1 MANKNKKTF
10 TYNQAY
16 SRGAQIAQDLQRSV
30 AQRSADYAAPYVEGS
45 MGAYTDVSDFN
56 NMTFPAY
63 TTLDKQGKAVVD
75 QEDGNDG
82 SLRDFL
88 FGDSW
93 DLSKMKERWDKFS
106 FKDMYRLTFEKGYG
120 AYVDSKEK
128 ELDNV
133 TFQQSSLKIA
143 QDYNNILKQREDLIN
158 QYKAFKSHGYSSNEQ
173 IRQLQD
179 AIIKVDDQVKK
190 YQDFFKQ
197 HKNDDVFLDL
207 FYDTNKA
214 GARDYLAALKD
225 NTLVT
230 HQQFNTNGILGTIN
244 NALKYTAGTLSEGL
258 ENIALTTQ
266 NAIGK
271 VLPEALGGDKNG
283 TFIKRA
289 IKSGTSNYDNLFEG
303 YSTKNGSQLLQTK
316 INALKTDLDRE
327 QNKKEISLRSAIN
340 QYKNG
345 NWLFDPKKINPEF
358 RDLQNQNRGGLIGSI
373 IDPTQWG
380 YSVPEIGTSYS
391 DAASF
396 AGMIAT
402 NAGGALATK
411 AAVKFLTRKIPGLGA
426 ILTAEDMAKAFNSAE
441 NVDQVA
447 NALSRVETA
456 RKIIGGSTAA
466 AGMYW
471 TKQMRQSETNG
482 EAINALAQRVLDSS
496 YKTDVDFNKVFNAVD
511 QYSKRIG
518 VDSKDLDQLEK
529 VKLAL
534 AYNIPTGDVNFDK
547 IKVDSRNGL
556 AKLINDN
563 NAMAFEDYLQALPF
577 MDYTRG
583 VISKAANNMFSRTPK
598 MYIQDQVL
606 DKATKAAATGVIDNA
621 IDRVAMSKFSNI
633 GDRLKFVH
641 GSKYLAKKF
650 ERAFPLATS
659 EALEEGRQ
667 QLLTSRFGRGEYDN
681 YATGESSFYLPSVFD
696 NQFLNADAAAA
707 YLGISSGDPDNG
719 DAELRRSMEIGAMTG
734 LLFRIPHN
742 IKNILIPYREG
753 SISPFSSS
761 DKYSLRNTV
770 AQLRNDNVIR
780 SIAANNYQLA
790 QDNDHVGI
798 FFDAFSRAGVN
809 KDRLQTALDDMK
821 KYKGS
826 LLQDGS
832 DSYIENDKELLNA
845 AWFSYNNKNLEQS
858 MKDLNISRNSDDHK
872 QLVQAATRVMIDSN
886 NAAKDSEKARNNI
899 DAIINKTV
907 QDYENATQEDNPALF
922 NIINKIKQDYQQF
935 SESINTRRNQF
946 KNSEEGKKVGQ
957 EWIDKNESYYEDD
970 SQRTSL
976 DKAIENAM
984 NERDEFKIDS
994 ENEYTQ
1000 SRLESIFSYREYKA
1014 AQKLAKDLKD
1024 QKRRLQLISNET
1036 GTDINTDKLT
1046 GMIDYLDKLIQNRK
1060 NKVENSKEILSYNER
1075 VDLLNASI
1083 SDKKKQHKKITYDS
1097 IFKDYQDFDN
1107 QDEIDKAYQAF
1118 LINDALYNVL
1128 KPMSV
1133 AFTTGQVDPRSVY
1146 FSRREQN
1153 WSELSDEQKSE
1164 FTKKVQGLYQEQGKQ
1179 SPTEAQI
1186 RAAYLNEQN
1195 KKRKSIKELSKKY
1208 SELRD
1213 KIEGN
1218 DDISNMSMDDIARLT
1233 DMERE
1238 AARDLIS
1245 SVIADKKNRMRIARR
1260 EWDQER
1266 PLTPDDVQQAEEGT
1280 SNEDVTQRIKDLAGE
1295 PKSQDVEKE
1304 AEDMNVQPISQDK
1317 SVLDT
1322 SELDAAMDNSQQGS
1336 TENERNLEEALGMSP
1351 AEDKQQQKLREKQQK
1366 QKSKDEEQS
1375 DSTDFTDEKD
1385 DNNSDELPPV
1395 PDNVTINGDGTVTVK
1410 PEKSQEAQQN
1420 STDTGVQDNTE
1431 KQPEQQQVQ
1440 EDDEP
1445 ENKDD
1450 DNSPDLTPDKTIA
1463 DTGLSVERI
1472 QEDQDFPDDNPEDD
1486 NDDIYHVPQKE
1497 GKTAQVLDPE
1507 DIDTE
1512 DTLNIENPLEHEEPE
1527 VLPKKYDDNGTLNI
1541 EDLPEKLDVDI
1552 QSESDTL
1559 SNMDDPTQSTD
1570 TSGVYDDRKPNPQAV
1585 QESEDIERRYIDHT
1599 FFYRP
1604 DAEEPMDIRVDGKD
1618 VKLPDG
1624 CTIGTGAEL
1633 AQKLTQKG
1641 WFEKADKFYV
1651 VSQMQKYQEGN
1662 LGDERDLFTVSLAI
1676 RDGNKIYFSALRALG
1691 QYHDNY
1697 RKTDVDL
1704 VIELANKLKFIGV
1717 DTNAYKVNLFET
1729 AKNYYLLHNN
1739 VDQSL
1744 LENDDKLNN
1753 KVIDWYNNMHE
1764 NDPENSGQIRAY
1776 IDDTARKKSALQGK
1790 VPLTNNQV
1798 IQQLE
1803 RLRDNRNAIIEAYCT
1818 FKDGKYIIPQTIRT
1832 DVKPQEASISNGKIQ
1847 TRPKLENNLVDF
1859 RPLTEKDLNLGIP
1872 SDPEELTMQLENGT
1886 ITLGYGTGV
1895 MADEGNRFIIRNLY
1909 KPSGDTIDGKGYSG
1923 KLYFTII
1930 GPSGY
1935 VVPVMLREER
1945 FNQVQD
1951 KNGKMQFIDPVNMQ
1965 LAINPKTG
1973 KINRDT
1979 PLSMA
1984 ELILYMVTG
1993 RINPEEFGGNHGLI
2007 ADLLALIVHTTFATK
2022 ADKKHPYLASKQFY
2036 FDDIKNQ
2043 LILTRPGTR
2052 QDLRLSM
2059 DQLFGDQSE
2068 KTRRSTIRYI
2078 ANNLHWN
2085 TDKEDM
2091 VKHFN
2096 ESMTQISAFLRQ
2108 YFEDNPKAKSYKFF
2122 GLNQLEFKR
2131 DELFYTNKNGQLNPK
2146 KVSLAAWMINNGKLL
2161 TDLAP
2166 QHFYAPF
2173 IYSDGVQAST
2183 KKKAVA
2189 KIKKES
2195 KKQKNPSVIQAEAN
2209 IAAKRFT
2216 DKAISRMQSRY
2227 KNDSQKQKVTKNDFL
2242 VLSDDARKD
2251 VLNNYRKRGI
2261 YDIVVIDVLKED
2273 VEGKSLDEVKRIITQ
2288 HVQKYVDYA
2297 NSQEGQK
2304 FDVKDLTFVSD
2315 TMLKNIVSK
2324 GYVPILNV
2332 GVNGKL
2338 HINAQDPL
2346 SILRNSKVRQDGYT
2360 GVFSKFKSKG
2370 KFDEKAARKWL
2381 SEKLGLDQ
2389 SKVVVLDG
2397 VLKSCENNKVYGITS
2412 LAADCIDRQVNGV
2425 ITLSNEAGYGIHY
2438 HEAWHYVNLLL
2449 NNKAQRLRLYDAYIK
2464 SHNLKNITFGEV
2476 EELMAEDFRRYAE
2489 MRNGKGIINIIK
2501 RLYNNILDFV
2511 KVSRKKDIVR
2521 NVFNAINSGQYFD
2534 VHMDK
2539 DSIKEFENRYPN
2551 GVASADYYVPTVDQ
2565 STLDKL
2571 EGIKD
2576 YHTFYQCGVALAQKL
2591 LSDYGFKTPNDIN
2604 SKKISKFNDLIE
2616 DLKNNNEFESDPLK
2630 QSIINDICNN
2640 PKAFE
2645 GIVANVFAQY
2655 GIKANVK
2662 KFSQMDETNDLTNKD
2677 SINDDDQSRDIG
2689 DRADNT
2695 WDVMQLSIS
2704 KKDNVA
2710 FRAKL
2715 FLSLIEKGKFVL
2727 DTETGERE
2735 YQTQFNDIISD
2746 VPLYWSYSEAWSSI
2760 LKNLWMC
2767 ESYDNID
2774 PNTGVFAANSIRGK
2788 VKQLADRKMALFVA
2802 LNDKLE
2808 EIEGDIEL
2816 ENQILATVKSSYNQ
2830 VAQIWLNDPVEK
2842 SIGIM
2847 DLPEDM
2853 VSSVVEIP
2861 TDEKRN
2867 WEIRNDNTLKAK
2879 RNQPRLWSQ
2888 EFASSNVIISKD
2900 GQTII
2905 NPEYVDTLVKMRQDA
2920 IDLSKVL
2927 NEPTI
2932 QDLSSAYDETAT
2944 QVVKILNY
2952 MGIPFDRETLDAYT
2966 YQVKDESDGKNPM
2979 LAQLQALQMMLGG
2992 SMQKKNGSK
3001 NNYKWKTNKQTGS
3014 LSYFIDLLDKYKGKP
3029 YLETKQSKRNKDV
3042 VTVDQLFV
3050 GYGLKTPISKM
3061 AEVYAQT
3068 NPSSTDVSIKG
3079 PDGATLYPISE
3090 NNEASDKLRH
3100 INDNKDGIVE
3110 QMMLSPYAKH
3120 SSILNI
3126 ARNDQLGDRPGDNTN
3141 KFKLNAFVGIKDTR
3155 ENTGDDYFGI
3165 TPLADYISKMVMKHN
3180 NMLVFPTMADK
3191 KTWYSISYDPL
3202 TKDSEGK
3209 ILSDGLCVHDL
3220 ITYNHTDEAGKWNA
3234 LRFSEGTLNRFV
3246 GYFNDEL
3253 ESLKQY
3259 YDRKNIAY
3267 FVNNPGRA
3275 RDNFH
3280 GKIKDGRM
3288 NMSGNG
3294 GMFRYFYDAIKI
3306 KDDNGKQ
3313 MNLNQ
3318 YLEFLYNK
3326 QQTIEKNPV
3335 KNGGLGTIREGDN
3348 ELDGF
3353 ELVRR
3358 YINDL
3363 SDQVKLDPS
3372 MLKDGINTMLMSRVS
3387 DEFQTI
3393 SDDGS
3398 TKVVYFDGK
3407 TYLPRA
3413 IPVQI
3418 LDYYHNRFGKSGRV
3432 LSDYYEDEAGNV
3444 ADCTLSAIA
3453 NNVANE
3459 MISTIELEKV
3469 FTGDPAYYK
3478 WQYNRK
3484 VLDKFTVDGHTE
3496 EVKRLTAKDADKI
3509 KRLGAILSP
3518 GQNLRTEYSNR
3529 EIQEFKDPIS
3539 GKEELRGSK
3548 YTVLNINDI
3557 VARSKF
3563 INDVQTQFGRQILA
3577 DEIRAN
3583 PEWFDKIVE
3592 KESKESGEKLTREGQ
3607 ITKMYLKDNYYK
3619 SILDKAPKSVKE
3631 AVDIRSKQQMSPY
3644 EEITVSDAQVCIR
3657 PALYR
3662 KIRMSLGNWTIE
3674 PDESGYSDEEAYK
3687 ILETDG
3693 SWMNDPEKARKV
3705 SKLQL
3710 FPLKMTYFSNS
3721 PTELGPGIFQNLPV
3735 YNKMAIFP
3743 MFKYATQST
3752 SGRQLYDRMNKE
3764 GNEIDM
3770 IAFESAVKVG
3780 DNQNRYS
3787 PYNKDVK
3794 IIDGDITTMDD
3805 AINNESDQYIDRS
3818 TGEVKANTT
3827 EGSKL
3832 SVQVQDLNG
3841 IRMQLNTDAH
3851 EAVERS
3857 IGTQMFKLA
3866 FSNLFD
3872 NLKYGLNK
3880 ADWQGQSKPS
3890 RYGREIK
3897 ADLMACINAMTML
3910 GINKVQDRFYS
3921 QNNEGRFTHINQRQV
3936 RNLVE
3941 TIVKNNGLGVS
3952 AEEIIHNGG
3961 VVASLM
3967 SRKVFEQSV
3976 FSAVS
3981 KDVIDIQTKGGS
3993 AVQQSIFG
4001 FTGFDDNS
4009 VRSYEDGDYHLLNG
4023 GREIRWNTQNGSMEV
4038 MLSINFFRPVVPQE
4052 YQKTYGMMRQWL
4064 IDHDVINGLKSEEY
4078 WNITEEQK
4086 QLKGILDSKIEDFN
4100 LSVKLLRI
4108 LQKNNVYT
4116 IKDVIDKHQ
4125 DYKNQIG
4132 NKLQLELKDLLDN
4145 VNLDFNTNTNISIQK
4160 AYSHPK
4166 PFGIGYRIPT
4176 QGMSSMFAMTV
4187 ADVLPTQSG
4196 DTIVVPREFTAQ
4208 TGSDFDVDKLFI
4220 ATMSYTN
4227 GELDTITEEQE
4238 KQISDIFSSK
4248 VKGSKQNAVQKVLQQ
4263 ASYGAIQNRLLNN
4276 YIDIISDTRNFSNAR
4291 ASIDTITDVIK
4302 SEILPHLKSGL
4313 NEYRPSMYELTPSFQ
4328 SRRKMEFSTG
4338 KDGIGPFALNVTN
4351 MALTQF
4357 THLSMRYGDNQ
4368 FGFHDLDQV
4377 LGEDGERISDWL
4389 SAMVN
4394 AHVDV
4399 AKDPYI
4405 FDLNINSAT
4414 YNHVNFLLRAG
4425 KGKATFS
4432 FIAQPILKKYGQL
4445 MGSAKGT
4452 FGKNFKAD
4460 GKSQELNNH
4469 SQIYSYLLNVTRQ
4482 NLADKL
4488 GLNKLYNTYK
4498 KKSGGVSYSLN
4509 EDYVK
4514 KHRDDI
4520 IDAIKKSLKAD
4531 GEKNQDVINKY
4542 ATDIFNLIIGN
4553 DKYIQWKDAMNFDK
4567 GIYAIEY
4574 IDSTFGLYYQMLSLR
4589 SFGKIKTYADE
4600 LADLVKVSK
4609 IDTKKFGNNISSHIN
4624 FKNTYEQFKYGDH
4637 KVEWYINDGNKYEQK
4652 IDEKTGEELT
4662 PTETTAALMR
4672 YFHNL
4677 FLDSKFYN
4685 STELVQRILQNQ
4697 TFSAT
4702 PLYANL
4708 LRTSLASLNADEQ
4721 FQGYTKWRF
4730 DKDGNYIGTPYD
4742 GYKQVMKDDVVQAIG
4757 SSIESMLRF
4766 QALLDFAPKIEAT
4779 DDYTG
4784 PIDFTFGGDR
4794 QEIERNYKRIL
4805 YGDKEGDE
4813 YDRNTIFQNLANL
4826 MQSIIDDPDSDEA
4839 QGLVDQDGIIS
4850 NELFEYLRPQTGIKG
4865 SSVGR
4870 MMLSKTQMNVGVEQK
4885 QRLMSAFDQLLT
4897 HPSEK
4902 VRRVARDLA
4911 IYAYYST
4918 YDTNSAYSFSD
4929 IIPPRYRR
4937 QYDRALSLALD
4948 SRTRNGYQ
4956 HKSLEDAQLMAND
4969 ILDVIARNLYKN
4981 DDVVPM
4987 YFEDKRDIIKY
4998 EGTVLKVNGIKK
5010 KVNALLISNSRS
5022 IPKSRYFKIKRGDQY
5037 VVYRY
5042 AGAIEGLN
5050 KENKALETKRVYMIV
5065 PKFGLQIKG
5074 TQLYEF
5080 MQGSEGVSIF
5090 DENKLPSTFK
5100 ADKLLDYAEQY
5111 ANDLTESLS
5120 KDKKNGKSKSKDE
5133 SKQVVMY
5140 RFSSTINPMK
5150 INGSYYE
5157 VNPNDNKLNN
5167 KITNEDGSVE
5177 FVSAINPINKIE
5189 QDIKSSGVDININN
5203 TNLQQIIEQI
5213 QSRQSIGIY
5222 SFIHFNGDI
5231 SKFEPSKKQIS
5242 DYITQKESEYEDTL
5256 ASDLTKAQRRQFI
5269 SEYSKKLKDEAP
5281 GVLLQK
5287 NVNDKVDSI
5296 IKDLISSN
5304 VTNFTILSTGDG
5316 VIDQA
5321 GAHSAMLNQS
5331 NITSVFGPCRV
5342 YILGKTMSN
5351 PESLETEKQK
5361 YILDYA
5367 DVKTDEQESTE
5378 DDINVLQDAA
5388 DNAVTNTEDI
5398 QNAQSADDLLSQIE
5412 DQNKQESTP
5421 SIDNPNETAGSLDD
5435 LLSQVNA
5442 LSEESKETNDNKNC

>member
-16 SRGAQIAQDLQRSV
+16 SRGAQIAQDLQRSI

-63 TTLDKQGKAVVD
+63 TTLDKQGKAVVNPE
-75 QEDGNDG
+75 EDNSG
-82 SLRDFL
+82 SIGDFL
-88 FGDSW
+88 LGDSW
-93 DLSKMKERWDKFS
+93 NLSKMKERWDKFS

-128 ELDNV
+128 ELDDV

-143 QDYNNILKQREDLIN
+143 QDYNNLLKQKEDLIN
-158 QYKAFKSHGYSSNEQ
+158 QYKAFKSHGYASKEQ
-173 IRQLQD
+173 TRQLQE

-214 GARDYLAALKD
+214 GVGDYLASIKD
-225 NTLVT
+225 NALATHTKFQKYKAKDEDWFYKYVT
-230 HQQFNTNGILGTIN
+230 DPIA
-244 NALKYTAGTLSEGL
+244 NALQYTGNTLTEGL
-258 ENIALTTQ
+258 QNVALTVQ
-266 NAIGK
+266 SGIGK
-271 VLPEALGGDKNG
+271 VLPESMGGSRNG
-283 TFIKRA
+283 DFIKRA
-289 IKSGTSNYDNLFEG
+289 IKNGTSDYNNLFEG
-303 YSTKNGSQLLQTK
+303 YSSKGGSSALQAK
-316 INALKTDLDRE
+316 INDLKTGLDRE
-327 QNKKEISLRSAIN
+327 RNEKEISLRSAIN

-358 RDLQNQNRGGLIGSI
+358 RDLQNQNKGGLIGSI

-380 YSVPEIGTSYS
+380 YSIPEIGTSYS

-396 AGMIAT
+396 ASMIAT

-411 AAVKFLTRKIPGLGA
+411 AAIRFIAKDIPGLGA
-426 ILTAEDMAKAFNSAE
+426 IIEAGDMTKAFNSFNDAE
-441 NVDQVA
+441 KVA
-447 NALSRVETA
+447 TIINRANTA
-456 RKIIGGSTAA
+456 RNIIGGSTAA

-482 EAINALAQRVLDSS
+482 EAINALAQRVLNKSF
-496 YKTDVDFNKVFNAVD
+496 KTDVDFNKVFDAVD

-534 AYNIPTGDVNFDK
+534 AYNIPTGDDNFDK
-547 IKVDSRNGL
+547 IKVDSRKGL

-563 NAMAFEDYLQALPF
+563 NAMALDDYLQALPF

-583 VISKAANNMFSRTPK
+583 VISKAANNIFSRAPK
-598 MYIQDQVL
+598 GYIQDEFL
-606 DKATKAAATGVIDNA
+606 KKITDAAATGVIDNA
-621 IDRVAMSKFSNI
+621 IERIAMSKFSNI
-633 GDRLKFVH
+633 GNRLKFIH
-641 GSKYLAKKF
+641 GSKYLSNKINKLV
-650 ERAFPLATS
+650 PYATS

-667 QLLTSRFGRGEYDN
+667 QLLTSRFERGEYDN
-681 YATGESSFYLPSVFD
+681 YVAGQSSFYLPSVLD
-696 NQFLNADAAAA
+696 NQLLNAQATAA
-707 YLGISSGDPDNG
+707 YLGINPGDPDNG
-719 DAELRRSMEIGAMTG
+719 DAELRRSMEIGAMTS

-742 IKNILIPYREG
+742 VKNLLAPYKEG
-753 SISPFSSS
+753 SASPFRSS
-761 DKYSLRNTV
+761 DKYSLRNTI
-770 AQLRNDNVIR
+770 AQLKNDNVIR
-780 SIAANNYQLA
+780 SVAANNYQLA

-809 KDRLQTALDDMK
+809 ADRLRTSLDDMK

-832 DSYIENDKELLNA
+832 DSYIESDKELLDA
-845 AWFSYNNKNLEQS
+845 AWSAYNNKTLGQM

-872 QLVQAATRVMIDSN
+872 QLVQAATRVMIDSK
-886 NAAKDSEKARNNI
+886 NAEKDYEKAEQNIHEILNNVI
-899 DAIINKTV
+899 GK
-907 QDYENATQEDNPALF
+907 YETATQENNPTLF
-922 NIINKIKQDYQQF
+922 NIANSIKQKYSQYQ
-935 SESINTRRNQF
+935 ESAKFAREQF
-946 KNSEEGKKVGQ
+946 KNSEKGKKIGQ
-957 EWIDKNESYYEDD
+957 EWINKNEDPSDYYEDD
-970 SQRTSL
+970 VQRTSL
-976 DKAIENAM
+976 DQAIENAM
-984 NERDEFKIDS
+984 NESNDYRIKTEKEFAQSEIRDIFGYI
-994 ENEYTQ
+994 EYNMSKQ
-1000 SRLESIFSYREYKA
+1000 LSQELKN
-1014 AQKLAKDLKD
+1014 QKK
-1024 QKRRLQLISNET
+1024 RLQLIANET
-1036 GTDINTDKLT
+1036 GTDINTDRLV
-1046 GMIDYLDKLIQNRK
+1046 GMIDHLNNFAK
-1060 NKVENSKEILSYNER
+1060 NKKDLFENKKDIKFINDNIDFYNS
-1075 VDLLNASI
+1075 VTADNN
-1083 SDKKKQHKKITYDS
+1083 KKKERITYES
-1097 IFKDYQDFDN
+1097 LYKDYNNFDN
-1107 QDEIDKAYQAF
+1107 QDEIEKAFQSL
-1118 LINDALYNVL
+1118 LINYAIYNVL
-1128 KPMSV
+1128 SPISK

-1164 FTKKVQGLYQEQGKQ
+1164 FAKKVQGLYQEQGKQ
-1179 SPTEAQI
+1179 APTELQI

-1195 KKRKSIKELSKKY
+1195 KKRNSIKGLSKKY
-1208 SELRD
+1208 AEL
-1213 KIEGN
+1213 KEKYESN
-1218 DDISNMSMDDIARLT
+1218 DDISGRNINDRLRLA

-1245 SVIADKKNRMRIARR
+1245 SVLADKKNRMRIARR

-1266 PLTPDDVQQAEEGT
+1266 PLTPDDVQQAEDGT
-1280 SNEDVTQRIKDLAGE
+1280 ASEDVTQRIKDLAGE
-1295 PKSQDVEKE
+1295 PKSPNVERE
-1304 AEDMNVQPISQDK
+1304 AENMNTQPISYDK

-1336 TENERNLEEALGMSP
+1336 TENERNLEDALGMSP

-1366 QKSKDEEQS
+1366 QKAKEEQQS

-1385 DNNSDELPPV
+1385 DDNNGKAI
-1395 PDNVTINGDGTVTVK
+1395 TIK
-1410 PEKSQEAQQN
+1410 PGKSQEAQQN

-1440 EDDEP
+1440 EGEEP
-1445 ENKDD
+1445 EDEDSND
-1450 DNSPDLTPDKTIA
+1450 SPDLTPDKNTA
-1463 DTGLSVERI
+1463 DTGLNVEQI
-1472 QEDQDFPDDNPEDD
+1472 QDDQDFPDDNPEDS
-1486 NDDIYHVPQKE
+1486 NDDIDQVPQKE
-1497 GKTAQVLDPE
+1497 GKTAQVLNPSDM
-1507 DIDTE
+1507 DVE
-1512 DTLNIENPLEHEEPE
+1512 DTLNTESPLEHEEPE

-1559 SNMDDPTQSTD
+1559 SDMDNPTEPTD
-1570 TSGVYDDRKPNPQAV
+1570 TSGAYDDRKPKPWAV
-1585 QESEDIERRYIDHT
+1585 QEPEDIERRYADHT

-1604 DAEEPMDIRVDGKD
+1604 DAEEPMKIKVNGKD
-1618 VKLPDG
+1618 VKLPEG

-1662 LGDERDLFTVSLAI
+1662 IGDERDVFTVSLAI
-1676 RDGNKIYFSALRALG
+1676 RDGNKIYFSTLRALG
-1691 QYHDNY
+1691 KYHDNY
-1697 RKTDVDL
+1697 RKTNVDL
-1704 VIELANKLKFIGV
+1704 SNELANKLRVIGV
-1717 DTNAYKVNLFET
+1717 DMDTYNTNLLET
-1729 AKNYYLLHNN
+1729 VKSYYLSHNN
-1739 VDQSL
+1739 ISQDL
-1744 LENDDKLNN
+1744 LENDDKLN
-1753 KVIDWYNNMHE
+1753 KAAIYWYNTLYKT
-1764 NDPENSGQIRAY
+1764 DPENFYDIFLLL
-1776 IDDTARKKSALQGK
+1776 DDIARKKSALPGK
-1790 VPLTNNQV
+1790 TPLTNNQIAQQ
-1798 IQQLE
+1798 IQK
-1803 RLRDNRNAIIEAYCT
+1803 LRDNRNAIIEAYCT

-1847 TRPKLENNLVDF
+1847 TRPKLEDGLVDF
-1859 RPLTEKDLNLGIP
+1859 RPLTEKNLNLGIP
-1872 SDPEELTMQLENGT
+1872 SDPEELTMKLENGA

-1895 MADEGNRFIIRNLY
+1895 MADEGNRFLIRNLY
-1909 KPSGDTIDGKGYSG
+1909 NPSGDTIDGKGYSG
-1923 KLYFTII
+1923 KLYFTIT

-1945 FNQVQD
+1945 FNQVQGKD
-1951 KNGKMQFIDPVNMQ
+1951 GKMQFIDPVNMQ
-1965 LAINPKTG
+1965 LAIDPNTG
-1973 KINRDT
+1973 KINRNAT
-1979 PLSMA
+1979 LSMA

-1993 RINPEEFGGNHGLI
+1993 KINPEEFEGNQGLI
-2007 ADLLALIVHTTFATK
+2007 SDLLALIVHTTFATK

-2036 FDDIKNQ
+2036 FDDEKNQ
-2043 LILTRPGTR
+2043 LVLTQPGTR

-2091 VKHFN
+2091 VEHFN
-2096 ESMTQISAFLRQ
+2096 KSMPKLSAFLRQ

-2131 DELFYTNKNGQLNPK
+2131 DELFSTNKNGQLNPK
-2146 KVSLAAWMINNGKLL
+2146 NVSLAAWMINNGKLL

-2189 KIKKES
+2189 NVKKES
-2195 KKQKNPSVIQAEAN
+2195 KKQENPSVIEAEAN

-2227 KNDSQKQKVTKNDFL
+2227 KSDSQKQKVTKDDFL
-2242 VLSDDARKD
+2242 VLSDEARKE

-2315 TMLKNIVSK
+2315 TMLKNISSK

-2381 SEKLGLDQ
+2381 SEKLGLDET
-2389 SKVVVLDG
+2389 KVVVLDG
-2397 VLKSCENNKVYGITS
+2397 VLKGCENSKVYGITS
-2412 LAADCIDRQVNGV
+2412 LAADYIDRQVNGV

-2489 MRNGKGIINIIK
+2489 MRNGKGIVNIVK

-2521 NVFNAINSGQYFD
+2521 NVFNAINNGQYFD

-2604 SKKISKFNDLIE
+2604 SKKVSKFNDLIE

-2645 GIVANVFAQY
+2645 GIVANVFSQY

-2727 DTETGERE
+2727 DPETGERE
-2735 YQTQFNDIISD
+2735 YETQFNDIISD

-2808 EIEGDIEL
+2808 EVEGDIEL

-2842 SIGIM
+2842 SMGIM

-2861 TDEKRN
+2861 TDEKRT

-2888 EFASSNVIISKD
+2888 EFASSNVIVSKD

-2920 IDLSKVL
+2920 IDLSKVI

-2932 QDLSSAYDETAT
+2932 QDLSSAYDEAAT

-2966 YQVKDESDGKNPM
+2966 YQVKDESNGKNPM

-3001 NNYKWKTNKQTGS
+3001 NNYKWKSNKQTGS
-3014 LSYFIDLLDKYKGKP
+3014 LSYFIDLLDKYKGQP

-3100 INDNKDGIVE
+3100 INDNKDGVVE

-3202 TKDSEGK
+3202 TKDAEGK

-3288 NMSGNG
+3288 NMAGNG

-3306 KDDNGKQ
+3306 KDDNGKE

-3335 KNGGLGTIREGDN
+3335 KNGGLGTIREGAN

-3353 ELVRR
+3353 ELIRR
-3358 YINDL
+3358 YINEL
-3363 SDQVKLDPS
+3363 SDQVKSDPS
-3372 MLKDGINTMLMSRVS
+3372 MLKDGINHMLISRVS

-3484 VLDKFTVDGHTE
+3484 ILDKFTVDGSTQ
-3496 EVKRLTAKDADKI
+3496 EVRRLTAKDADKI

-3518 GQNLRTEYSNR
+3518 GQNLRTEYSDR

-3577 DEIRAN
+3577 DEIRSN

-3662 KIRMSLGNWTIE
+3662 KIRMNLGNWTTE

-3832 SVQVQDLNG
+3832 SVQIQDLNG

-3851 EAVERS
+3851 EATERS

-3921 QNNEGRFTHINQRQV
+3921 QNDEGRFTHINQRQV

-4064 IDHDVINGLKSEEY
+4064 IDHDVINGKKTDGS
-4078 WNITEEQK
+4078 Q
-4086 QLKGILDSKIEDFN
+4086 
-4100 LSVKLLRI
+4100 
-4108 LQKNNVYT
+4108 
-4116 IKDVIDKHQ
+4116 
-4125 DYKNQIG
+4125 
-4132 NKLQLELKDLLDN
+4132 
-4145 VNLDFNTNTNISIQK
+4145 
-4160 AYSHPK
+4160 SHPK

-4208 TGSDFDVDKLFI
+4208 TGSDKHQCSNQYNIKNSF
-4220 ATMSYTN
+4220 N
-4227 GELDTITEEQE
+4227 CWELH
-4238 KQISDIFSSK
+4238 
-4248 VKGSKQNAVQKVLQQ
+4248 
-4263 ASYGAIQNRLLNN
+4263 
-4276 YIDIISDTRNFSNAR
+4276 
-4291 ASIDTITDVIK
+4291 IK
-4302 SEILPHLKSGL
+4302 W
-4313 NEYRPSMYELTPSFQ
+4313 T
-4328 SRRKMEFSTG
+4328 
-4338 KDGIGPFALNVTN
+4338 
-4351 MALTQF
+4351 
-4357 THLSMRYGDNQ
+4357 
-4368 FGFHDLDQV
+4368 
-4377 LGEDGERISDWL
+4377 
-4389 SAMVN
+4389 
-4394 AHVDV
+4394 
-4399 AKDPYI
+4399 
-4405 FDLNINSAT
+4405 
-4414 YNHVNFLLRAG
+4414 
-4425 KGKATFS
+4425 
-4432 FIAQPILKKYGQL
+4432 
-4445 MGSAKGT
+4445 
-4452 FGKNFKAD
+4452 
-4460 GKSQELNNH
+4460 
-4469 SQIYSYLLNVTRQ
+4469 
-4482 NLADKL
+4482 
-4488 GLNKLYNTYK
+4488 
-4498 KKSGGVSYSLN
+4498 
-4509 EDYVK
+4509 
-4514 KHRDDI
+4514 
-4520 IDAIKKSLKAD
+4520 
-4531 GEKNQDVINKY
+4531 
-4542 ATDIFNLIIGN
+4542 
-4553 DKYIQWKDAMNFDK
+4553 
-4567 GIYAIEY
+4567 
-4574 IDSTFGLYYQMLSLR
+4574 
-4589 SFGKIKTYADE
+4589 
-4600 LADLVKVSK
+4600 
-4609 IDTKKFGNNISSHIN
+4609 ISS
-4624 FKNTYEQFKYGDH
+4624 Q
-4637 KVEWYINDGNKYEQK
+4637 
-4652 IDEKTGEELT
+4652 
-4662 PTETTAALMR
+4662 
-4672 YFHNL
+4672 
-4677 FLDSKFYN
+4677 
-4685 STELVQRILQNQ
+4685 
-4697 TFSAT
+4697 
-4702 PLYANL
+4702 
-4708 LRTSLASLNADEQ
+4708 
-4721 FQGYTKWRF
+4721 
-4730 DKDGNYIGTPYD
+4730 
-4742 GYKQVMKDDVVQAIG
+4742 
-4757 SSIESMLRF
+4757 
-4766 QALLDFAPKIEAT
+4766 
-4779 DDYTG
+4779 
-4784 PIDFTFGGDR
+4784 
-4794 QEIERNYKRIL
+4794 
-4805 YGDKEGDE
+4805 
-4813 YDRNTIFQNLANL
+4813 
-4826 MQSIIDDPDSDEA
+4826 
-4839 QGLVDQDGIIS
+4839 
-4850 NELFEYLRPQTGIKG
+4850 
-4865 SSVGR
+4865 
-4870 MMLSKTQMNVGVEQK
+4870 
-4885 QRLMSAFDQLLT
+4885 
-4897 HPSEK
+4897 
-4902 VRRVARDLA
+4902 
-4911 IYAYYST
+4911 
-4918 YDTNSAYSFSD
+4918 
-4929 IIPPRYRR
+4929 
-4937 QYDRALSLALD
+4937 
-4948 SRTRNGYQ
+4948 
-4956 HKSLEDAQLMAND
+4956 
-4969 ILDVIARNLYKN
+4969 
-4981 DDVVPM
+4981 
-4987 YFEDKRDIIKY
+4987 
-4998 EGTVLKVNGIKK
+4998 
-5010 KVNALLISNSRS
+5010 
-5022 IPKSRYFKIKRGDQY
+5022 
-5037 VVYRY
+5037 
-5042 AGAIEGLN
+5042 
-5050 KENKALETKRVYMIV
+5050 
-5065 PKFGLQIKG
+5065 
-5074 TQLYEF
+5074 
-5080 MQGSEGVSIF
+5080 VSI
-5090 DENKLPSTFK
+5090 
-5100 ADKLLDYAEQY
+5100 
-5111 ANDLTESLS
+5111 
-5120 KDKKNGKSKSKDE
+5120 
-5133 SKQVVMY
+5133 
-5140 RFSSTINPMK
+5140 
-5150 INGSYYE
+5150 
-5157 VNPNDNKLNN
+5157 
-5167 KITNEDGSVE
+5167 
-5177 FVSAINPINKIE
+5177 
-5189 QDIKSSGVDININN
+5189 
-5203 TNLQQIIEQI
+5203 
-5213 QSRQSIGIY
+5213 
-5222 SFIHFNGDI
+5222 
-5231 SKFEPSKKQIS
+5231 
-5242 DYITQKESEYEDTL
+5242 
-5256 ASDLTKAQRRQFI
+5256 
-5269 SEYSKKLKDEAP
+5269 
-5281 GVLLQK
+5281 
-5287 NVNDKVDSI
+5287 
-5296 IKDLISSN
+5296 
-5304 VTNFTILSTGDG
+5304 
-5316 VIDQA
+5316 
-5321 GAHSAMLNQS
+5321 
-5331 NITSVFGPCRV
+5331 
-5342 YILGKTMSN
+5342 
-5351 PESLETEKQK
+5351 
-5361 YILDYA
+5361 
-5367 DVKTDEQESTE
+5367 
-5378 DDINVLQDAA
+5378 
-5388 DNAVTNTEDI
+5388 
-5398 QNAQSADDLLSQIE
+5398 
-5412 DQNKQESTP
+5412 
-5421 SIDNPNETAGSLDD
+5421 
-5435 LLSQVNA
+5435 
-5442 LSEESKETNDNKNC
+5442 

>member
-16 SRGAQIAQDLQRSV
+16 SRGAQIAQDLQRSI

-45 MGAYTDVSDFN
+45 MGAYTDVNDFN

-63 TTLDKQGKAVVD
+63 TTLDKHGKAVAD
-75 QEDGNDG
+75 PEESNDG

-88 FGDSW
+88 LGDSW

-106 FKDMYRLTFEKGYG
+106 FKDMIRLAFEKGYG
-120 AYVDSKEK
+120 AYADSKEK
-128 ELDNV
+128 ELEDV
-133 TFQQSSLKIA
+133 TFKQSSLKIA
-143 QDYNNILKQREDLIN
+143 QDYNNLLKQREDLIN
-158 QYKAFKSHGYSSNEQ
+158 QYKSFNSNGYASKEQ
-173 IRQLQD
+173 TRQLQD

-190 YQDFFKQ
+190 YQNFFKQ
-197 HKNDDVFLDL
+197 HKNDDIFLDL

-214 GARDYLAALKD
+214 GASDYLAALKD
-225 NTLVT
+225 NVLVT
-230 HQQFNTNGILGTIN
+230 HSKFQRYKAKDEDWFYKYVTDPIA
-244 NALKYTAGTLSEGL
+244 NALQYTGNTLTEGL
-258 ENIALTTQ
+258 QNIALTVWSG
-266 NAIGK
+266 ISK
-271 VLPEALGGDKNG
+271 VLPESIGGSKNG
-283 TFIKRA
+283 DFIKRA
-289 IKSGTSNYDNLFEG
+289 IKNGTSDYNNLFEG
-303 YSTKNGSQLLQTK
+303 YSSKGGSRALQTK
-316 INALKTDLDRE
+316 IDNLKTGLDRE
-327 QNKKEISLRSAIN
+327 RNEKEISLRSAIN

-345 NWLFDPKKINPEF
+345 NWLFDPKKINPQF
-358 RDLQNQNRGGLIGSI
+358 RDLQNQNNGGLIGYI

-380 YSVPEIGTSYS
+380 YSIPEIGTSYS

-396 AGMIAT
+396 ASMIAT

-411 AAVKFLTRKIPGLGA
+411 AAIRFIAKKIPGLGA
-426 ILTAEDMAKAFNSAE
+426 IIVAGDMTKAFNSFNDAE
-441 NVDQVA
+441 KVA
-447 NALSRVETA
+447 TIVNRANTA
-456 RKIIGGSTAA
+456 RNIIGGSTAA

-471 TKQMRQSETNG
+471 IKQMRQSETNG
-482 EAINALAQRVLDSS
+482 EAINALAQRVLNKSFE
-496 YKTDVDFNKVFNAVD
+496 TDVDFNKVFDAVD

-518 VDSKDLDQLEK
+518 IDSKDLDQLEK

-534 AYNIPTGDVNFDK
+534 AYNIPTGDDNFDK
-547 IKVDSRNGL
+547 IKVDSRKGL
-556 AKLINDN
+556 AKLVNDN

-577 MDYTRG
+577 IDYTRG
-583 VISKAANNMFSRTPK
+583 VISKAANNIFSRAPK
-598 MYIQDQVL
+598 GYIQDKFLKKVT
-606 DKATKAAATGVIDNA
+606 DAAATGVIDNA
-621 IDRVAMSKFSNI
+621 IERVAMSKFSNI
-633 GDRLKFVH
+633 GNRLKFIH
-641 GSKYLAKKF
+641 GSKYLSNKINKLVPF
-650 ERAFPLATS
+650 ATS

-667 QLLTSRFGRGEYDN
+667 QLLTSRFERGEYDN
-681 YATGESSFYLPSVFD
+681 YTAEQSSFYLPSILD
-696 NQFLNADAAAA
+696 NQLLNVQATAA
-707 YLGISSGDPDNG
+707 YLGINPGDPDNG
-719 DAELRRSMEIGAMTG
+719 DAELRRSMEIGAMTS

-742 IKNILIPYREG
+742 VKNLLAPYKEG
-753 SISPFSSS
+753 SASPFRSS
-761 DKYSLRNTV
+761 DKYSLRNTI
-770 AQLRNDNVIR
+770 AQLKNDNVIR
-780 SIAANNYQLA
+780 SVAANNYQLA

-809 KDRLQTALDDMK
+809 KDRLQTSLDDMK

-832 DSYIENDKELLNA
+832 DSYIENDKELLDA
-845 AWFSYNNKNLEQS
+845 AWSAYNNKTLDQM

-872 QLVQAATRVMIDSN
+872 QLVQAATRVMIDSK
-886 NAAKDSEKARNNI
+886 NAKNDYEKTEQNI
-899 DAIINKTV
+899 HEIINKV
-907 QDYENATQEDNPALF
+907 IEKYETATQENDPTLF
-922 NIINKIKQDYQQF
+922 NIANSIKQKYQQYQ
-935 SESINTRRNQF
+935 ESAKFAREQF
-946 KNSEEGKKVGQ
+946 KNSEKGKKIGQ
-957 EWIDKNESYYEDD
+957 EWINKNENPNDYYEDD
-970 SQRTSL
+970 VQRTSL
-976 DKAIENAM
+976 DQAIENAM
-984 NERDEFKIDS
+984 NESDDYRIKTEKEFAQS
-994 ENEYTQ
+994 EISDIFGYIEYNVSKQ
-1000 SRLESIFSYREYKA
+1000 LSKELKN
-1014 AQKLAKDLKD
+1014 QKK
-1024 QKRRLQLISNET
+1024 RLQLIANET
-1036 GTDINTDKLT
+1036 GTDINTDRLV
-1046 GMIDYLDKLIQNRK
+1046 GMIDYLDNFTK
-1060 NKVENSKEILSYNER
+1060 NTKDLFENKKDIKFINDNIDFYN
-1075 VDLLNASI
+1075 SI
-1083 SDKKKQHKKITYDS
+1083 TADNNKKKERITYES
-1097 IFKDYQDFDN
+1097 LYKDYNSFDN
-1107 QDEIDKAYQAF
+1107 QDEIEKAFQSL
-1118 LINDALYNVL
+1118 LINYAIYNVL
-1128 KPMSV
+1128 SPISK

-1153 WSELSDEQKSE
+1153 WSELSDDQKSQ
-1164 FTKKVQGLYQEQGKQ
+1164 FTKKIQGLYQEQGKQ
-1179 SPTEAQI
+1179 APTKVQI
-1186 RAAYLNEQN
+1186 IAAYLNEQN
-1195 KKRKSIKELSKKY
+1195 KKRRAIKKLSKKY
-1208 SELRD
+1208 AELRD

-1218 DDISNMSMDDIARLT
+1218 DDISNMSIDDISRLT

-1238 AARDLIS
+1238 AARDLIG
-1245 SVIADKKNRMRIARR
+1245 SVLADKKNRMRIARR

-1280 SNEDVTQRIKDLAGE
+1280 ASEDVTQRIKDLAGE
-1295 PKSQDVEKE
+1295 PKSPDIERE
-1304 AEDMNVQPISQDK
+1304 AEDMNVQTISQDK
-1317 SVLDT
+1317 SVIDT

-1351 AEDKQQQKLREKQQK
+1351 VEDKQQQKLREKQQK
-1366 QKSKDEEQS
+1366 QKAVVEQS

-1385 DNNSDELPPV
+1385 DDNNSGA
-1395 PDNVTINGDGTVTVK
+1395 VTIK

-1431 KQPEQQQVQ
+1431 TQPEQPGVQ
-1440 EDDEP
+1440 EDEEP
-1445 ENKDD
+1445 EEKGNDD
-1450 DNSPDLTPDKTIA
+1450 SPDLTPDKNTA

-1472 QEDQDFPDDNPEDD
+1472 QDDQDFPDDNPEDN
-1486 NDDIYHVPQKE
+1486 NDDIDQVPQKE
-1497 GKTAQVLDPE
+1497 GKTAQVLDPKS
-1507 DIDTE
+1507 IDAE
-1512 DTLNIENPLEHEEPE
+1512 DTLNIENPLEYEEPE

-1559 SNMDDPTQSTD
+1559 SNMDNQTESTD
-1570 TSGVYDDRKPNPQAV
+1570 TSGVYDDRKPKPWAV
-1585 QESEDIERRYIDHT
+1585 QESEDIERRYVDHT

-1604 DAEEPMDIRVDGKD
+1604 DAEEPMDIRVDGND
-1618 VKLPDG
+1618 VRLPEG

-1676 RDGNKIYFSALRALG
+1676 RDGNKIYFSTLRALG

-1704 VIELANKLKFIGV
+1704 VLELANKLKFIGV

-1739 VDQSL
+1739 VDDSI
-1744 LENDDKLNN
+1744 LENDNKLNN
-1753 KVIDWYNNMHE
+1753 EVIDWYNNMHE
-1764 NDPENSGQIRAY
+1764 NDPENAGQIRVY
-1776 IDDTARKKSALQGK
+1776 IDDKARKKSALPGK

-1832 DVKPQEASISNGKIQ
+1832 DVRPQEASISNGKIQ

-1872 SDPEELTMQLENGT
+1872 SDPEELTMQLENGA

-1895 MADEGNRFIIRNLY
+1895 MADEGNRFLIRNLY
-1909 KPSGDTIDGKGYSG
+1909 NPSGDTIDGKGYSG
-1923 KLYFTII
+1923 KLYFTIT

-1951 KNGKMQFIDPVNMQ
+1951 KDGKMQFIDPVNMQ
-1965 LAINPKTG
+1965 LAIDPNTG
-1973 KINRDT
+1973 KINRNAQ
-1979 PLSMA
+1979 LSMA

-1993 RINPEEFGGNHGLI
+1993 RINPEEFGGKQGLI
-2007 ADLLALIVHTTFATK
+2007 ADLIALIVHTTFATK
-2022 ADKKHPYLASKQFY
+2022 ADKKHPYLAYKQFY
-2036 FDDIKNQ
+2036 FDDEKNQ
-2043 LILTRPGTR
+2043 LVLTKPGTR

-2091 VKHFN
+2091 VEHFN
-2096 ESMTQISAFLRQ
+2096 KSMPKLSAFLRQ

-2131 DELFYTNKNGQLNPK
+2131 DELFSTNKNGQLNPK
-2146 KVSLAAWMINNGKLL
+2146 NVSLAAWMINNGKLL

-2189 KIKKES
+2189 KVKRES
-2195 KKQKNPSVIQAEAN
+2195 KKQQNPSVIEAEAN

-2216 DKAISRMQSRY
+2216 DEAISRMQSRY
-2227 KNDSQKQKVTKNDFL
+2227 KSDSQKQKVTKDDFL
-2242 VLSDDARKD
+2242 VLSDETRKE

-2273 VEGKSLDEVKRIITQ
+2273 VEGKSLDEVKRIIAQ

-2304 FDVKDLTFVSD
+2304 FDAKDLTFVSD
-2315 TMLKNIVSK
+2315 TMLKNIASK

-2360 GVFSKFKSKG
+2360 GVFSRFKSKG

-2381 SEKLGLDQ
+2381 SEKLGLDE

-2397 VLKSCENNKVYGITS
+2397 VLKSCENSKVYGITS
-2412 LAADCIDRQVNGV
+2412 LAADYIDRQINGV

-2489 MRNGKGIINIIK
+2489 MRNGKGIVNIVK

-2511 KVSRKKDIVR
+2511 NVSRKKDIVR
-2521 NVFNAINSGQYFD
+2521 NVFNAINNGQYFD

-2604 SKKISKFNDLIE
+2604 SKKVSKFNDLIE

-2645 GIVANVFAQY
+2645 GIVANVFSQY

-2727 DTETGERE
+2727 DPETGERE

-2830 VAQIWLNDPVEK
+2830 VAQIWLNDPIEK
-2842 SIGIM
+2842 SMGIM

-2861 TDEKRN
+2861 TDEKRI
-2867 WEIRNDNTLKAK
+2867 WDIRNDNTLKAK

-2905 NPEYVDTLVKMRQDA
+2905 NPEYVDTLVNMRKEA
-2920 IDLSKVL
+2920 IDLSKAL

-2932 QDLSSAYDETAT
+2932 QDLSSAYDQAAT

-2966 YQVKDESDGKNPM
+2966 YYVKDDSNGKNPM

-3110 QMMLSPYAKH
+3110 QMMLSPYARH

-3202 TKDSEGK
+3202 TKDAEGK

-3253 ESLKQY
+3253 ESIKQY

-3280 GKIKDGRM
+3280 GKIKNGRM
-3288 NMSGNG
+3288 NMAGNG

-3306 KDDNGKQ
+3306 KDDNGKEL
-3313 MNLNQ
+3313 NLNQ

-3326 QQTIEKNPV
+3326 QQDIEKNPV

-3353 ELVRR
+3353 ELIRR

-3363 SDQVKLDPS
+3363 SDYVKSDPY
-3372 MLKDGINTMLMSRVS
+3372 MLKDGINHMLISRVS

-3398 TKVVYFDGK
+3398 TKIVYFDGK

-3469 FTGDPAYYK
+3469 FTGDPAYYN
-3478 WQYNRK
+3478 WQYNRD
-3484 VLDKFTVDGHTE
+3484 VLDKFTVYGSTQ
-3496 EVKRLTAKDADKI
+3496 EVRRLTAKDTDKI

-3548 YTVLNINDI
+3548 YTVLNIDDI
-3557 VARSKF
+3557 VAKSKF

-3577 DEIRAN
+3577 DEIRSN

-3644 EEITVSDAQVCIR
+3644 EKITVSDAQVCIR

-3693 SWMNDPEKARKV
+3693 SWMNDTEKARKV

-3710 FPLKMTYFSNS
+3710 FPLKMTYFSNN

-3743 MFKYATQST
+3743 MFKYATQSA
-3752 SGRQLYDRMNKE
+3752 SGRQLYDRMNKD

-3805 AINNESDQYIDRS
+3805 AINNDSDQYIDRS

-3827 EGSKL
+3827 EGNKL

-3851 EAVERS
+3851 EATERS

-3936 RNLVE
+3936 RNLIE

-4001 FTGFDDNS
+4001 FTGFDNNS

-4023 GREIRWNTQNGSMEV
+4023 GKEIRWNTQNGSMEV

-4064 IDHDVINGLKSEEY
+4064 IDHDVINGKKTDGS
-4078 WNITEEQK
+4078 Q
-4086 QLKGILDSKIEDFN
+4086 
-4100 LSVKLLRI
+4100 
-4108 LQKNNVYT
+4108 
-4116 IKDVIDKHQ
+4116 
-4125 DYKNQIG
+4125 
-4132 NKLQLELKDLLDN
+4132 
-4145 VNLDFNTNTNISIQK
+4145 
-4160 AYSHPK
+4160 SHPK

-4208 TGSDFDVDKLFI
+4208 TGSDKLRQCSNQYNIKNSF
-4220 ATMSYTN
+4220 N
-4227 GELDTITEEQE
+4227 CWEL
-4238 KQISDIFSSK
+4238 
-4248 VKGSKQNAVQKVLQQ
+4248 
-4263 ASYGAIQNRLLNN
+4263 
-4276 YIDIISDTRNFSNAR
+4276 
-4291 ASIDTITDVIK
+4291 
-4302 SEILPHLKSGL
+4302 H
-4313 NEYRPSMYELTPSFQ
+4313 
-4328 SRRKMEFSTG
+4328 
-4338 KDGIGPFALNVTN
+4338 
-4351 MALTQF
+4351 
-4357 THLSMRYGDNQ
+4357 
-4368 FGFHDLDQV
+4368 
-4377 LGEDGERISDWL
+4377 
-4389 SAMVN
+4389 
-4394 AHVDV
+4394 
-4399 AKDPYI
+4399 
-4405 FDLNINSAT
+4405 
-4414 YNHVNFLLRAG
+4414 
-4425 KGKATFS
+4425 
-4432 FIAQPILKKYGQL
+4432 
-4445 MGSAKGT
+4445 
-4452 FGKNFKAD
+4452 
-4460 GKSQELNNH
+4460 
-4469 SQIYSYLLNVTRQ
+4469 
-4482 NLADKL
+4482 
-4488 GLNKLYNTYK
+4488 
-4498 KKSGGVSYSLN
+4498 
-4509 EDYVK
+4509 
-4514 KHRDDI
+4514 
-4520 IDAIKKSLKAD
+4520 
-4531 GEKNQDVINKY
+4531 
-4542 ATDIFNLIIGN
+4542 
-4553 DKYIQWKDAMNFDK
+4553 IQW
-4567 GIYAIEY
+4567 
-4574 IDSTFGLYYQMLSLR
+4574 T
-4589 SFGKIKTYADE
+4589 
-4600 LADLVKVSK
+4600 
-4609 IDTKKFGNNISSHIN
+4609 ISS
-4624 FKNTYEQFKYGDH
+4624 Q
-4637 KVEWYINDGNKYEQK
+4637 
-4652 IDEKTGEELT
+4652 
-4662 PTETTAALMR
+4662 
-4672 YFHNL
+4672 
-4677 FLDSKFYN
+4677 
-4685 STELVQRILQNQ
+4685 
-4697 TFSAT
+4697 
-4702 PLYANL
+4702 
-4708 LRTSLASLNADEQ
+4708 
-4721 FQGYTKWRF
+4721 
-4730 DKDGNYIGTPYD
+4730 
-4742 GYKQVMKDDVVQAIG
+4742 
-4757 SSIESMLRF
+4757 
-4766 QALLDFAPKIEAT
+4766 
-4779 DDYTG
+4779 
-4784 PIDFTFGGDR
+4784 
-4794 QEIERNYKRIL
+4794 
-4805 YGDKEGDE
+4805 
-4813 YDRNTIFQNLANL
+4813 
-4826 MQSIIDDPDSDEA
+4826 
-4839 QGLVDQDGIIS
+4839 
-4850 NELFEYLRPQTGIKG
+4850 
-4865 SSVGR
+4865 
-4870 MMLSKTQMNVGVEQK
+4870 
-4885 QRLMSAFDQLLT
+4885 
-4897 HPSEK
+4897 
-4902 VRRVARDLA
+4902 
-4911 IYAYYST
+4911 
-4918 YDTNSAYSFSD
+4918 
-4929 IIPPRYRR
+4929 
-4937 QYDRALSLALD
+4937 
-4948 SRTRNGYQ
+4948 
-4956 HKSLEDAQLMAND
+4956 
-4969 ILDVIARNLYKN
+4969 
-4981 DDVVPM
+4981 
-4987 YFEDKRDIIKY
+4987 
-4998 EGTVLKVNGIKK
+4998 
-5010 KVNALLISNSRS
+5010 
-5022 IPKSRYFKIKRGDQY
+5022 
-5037 VVYRY
+5037 
-5042 AGAIEGLN
+5042 
-5050 KENKALETKRVYMIV
+5050 
-5065 PKFGLQIKG
+5065 
-5074 TQLYEF
+5074 
-5080 MQGSEGVSIF
+5080 VSI
-5090 DENKLPSTFK
+5090 
-5100 ADKLLDYAEQY
+5100 
-5111 ANDLTESLS
+5111 
-5120 KDKKNGKSKSKDE
+5120 
-5133 SKQVVMY
+5133 
-5140 RFSSTINPMK
+5140 
-5150 INGSYYE
+5150 
-5157 VNPNDNKLNN
+5157 
-5167 KITNEDGSVE
+5167 
-5177 FVSAINPINKIE
+5177 
-5189 QDIKSSGVDININN
+5189 
-5203 TNLQQIIEQI
+5203 
-5213 QSRQSIGIY
+5213 
-5222 SFIHFNGDI
+5222 
-5231 SKFEPSKKQIS
+5231 
-5242 DYITQKESEYEDTL
+5242 
-5256 ASDLTKAQRRQFI
+5256 
-5269 SEYSKKLKDEAP
+5269 
-5281 GVLLQK
+5281 
-5287 NVNDKVDSI
+5287 
-5296 IKDLISSN
+5296 
-5304 VTNFTILSTGDG
+5304 
-5316 VIDQA
+5316 
-5321 GAHSAMLNQS
+5321 
-5331 NITSVFGPCRV
+5331 
-5342 YILGKTMSN
+5342 
-5351 PESLETEKQK
+5351 
-5361 YILDYA
+5361 
-5367 DVKTDEQESTE
+5367 
-5378 DDINVLQDAA
+5378 
-5388 DNAVTNTEDI
+5388 
-5398 QNAQSADDLLSQIE
+5398 
-5412 DQNKQESTP
+5412 
-5421 SIDNPNETAGSLDD
+5421 
-5435 LLSQVNA
+5435 
-5442 LSEESKETNDNKNC
+5442 

>member
-1 MANKNKKTF
+1 MANKKKKTF

-16 SRGAQIAQDLQRSV
+16 SRGAQIAQGLQRSV

-56 NMTFPAY
+56 NITFPEY
-63 TTLDKQGKAVVD
+63 STLNEQGKAVVD
-75 QEDGNDG
+75 PEEGNSG
-82 SLRDFL
+82 SLGDFL
-88 FGDSW
+88 LGDSW

-106 FKDMYRLTFEKGYG
+106 LKDMYRLTFEKGYG
-120 AYVDSKEK
+120 AYADSKEK
-128 ELDNV
+128 ELYDI

-143 QDYNNILKQREDLIN
+143 QDYNNLLKQREDLIN
-158 QYKAFKSHGYSSNEQ
+158 QYKAFESHGYASKEQ
-173 IRQLQD
+173 TRQLQN

-214 GARDYLAALKD
+214 GTSDYLAALKD

-230 HQQFNTNGILGTIN
+230 HQKFNTDGVLGTIG

-258 ENIALTTQ
+258 DNIALTAW

-271 VLPEALGGDKNG
+271 VLPEAVGGDKNG

-327 QNKKEISLRSAIN
+327 QNKREISLRSAIN

-402 NAGGALATK
+402 NAVGALATK
-411 AAVKFLTRKIPGLGA
+411 AAVKFITRKIPGLGA
-426 ILTAEDMAKAFNSAE
+426 VLTAADMAKAFNSAK
-441 NVDQVA
+441 NVEQVA
-447 NALSRVETA
+447 NVLSRVKMA
-456 RKIIGGSTAA
+456 KNVIGGSTAA
-466 AGMYW
+466 AEIYW
-471 TKQMRQSETNG
+471 VKQMRQSETNG
-482 EAINALAQRVLDSS
+482 EAINALAQRVLNESF
-496 YKTDVDFNKVFNAVD
+496 KTNVDFDKVFNAVD

-534 AYNIPTGDVNFDK
+534 AYNIPTGDDNFDK
-547 IKVDSRNGL
+547 IKVDSRKGL

-583 VISKAANNMFSRTPK
+583 VISKAANSIFSRAPK
-598 MYIQDQVL
+598 MHIQDKIL
-606 DKATKAAATGVIDNA
+606 DKAAKFAATGVIDNA

-650 ERAFPLATS
+650 KRAFPLATS

-667 QLLTSRFGRGEYDN
+667 QLLTSRFERGEYDN
-681 YATGESSFYLPSVFD
+681 YTVGESSFYLPSVF
-696 NQFLNADAAAA
+696 NNKFLNVDAIAA

-719 DAELRRSMEIGAMTG
+719 DAELRRSMETGAMTG
-734 LLFRIPHN
+734 LLFRVPSN
-742 IKNILIPYREG
+742 IKNLVLPYKENG
-753 SISPFSSS
+753 GLLSTS
-761 DKYSLRNTV
+761 DKYNLRNTI

-798 FFDAFSRAGVN
+798 FFDAFRRAGIN
-809 KDRLQTALDDMK
+809 KDRLQAALDDMK

-832 DSYIENDKELLNA
+832 DSHIEADKELLNA
-845 AWFSYNNKNLEQS
+845 AWFVYNNKNLEQS
-858 MKDLNISRNSDDHK
+858 MKDLNISRNSEDHK

-907 QDYENATQEDNPALF
+907 QDYESASQENNPALF
-922 NIINKIKQDYQQF
+922 NIINKIKQDYQKF
-935 SESINTRRNQF
+935 NEPINARRKQF
-946 KNSEEGKKVGQ
+946 KNSEKGKKAGQ
-957 EWIDKNESYYEDD
+957 EWIDENEAYYEDD
-970 SQRTSL
+970 AQRTPL
-976 DKAIENAM
+976 DKAIENVM
-984 NERDEFKIDS
+984 NERDEFKVDS
-994 ENEYTQ
+994 EKEYTQ
-1000 SRLESIFSYREYKA
+1000 SRLESIFGYREYKA
-1014 AQKLAKDLKD
+1014 AQNLAKDLKN

-1060 NKVENSKEILSYNER
+1060 DKVQNSKEILAYNEK

-1083 SDKKKQHKKITYDS
+1083 SDKKKQYKKMTYDS

-1107 QDEIDKAYQAF
+1107 QDEIDQAYQAF
-1118 LINDALYNVL
+1118 LINDALFNVL
-1128 KPMSV
+1128 RPMSV
-1133 AFTTGQVDPRSVY
+1133 AFITGQVDPRSVY

-1164 FTKKVQGLYQEQGKQ
+1164 FTKKIQGLYQEQGKQ
-1179 SPTEAQI
+1179 APTEAQI

-1195 KKRKSIKELSKKY
+1195 KKRKAIKDLSKKY
-1208 SELRD
+1208 AELRE
-1213 KIEGN
+1213 KFEGN
-1218 DDISNMSMDDIARLT
+1218 EDISNMSMDDIARLT

-1245 SVIADKKNRMRIARR
+1245 SVLADKKNRMRIARR
-1260 EWDQER
+1260 EWNQER
-1266 PLTPDDVQQAEEGT
+1266 PLTPDDVQQAVDGT
-1280 SNEDVTQRIKDLAGE
+1280 ASEDVTQRIKDLAGE
-1295 PKSQDVEKE
+1295 PKSPDVEKE
-1304 AEDMNVQPISQDK
+1304 AENMNVQPISQDK

-1322 SELDAAMDNSQQGS
+1322 SELDAAMDNSEQGS
-1336 TENERNLEEALGMSP
+1336 TENERNLEDVLGMSP

-1366 QKSKDEEQS
+1366 QKAKEDQQS
-1375 DSTDFTDEKD
+1375 ESTDFTDEKND
-1385 DNNSDELPPV
+1385 QLDDELPPV

-1431 KQPEQQQVQ
+1431 KQPEQTQ
-1440 EDDEP
+1440 EKEQPEEEENNDD
-1445 ENKDD
+1445 
-1450 DNSPDLTPDKTIA
+1450 SPDLTPDKNTA
-1463 DTGLSVERI
+1463 DTGLNVDNI
-1472 QEDQDFPDDNPEDD
+1472 QDDQDFPDDNLEDN
-1486 NDDIYHVPQKE
+1486 NDDINSTPYKE
-1497 GKTAQVLDPE
+1497 GNTAQVIDPK
-1507 DIDTE
+1507 DMDTE
-1512 DTLNIENPLEHEEPE
+1512 DTLNIERPLEHEEPE

-1559 SNMDDPTQSTD
+1559 SDMDNPTEPTD
-1570 TSGVYDDRKPNPQAV
+1570 TSVAYDDRKPKPWAV
-1585 QESEDIERRYIDHT
+1585 QESEDIERRYADHT

-1604 DAEEPMDIRVDGKD
+1604 DAEEPMKIRVNGKD
-1618 VKLPDG
+1618 VKLPEG

-1641 WFEKADKFYV
+1641 WFENAEKFYV
-1651 VSQMQKYQEGN
+1651 VSQMQQYQERN
-1662 LGDERDLFTVSLAI
+1662 IGDGRDVFTVSLAI

-1704 VIELANKLKFIGV
+1704 SSELANKLRVIGV
-1717 DTNAYKVNLFET
+1717 DMGAYTTNLLET
-1729 AKNYYLLHNN
+1729 IKSYYFSHNN
-1739 VDQSL
+1739 ISQDL
-1744 LENDDKLNN
+1744 LENDDKLN
-1753 KVIDWYNNMHE
+1753 KAAIYWYNTLRKT
-1764 NDPENSGQIRAY
+1764 DPENFNNIF
-1776 IDDTARKKSALQGK
+1776 ILLDDIARKKSALPGK
-1790 VPLTNNQV
+1790 TPLTNNQIAQQ
-1798 IQQLE
+1798 IQK
-1803 RLRDNRNAIIEAYCT
+1803 LRDNRNAIIEAYCT

-1847 TRPKLENNLVDF
+1847 TRPKLEDGLVDF
-1859 RPLTEKDLNLGIP
+1859 RHLTEKDLNLGIP
-1872 SDPEELTMQLENGT
+1872 SNPEQLTMQLEKGA

-1895 MADEGNRFIIRNLY
+1895 MADEGNRFLIRNLY
-1909 KPSGDTIDGKGYSG
+1909 NPSGDTIDGIGLSG
-1923 KLYFTII
+1923 KLYFAIT
-1930 GPSGY
+1930 GPSGQ
-1935 VVPVMLREER
+1935 VVPIMLREER

-1965 LAINPKTG
+1965 LAIDPKTG
-1973 KINRDT
+1973 KINRNT

-1984 ELILYMVTG
+1984 ELILYMTTG
-1993 RINPEEFGGNHGLI
+1993 QLNPEEFGGNQGLI
-2007 ADLLALIVHTTFATK
+2007 ADLLALSVHTTFATK
-2022 ADKKHPYLASKQFY
+2022 ADKEHPYLASKQFY
-2036 FDDIKNQ
+2036 FDDEKNQ
-2043 LILTRPGTR
+2043 LVLTRPGTR
-2052 QDLRLSM
+2052 QDLRLSI

-2068 KTRRSTIRYI
+2068 KTRRAVIRYI
-2078 ANNLHWN
+2078 SNNLHWN
-2085 TDKEDM
+2085 TDREDM
-2091 VKHFN
+2091 VNHFN
-2096 ESMTQISAFLRQ
+2096 KSMPKLSVFLRQ
-2108 YFEDNPKAKSYKFF
+2108 YFEDNPNAKSYKFF

-2131 DELFYTNKNGQLNPK
+2131 DELFSTNKNGQLNPR

-2173 IYSDGVQAST
+2173 IYSDGVQASE
-2183 KKKAVA
+2183 KKKAVE
-2189 KIKKES
+2189 KVKRES
-2195 KKQKNPSVIQAEAN
+2195 KKQENPSVIEAEAN

-2216 DKAISRMQSRY
+2216 DKSISRMQSRY
-2227 KNDSQKQKVTKNDFL
+2227 KSDSQKQKVTKDDFL
-2242 VLSDDARKD
+2242 VLSDDVRKS
-2251 VLNNYRKRGI
+2251 VLDNYRKRGI
-2261 YDIVVIDVLKED
+2261 YDIVVMDVLKED
-2273 VEGKSLDEVKRIITQ
+2273 VAGKSLDEVKQIITQ

-2304 FDVKDLTFVSD
+2304 FNVKDLTFVSD
-2315 TMLKNIVSK
+2315 SMLKNIATK
-2324 GYVPILNV
+2324 GFTPILNV
-2332 GVNGKL
+2332 GTNGNL
-2338 HINAQDPL
+2338 RIIVQDPL

-2360 GVFSKFKSKG
+2360 GVFSRFKSKG
-2370 KFDEKAARKWL
+2370 KFNEGVARKWL
-2381 SEKLGLDQ
+2381 SEKLGLDET
-2389 SKVVVLDG
+2389 KVIVLDG
-2397 VLKSCENNKVYGITS
+2397 ILKGCENSKVYGITS
-2412 LAADCIDRQVNGV
+2412 LAADCIDRQVSGV

-2464 SHNLKNITFGEV
+2464 SHNLKSITFGEV

-2489 MRNGKGIINIIK
+2489 MRNGKGVVNIIK
-2501 RLYNNILDFV
+2501 RLYNNVLDFV
-2511 KVSRKKDIVR
+2511 KTSRKKDIIR
-2521 NVFNAINSGQYFD
+2521 NIFDAINNGQYFD

-2591 LSDYGFKTPNDIN
+2591 LNDYGFKTPNDIN
-2604 SKKISKFNDLIE
+2604 SKKVSKFNDLIE
-2616 DLKNNNEFESDPLK
+2616 DLKGNNEFEPDPLR

-2662 KFSQMDETNDLTNKD
+2662 KLSQMDETNDLTNKD

-2727 DTETGERE
+2727 DPETGERE
-2735 YQTQFNDIISD
+2735 YETQFNDIISD
-2746 VPLYWSYSEAWSSI
+2746 VPLYWSYNEAWSSI

-2808 EIEGDIEL
+2808 EVEGDIEL

-2842 SIGIM
+2842 SMGIM

-2853 VSSVVEIP
+2853 VSSVVEVP
-2861 TDEKRN
+2861 TDEKRT

-2920 IDLSKVL
+2920 IYFSKVL

-2932 QDLSSAYDETAT
+2932 QDLSSAYDQAAT

-2966 YQVKDESDGKNPM
+2966 YQMKDESDGKNPM

-2992 SMQKKNGSK
+2992 SMQKKNGLK

-3014 LSYFIDLLDKYKGKP
+3014 LSYFIDLLYKYKGKP

-3050 GYGLKTPISKM
+3050 GYSLKSPISKM

-3202 TKDSEGK
+3202 TKDAEGK

-3288 NMSGNG
+3288 NMAGNG

-3306 KDDNGKQ
+3306 KDDNGKE

-3326 QQTIEKNPV
+3326 QQAIEKNPV
-3335 KNGGLGTIREGDN
+3335 KNGGLGTIREGAN

-3353 ELVRR
+3353 ELVRK

-3363 SDQVKLDPS
+3363 SDQVKSDTS
-3372 MLKDGINTMLMSRVS
+3372 MLKDGINHMLISRVS

-3484 VLDKFTVDGHTE
+3484 TLDKFTIDGHTE
-3496 EVKRLTAKDADKI
+3496 EVRRLTAKDADKI

-3518 GQNLRTEYSNR
+3518 GQNLRAEYSNR
-3529 EIQEFKDPIS
+3529 EINEFKDPIS

-3563 INDVQTQFGRQILA
+3563 IDDVQTQFGRQILA
-3577 DEIRAN
+3577 DEIRVN

-3619 SILDKAPKSVKE
+3619 SILSKAPKNVKE
-3631 AVDIRSKQQMSPY
+3631 AVEIRAKQQMSPY

-3674 PDESGYSDEEAYK
+3674 PDESGCSDEEAYR

-3710 FPLKMTYFSNS
+3710 FPLKMTYFSNN

-3764 GNEIDM
+3764 DNEIDM

-3787 PYNKDVK
+3787 PYNKDVDV
-3794 IIDGDITTMDD
+3794 IDGDITTMDD

-3818 TGEVKANTT
+3818 TGEIKANAT

-3832 SVQVQDLNG
+3832 SVQIQDLNG

-3851 EAVERS
+3851 EATERS

-3872 NLKYGLNK
+3872 DLKYGLNK

-3921 QNNEGRFTHINQRQV
+3921 QNSEGKFTHINQRQV

-3981 KDVIDIQTKGGS
+3981 KDVIDIQTRGGS

-4001 FTGFDDNS
+4001 FTGFDKDNIQ
-4009 VRSYEDGDYHLLNG
+4009 SYEEGDYHLLNG

-4086 QLKGILDSKIEDFN
+4086 HLKGVLDVKVEELN
-4100 LSVKLLRI
+4100 LSVKLLNI
-4108 LQKNNVYT
+4108 LQKNKVYT
-4116 IKDVIDKHQ
+4116 IKDAIDKYQ

-4238 KQISDIFSSK
+4238 KQIADIFSSK

-4351 MALTQF
+4351 MVLTQF
-4357 THLSMRYGDNQ
+4357 THLSMRYGENQ

-4488 GLNKLYNTYK
+4488 GLNKLYKTFG
-4498 KKSGGVSYSLN
+4498 KKSGGVSYVLN

-4520 IDAIKKSLKAD
+4520 IEAIKTSLKSD
-4531 GEKNQDVINKY
+4531 GEKNYDVINKY
-4542 ATDIFNLIIGN
+4542 ATDIFNLIINN
-4553 DKYIQWKDAMNFDK
+4553 DKAIQWKDAMNFDK
-4567 GIYAIEY
+4567 GIYSIEHAN
-4574 IDSTFGLYYQMLSLR
+4574 STFGLYYQMLALR

-4708 LRTSLASLNADEQ
+4708 LRTALASLNADEQ

-4730 DKDGNYIGTPYD
+4730 DKDGNYTGTPYD

-4766 QALLDFAPKIEAT
+4766 QALLDFAPKIEQT

-4839 QGLVDQDGIIS
+4839 QGLVDQDGVIS

-4870 MMLSKTQMNVGVEQK
+4870 MMLSTTQMNVGVEQK

-4897 HPSEK
+4897 HPSER

-4956 HKSLEDAQLMAND
+4956 HKSLGDAQVMAND

-4987 YFEDKRDIIKY
+4987 YFEDKKDIIKY
-4998 EGTVLKVNGIKK
+4998 EGTVLKVTGIKK

-5042 AGAIEGLN
+5042 AGTIEGLN
-5050 KENKALETKRVYMIV
+5050 KENKALETKRVYMII

-5080 MQGSEGVSIF
+5080 MQGSEGTSIF

-5111 ANDLTESLS
+5111 AKDLTESLS
-5120 KDKKNGKSKSKDE
+5120 KEQKKSKSKPKDE

-5140 RFSSTINPMK
+5140 RFSSVVNPMK

-5167 KITNEDGSVE
+5167 KVTNEDGSVE

-5189 QDIKSSGVDININN
+5189 QDIKNSGVDININN
-5203 TNLQQIIEQI
+5203 ANLQQVVEQI
-5213 QSRQSIGIY
+5213 QSRQNIGIY
-5222 SFIHFNGDI
+5222 SFVHFNGDI
-5231 SKFEPSKKQIS
+5231 SKFKPSKKQVS

-5256 ASDLTKAQRRQFI
+5256 APDLTKAQRRQFI
-5269 SEYSKKLKDEAP
+5269 AEYSKKLQDEAP
-5281 GVLLQK
+5281 DVLLQK
-5287 NVNDKVDSI
+5287 NVNDRVDSI
-5296 IKDLISSN
+5296 VKDLVSSN

-5316 VIDQA
+5316 IIEQA
-5321 GAHSAMLNQS
+5321 GAYSAMLNQA
-5331 NITSVFGPCRV
+5331 NITSALGPCRV
-5342 YILGKTMSN
+5342 YILGKVMSN
-5351 PESLETEKQK
+5351 PESLQAEKQK
-5361 YILDYA
+5361 YILDDI
-5367 DVKTDEQESTE
+5367 DVKTDEQESIEE
-5378 DDINVLQDAA
+5378 DIDILQNAA
-5388 DNAVTNTEDI
+5388 DDAVTNIDDV
-5398 QNAQSADDLLSQIE
+5398 QNAQSAEDLLSQINE
-5412 DQNKQESTP
+5412 QDDTKSTP
-5421 SIDNPNETAGSLDD
+5421 VSENPEETAGSLDD
-5435 LLSQVNA
+5435 LLSQIDA

>member
-63 TTLDKQGKAVVD
+63 NTLDKQGKAITD
-75 QEDGNDG
+75 PEESNDG

-88 FGDSW
+88 LGDSW
-93 DLSKMKERWDKFS
+93 DSNKMKERWDKYS
-106 FKDMYRLTFEKGYG
+106 FKDMIRLTFEKGYG
-120 AYVDSKEK
+120 AYADSKEK
-128 ELDNV
+128 ELEDV
-133 TFQQSSLKIA
+133 TFQQGSLKIA
-143 QDYNNILKQREDLIN
+143 QDYNNLLKQREDFIN
-158 QYKAFKSHGYSSNEQ
+158 QYRAFNSHGYASKEQ
-173 IRQLQD
+173 TRQLQD
-179 AIIKVDDQVKK
+179 AIIKIDDQVKK

-214 GARDYLAALKD
+214 GASDYLASLKD
-225 NTLVT
+225 NVLVT
-230 HQQFNTNGILGTIN
+230 HSKFQIYNAKDEDWFYKYITDPIA
-244 NALKYTAGTLSEGL
+244 NALQYTGNTLTEGL
-258 ENIALTTQ
+258 QNVALTIQ
-266 NAIGK
+266 SGIGK
-271 VLPEALGGDKNG
+271 VLPESIGGSRNG
-283 TFIKRA
+283 DFIRRA
-289 IKSGTSNYDNLFEG
+289 IKNGISDYSNLFEG
-303 YSTKNGSQLLQTK
+303 YSSKGGSRALQTK
-316 INALKTDLDRE
+316 IDNLKTRLDRE
-327 QNKKEISLRSAIN
+327 RNEKEISLRSAIN

-358 RDLQNQNRGGLIGSI
+358 RDLQNQNNGGLIGYI

-380 YSVPEIGTSYS
+380 YSIPEIGTSYS

-396 AGMIAT
+396 ASMIAT

-411 AAVKFLTRKIPGLGA
+411 AAIRFIAKEIPGLGA
-426 ILTAEDMAKAFNSAE
+426 IIGAGDMAKAFNSFNDVE
-441 NVDQVA
+441 KVA
-447 NALSRVETA
+447 TIVNRANTA
-456 RKIIGGSTAA
+456 RNIIGGSTAA

-471 TKQMRQSETNG
+471 TKQLRQSETNG
-482 EAINALAQRVLDSS
+482 EAINALAQRVLNKSF
-496 YKTDVDFNKVFNAVD
+496 KTDVDFNKVFDAVD

-518 VDSKDLDQLEK
+518 IDSKDLDQIEK

-534 AYNIPTGDVNFDK
+534 AYNIPTGDDNFDK
-547 IKVDSRNGL
+547 IKVDSRKGL
-556 AKLINDN
+556 AKLVNDN

-583 VISKAANNMFSRTPK
+583 VISKAANNIFSRAPK
-598 MYIQDQVL
+598 VYIQDEFLKKVT
-606 DKATKAAATGVIDNA
+606 DAAATGVIDNA
-621 IDRVAMSKFSNI
+621 IERVAMSKFSNI
-633 GDRLKFVH
+633 GNRLKFIH
-641 GSKYLAKKF
+641 GSKYLSNKINKLVPF
-650 ERAFPLATS
+650 ATY

-667 QLLTSRFGRGEYDN
+667 QLLASRFERGEYDN
-681 YATGESSFYLPSVFD
+681 YAAEQSSFYLPSVLD
-696 NQFLNADAAAA
+696 NQLLNAQATAA
-707 YLGISSGDPDNG
+707 YLGINPGDPDNG

-742 IKNILIPYREG
+742 VKNLLAPYKEG
-753 SISPFSSS
+753 SVSPFRSS
-761 DKYSLRNTV
+761 DKYSLRNTI
-770 AQLRNDNVIR
+770 AQLKNDNIIR
-780 SIAANNYQLA
+780 SVAANNYQLA

-798 FFDAFSRAGVN
+798 FFDAFSKAGVN
-809 KDRLQTALDDMK
+809 VDRLRISLDDMK

-832 DSYIENDKELLNA
+832 DSYIESDKELLDA
-845 AWFSYNNKNLEQS
+845 AWSAYNNKTLDQM

-872 QLVQAATRVMIDSN
+872 QLVQAATRVMIDSK
-886 NAAKDSEKARNNI
+886 NAKNDYEKTEQNI
-899 DAIINKTV
+899 HEIINKV
-907 QDYENATQEDNPALF
+907 IEKYETATQENDPTLF
-922 NIINKIKQDYQQF
+922 NIANSIKQKYYQYQ
-935 SESINTRRNQF
+935 ESAKFAREQF
-946 KNSEEGKKVGQ
+946 KNSEKGKKIGQ
-957 EWIDKNESYYEDD
+957 EWINKNENPNDYYEDD
-970 SQRTSL
+970 VQRTSL
-976 DKAIENAM
+976 DQAIENAM
-984 NERDEFKIDS
+984 NESDDYRIKTEKEFAQS
-994 ENEYTQ
+994 EISDIFGYIEYNV
-1000 SRLESIFSYREYKA
+1000 SRQLSKELKN
-1014 AQKLAKDLKD
+1014 QKK
-1024 QKRRLQLISNET
+1024 RLQLIANET
-1036 GTDINTDKLT
+1036 GTDINTDRLV
-1046 GMIDYLDKLIQNRK
+1046 GMIDYLENFAK
-1060 NKVENSKEILSYNER
+1060 NTKDLFENKKGIKFINDNIDFYN
-1075 VDLLNASI
+1075 SI
-1083 SDKKKQHKKITYDS
+1083 TSDNNKKKERITYES
-1097 IFKDYQDFDN
+1097 LYKDYNSFDN
-1107 QDEIDKAYQAF
+1107 QDEIEKAFQSL
-1118 LINDALYNVL
+1118 LINYAIYNVL
-1128 KPMSV
+1128 SPISK

-1153 WSELSDEQKSE
+1153 WSELSDDQKSE
-1164 FTKKVQGLYQEQGKQ
+1164 FTKKIQGLYQEQGKQ
-1179 SPTEAQI
+1179 APTEAQI

-1195 KKRKSIKELSKKY
+1195 KKRKSIKKLSKKY
-1208 SELRD
+1208 AEL
-1213 KIEGN
+1213 KEKYENN
-1218 DDISNMSMDDIARLT
+1218 DDISGRNINDRLRLT
-1233 DMERE
+1233 DMEIE
-1238 AARDLIS
+1238 AARDLIG
-1245 SVIADKKNRMRIARR
+1245 SVLADKKNRMRIARR

-1280 SNEDVTQRIKDLAGE
+1280 ASEDVTQRIKDLAGE
-1295 PKSQDVEKE
+1295 PKSQDIERE

-1317 SVLDT
+1317 SVIDT

-1351 AEDKQQQKLREKQQK
+1351 VEDKQQQKLREKQQK
-1366 QKSKDEEQS
+1366 WKAKNEEQS
-1375 DSTDFTDEKD
+1375 DSTDFTDQKD
-1385 DNNSDELPPV
+1385 DNDSDELPPV

-1410 PEKSQEAQQN
+1410 PDRSQEAQQN

-1431 KQPEQQQVQ
+1431 TQPEQSDVQ
-1440 EDDEP
+1440 EDEEP
-1445 ENKDD
+1445 EWEGDD
-1450 DNSPDLTPDKTIA
+1450 DI
-1463 DTGLSVERI
+1463 
-1472 QEDQDFPDDNPEDD
+1472 DQ
-1486 NDDIYHVPQKE
+1486 VPQKE
-1497 GKTAQVLDPE
+1497 GKTAQVLDPKSM
-1507 DIDTE
+1507 DAE
-1512 DTLNIENPLEHEEPE
+1512 DTLNIENPLEYEEPE

-1559 SNMDDPTQSTD
+1559 SNMDSQTESTD
-1570 TSGVYDDRKPNPQAV
+1570 TSGVYDDRKPKPWAV
-1585 QESEDIERRYIDHT
+1585 QESEDIERRYVDHT

-1604 DAEEPMDIRVDGKD
+1604 DAEEPMDIRVNSKD
-1618 VKLPDG
+1618 VKLPEG

-1676 RDGNKIYFSALRALG
+1676 RDGNKIYFSTLRALG

-1704 VIELANKLKFIGV
+1704 VLELANKLKFIGV

-1744 LENDDKLNN
+1744 LENDDKLNK
-1753 KVIDWYNNMHE
+1753 KVIDWYNNLHE
-1764 NDPENSGQIRAY
+1764 SDPENAGQIRAY
-1776 IDDTARKKSALQGK
+1776 IDDTARKKSALPGK

-1803 RLRDNRNAIIEAYCT
+1803 RLRDNRNSIIDAYCT

-1832 DVKPQEASISNGKIQ
+1832 DVRPQEASISNGKIQ

-1872 SDPEELTMQLENGT
+1872 SDSEELTMQLENGT

-1895 MADEGNRFIIRNLY
+1895 MADEGNRFLIRNLY

-1923 KLYFTII
+1923 KLYFTIT

-1951 KNGKMQFIDPVNMQ
+1951 KNGKMHFIDPVNMQ
-1965 LAINPKTG
+1965 LAIDPKTG
-1973 KINRDT
+1973 KINRNA

-1993 RINPEEFGGNHGLI
+1993 RINPEEFVGNQGLI

-2043 LILTRPGTR
+2043 LVLTKPGTR
-2052 QDLRLSM
+2052 QDLVLSM

-2096 ESMTQISAFLRQ
+2096 KSMTNISVFLRQ

-2131 DELFYTNKNGQLNPK
+2131 DELFSTNKNGQLNPK
-2146 KVSLAAWMINNGKLL
+2146 NVSLAAWMINNGKLL

-2183 KKKAVA
+2183 KKKAVS
-2189 KIKKES
+2189 KVKRES
-2195 KKQKNPSVIQAEAN
+2195 RKQDNPSVIEAEAN
-2209 IAAKRFT
+2209 ISAKRFT
-2216 DKAISRMQSRY
+2216 DEAISRMQNRY
-2227 KNDSQKQKVTKNDFL
+2227 KSDSQKQKVTKDDFL
-2242 VLSDDARKD
+2242 VLSDDTRKE

-2261 YDIVVIDVLKED
+2261 YDIVVIDVLKEN

-2288 HVQKYVDYA
+2288 HVQKYVDYV

-2315 TMLKNIVSK
+2315 TMLKNIASK

-2360 GVFSKFKSKG
+2360 GVFSRFKSKG

-2381 SEKLGLDQ
+2381 SEKLGLDE

-2397 VLKSCENNKVYGITS
+2397 VLKSCENSKVYGITS
-2412 LAADCIDRQVNGV
+2412 LATDYIDRQINGV

-2489 MRNGKGIINIIK
+2489 MRNGKGIVNIVK

-2521 NVFNAINSGQYFD
+2521 NVFNAINNGQYFD

-2604 SKKISKFNDLIE
+2604 SKKVSKFNDLIE

-2727 DTETGERE
+2727 DPETGERE

-2842 SIGIM
+2842 SMGII

-2861 TDEKRN
+2861 TDEKRI
-2867 WEIRNDNTLKAK
+2867 WDIRNDNTLKAK

-2905 NPEYVDTLVKMRQDA
+2905 NPEYVDTLVNMRKEA
-2920 IDLSKVL
+2920 IDLSKAL

-2932 QDLSSAYDETAT
+2932 QDLSSAYDQAAT

-2966 YQVKDESDGKNPM
+2966 YQVKDDSNGKNPM

-3202 TKDSEGK
+3202 TKDAEGK

-3253 ESLKQY
+3253 ESIKQY

-3288 NMSGNG
+3288 NMAGNG

-3306 KDDNGKQ
+3306 KDDNGKEL
-3313 MNLNQ
+3313 NLNQ

-3353 ELVRR
+3353 ELIRR

-3363 SDQVKLDPS
+3363 SDQVKSDPY
-3372 MLKDGINTMLMSRVS
+3372 MLKDGINHMLISRVS

-3444 ADCTLSAIA
+3444 ADCTLSAIS

-3478 WQYNRK
+3478 WQYDRD
-3484 VLDKFTVDGHTE
+3484 VLDKFTVYGSTQ
-3496 EVKRLTAKDADKI
+3496 EVRRLTAKDADKI

-3529 EIQEFKDPIS
+3529 EMQEFKDPIS

-3548 YTVLNINDI
+3548 YTVLNIDDI
-3557 VARSKF
+3557 VAKSKF
-3563 INDVQTQFGRQILA
+3563 TNDVQTQFGRQILA
-3577 DEIRAN
+3577 DEIRSN

-3644 EEITVSDAQVCIR
+3644 EKITVSDAQVCIR
-3657 PALYR
+3657 PAMYR

-3710 FPLKMTYFSNS
+3710 FPLKMTYFSNN

-3743 MFKYATQST
+3743 MFKYATQSA

-3805 AINNESDQYIDRS
+3805 AINNDSDQYIDRS

-3827 EGSKL
+3827 EGNKL

-3851 EAVERS
+3851 EATERS
-3857 IGTQMFKLA
+3857 IGSQMFKLA

-3921 QNNEGRFTHINQRQV
+3921 QNSEGRFTHINQRQV

-4001 FTGFDDNS
+4001 FTGFDDNN
-4009 VRSYEDGDYHLLNG
+4009 VMYYEDGDYHLLNG

-4064 IDHDVINGLKSEEY
+4064 IDHDVISGLKSEKY

-4086 QLKGILDSKIEDFN
+4086 QLKGILDTKIEDFN

-4108 LQKNNVYT
+4108 LYKNNVYT
-4116 IKDVIDKHQ
+4116 IKDVIDKYQ

-4196 DTIVVPREFTAQ
+4196 DTIVVPREFTSQ

-4248 VKGSKQNAVQKVLQQ
+4248 VKGSKQNAVQKILQQ

-4313 NEYRPSMYELTPSFQ
+4313 SEYRPSMYELTPSFQ
-4328 SRRKMEFSTG
+4328 SRRKMEFSAG
-4338 KDGIGPFALNVTN
+4338 KDGIASFALNVTN

-4377 LGEDGERISDWL
+4377 LGEDRERISDWL

-4445 MGSAKGT
+4445 MGSTKGT

-4469 SQIYSYLLNVTRQ
+4469 SQIYGYLLNVTRQ

-4488 GLNKLYNTYK
+4488 DLNKLYNTYK
-4498 KKSGGVSYSLN
+4498 RKSGGVSYSLN

-4520 IDAIKKSLKAD
+4520 IDAIKTSLKSD

-4542 ATDIFNLIIGN
+4542 ATDIFNLIINN
-4553 DKYIQWKDAMNFDK
+4553 DKEIQWKDAMNFEK
-4567 GIYAIEY
+4567 GIYAIEH

-4624 FKNTYEQFKYGDH
+4624 FKNTYEQFKYGEH

-4652 IDEKTGEELT
+4652 INEKTGEELT

-4685 STELVQRILQNQ
+4685 STELVQRILQRQ

-4708 LRTSLASLNADEQ
+4708 LRTALASLNTDEQ

-4826 MQSIIDDPDSDEA
+4826 MQDIIDDPDSDEA
-4839 QGLVDQDGIIS
+4839 QGLVDQDGVIS
-4850 NELFEYLRPQTGIKG
+4850 NELFGYLRPQTGIKG

-4885 QRLMSAFDQLLT
+4885 QRLMSAFDQLLS
-4897 HPSEK
+4897 HPSER
-4902 VRRVARDLA
+4902 VRKVARDLA

-4929 IIPPRYRR
+4929 IIPPKYRR

-4948 SRTRNGYQ
+4948 PRTRNGYQ
-4956 HKSLEDAQLMAND
+4956 HKSLEDAQAMAND
-4969 ILDVIARNLYKN
+4969 IIDVIARNLYKN

-4998 EGTVLKVNGIKK
+4998 EGTVLKVDGIKK
-5010 KVNALLISNSRS
+5010 KVNALLVSNSRS

-5050 KENKALETKRVYMIV
+5050 KENKSLEAKRVYMIV

-5080 MQGSEGVSIF
+5080 MQGSEGISIF

-5111 ANDLTESLS
+5111 AKDLTESLS
-5120 KDKKNGKSKSKDE
+5120 KDQKNGKSKPKDE

-5140 RFSSTINPMK
+5140 RFSSTINPLK

-5157 VNPNDNKLNN
+5157 VDPNDNKLNN
-5167 KITNEDGSVE
+5167 KVTNEDGSVE

-5189 QDIKSSGVDININN
+5189 QDVKSSGVDININN
-5203 TNLQQIIEQI
+5203 ANLQQIVEQI
-5213 QSRQSIGIY
+5213 QSRQNIGIY
-5222 SFIHFNGDI
+5222 SFIHFNGDT
-5231 SKFEPSKKQIS
+5231 SKFEPSKKQID
-5242 DYITQKESEYEDTL
+5242 DYVTQKESEYEDTL
-5256 ASDLTKAQRRQFI
+5256 AHNLTKAQRRQFI
-5269 SEYSKKLKDEAP
+5269 AEYSKKLKDEAP
-5281 GVLLQK
+5281 DVLLQK

-5296 IKDLISSN
+5296 VKDLISSN

-5316 VIDQA
+5316 VIEQA

-5331 NITSVFGPCRV
+5331 NITSTLGPCRV

-5351 PESLETEKQK
+5351 PESLEAEKQK
-5361 YILDYA
+5361 YILDDA

-5378 DDINVLQDAA
+5378 GDINMLYDAA
-5388 DNAVTNTEDI
+5388 DDAVTNVEDF

-5412 DQNKQESTP
+5412 DQSKQESTP
-5421 SIDNPNETAGSLDD
+5421 GVDNPNETAGSLDD
-5435 LLSQVNA
+5435 LLSQIGA

>member
-16 SRGAQIAQDLQRSV
+16 NRGAQIAQDLQRSI

-63 TTLDKQGKAVVD
+63 TTLDKQGKAVVNPE
-75 QEDGNDG
+75 EDNSG
-82 SLRDFL
+82 SIGDFL
-88 FGDSW
+88 LGDSW
-93 DLSKMKERWDKFS
+93 NLSKMKERWDKFS

-120 AYVDSKEK
+120 AYADSKEK
-128 ELDNV
+128 ELDDV
-133 TFQQSSLKIA
+133 TFQQGSLKIA
-143 QDYNNILKQREDLIN
+143 QDYNNLLKQREDLIN
-158 QYKAFKSHGYSSNEQ
+158 QYKAFKSHGYASKEQ
-173 IRQLQD
+173 TRQLQD

-214 GARDYLAALKD
+214 GVGDYLASIKD
-225 NTLVT
+225 NALVT
-230 HQQFNTNGILGTIN
+230 HAKFQKYKAKDEDWFYKYVTDPIA
-244 NALKYTAGTLSEGL
+244 NALQYTGNTLTEGL
-258 ENIALTTQ
+258 QNVALTVQ
-266 NAIGK
+266 SGIGK
-271 VLPEALGGDKNG
+271 VLPESMGGSRNG
-283 TFIKRA
+283 DFIKRA
-289 IKSGTSNYDNLFEG
+289 IKNGTSDYNNLFEG
-303 YSTKNGSQLLQTK
+303 YSSKGGSSALQAK
-316 INALKTDLDRE
+316 INDLKTGLDRE
-327 QNKKEISLRSAIN
+327 RNEKEISLRSAIN

-358 RDLQNQNRGGLIGSI
+358 RDLQNQNKGGLIGSI

-380 YSVPEIGTSYS
+380 YSIPEIGTSYS

-396 AGMIAT
+396 ASMIAT

-411 AAVKFLTRKIPGLGA
+411 AAIRFIAKDIPGLGA
-426 ILTAEDMAKAFNSAE
+426 IIEAGDMTKAFNSFNDAE
-441 NVDQVA
+441 KVA
-447 NALSRVETA
+447 TIINRANTA
-456 RKIIGGSTAA
+456 RNIIGGSTAA

-482 EAINALAQRVLDSS
+482 EAINALAQRVLNKSF
-496 YKTDVDFNKVFNAVD
+496 KTDVDFNKVFDAVD

-534 AYNIPTGDVNFDK
+534 AYNIPTGDDNFDK
-547 IKVDSRNGL
+547 IKVDSRKGL

-563 NAMAFEDYLQALPF
+563 NAMALDDYLQALPF

-583 VISKAANNMFSRTPK
+583 VISKAANNIFSRAPK
-598 MYIQDQVL
+598 GYIQDEFL
-606 DKATKAAATGVIDNA
+606 KKITDAAATGVIDNA
-621 IDRVAMSKFSNI
+621 IERIAMSKFSNI
-633 GDRLKFVH
+633 GNRLKFIH
-641 GSKYLAKKF
+641 GSKYLSNKINKLV
-650 ERAFPLATS
+650 PYATS

-667 QLLTSRFGRGEYDN
+667 QLLTSRFERGEYDN
-681 YATGESSFYLPSVFD
+681 YVAGQSSFYLPSVLD
-696 NQFLNADAAAA
+696 NQLLNAQATAA
-707 YLGISSGDPDNG
+707 YLGINPGDPDNG
-719 DAELRRSMEIGAMTG
+719 DAELRRSMEIGAMTS

-742 IKNILIPYREG
+742 VKNLLAPYKEG
-753 SISPFSSS
+753 SASPFRSS
-761 DKYSLRNTV
+761 DKYSLRNTI
-770 AQLRNDNVIR
+770 AQLKNDNVIR
-780 SIAANNYQLA
+780 SVAANNYQLA

-809 KDRLQTALDDMK
+809 ADRLRTSLDDMK

-832 DSYIENDKELLNA
+832 DSYIESDKELLDA
-845 AWFSYNNKNLEQS
+845 AWSAYNNKTLGQM

-872 QLVQAATRVMIDSN
+872 QLVQAATRVMIDSK
-886 NAAKDSEKARNNI
+886 NAEKDYEKAEQNIHEILNNVI
-899 DAIINKTV
+899 GK
-907 QDYENATQEDNPALF
+907 YETATQENNPTLF
-922 NIINKIKQDYQQF
+922 NIANSIKQKYSQYQ
-935 SESINTRRNQF
+935 ESAKFAREQF
-946 KNSEEGKKVGQ
+946 KNSEKGKKIGQ
-957 EWIDKNESYYEDD
+957 EWINKNEDPSDYYEDD
-970 SQRTSL
+970 VQRTSL
-976 DKAIENAM
+976 DQAIENAM
-984 NERDEFKIDS
+984 NESNDYRIKTEKEFAQSEIRDIFGYI
-994 ENEYTQ
+994 EYNMSKQ
-1000 SRLESIFSYREYKA
+1000 LSQELKN
-1014 AQKLAKDLKD
+1014 QKK
-1024 QKRRLQLISNET
+1024 RLQLIANET
-1036 GTDINTDKLT
+1036 GTDINTDRLV
-1046 GMIDYLDKLIQNRK
+1046 GMIDHLNNFAK
-1060 NKVENSKEILSYNER
+1060 NKKDLFENKKDIKFINDNIDFYNS
-1075 VDLLNASI
+1075 VTADNN
-1083 SDKKKQHKKITYDS
+1083 KKKERITYES
-1097 IFKDYQDFDN
+1097 LYKDYNNFDN
-1107 QDEIDKAYQAF
+1107 QDEIEKAFQSL
-1118 LINDALYNVL
+1118 LINYAIYNVL
-1128 KPMSV
+1128 SPISK

-1164 FTKKVQGLYQEQGKQ
+1164 FAKKVQGLYQEQGKQ
-1179 SPTEAQI
+1179 APTELQI

-1195 KKRKSIKELSKKY
+1195 KKRNSIKGLSKKY
-1208 SELRD
+1208 AEL
-1213 KIEGN
+1213 KEKYESN
-1218 DDISNMSMDDIARLT
+1218 DDISGRNINDRLRLA

-1245 SVIADKKNRMRIARR
+1245 SVLADKKNRMRIARM

-1266 PLTPDDVQQAEEGT
+1266 PLTPDDVQQAEDGT
-1280 SNEDVTQRIKDLAGE
+1280 ASEDVTQRIKDLAGE
-1295 PKSQDVEKE
+1295 PKSPNVERE
-1304 AEDMNVQPISQDK
+1304 AENMNTQPISQDK

-1322 SELDAAMDNSQQGS
+1322 SELDAAMNNSQQGS
-1336 TENERNLEEALGMSP
+1336 TENERNLEDALGMSP

-1366 QKSKDEEQS
+1366 QKAKEEQQS

-1385 DNNSDELPPV
+1385 DDNNGKAI
-1395 PDNVTINGDGTVTVK
+1395 TIK
-1410 PEKSQEAQQN
+1410 PGKSQEAQQN

-1440 EDDEP
+1440 EGEEP
-1445 ENKDD
+1445 EDEDSND
-1450 DNSPDLTPDKTIA
+1450 SPDLTPDKNTA
-1463 DTGLSVERI
+1463 DTGLNVEQI
-1472 QEDQDFPDDNPEDD
+1472 QDDQDFPDDNPEDS
-1486 NDDIYHVPQKE
+1486 NDDIDQVPQKE
-1497 GKTAQVLDPE
+1497 GKTAQVLNPSDM
-1507 DIDTE
+1507 DVE
-1512 DTLNIENPLEHEEPE
+1512 DTLNTESPLEHEEPE

-1559 SNMDDPTQSTD
+1559 SDMDNPTESTD
-1570 TSGVYDDRKPNPQAV
+1570 TSGAYDDRKPKPWAV
-1585 QESEDIERRYIDHT
+1585 QESEDIERRYADHT

-1604 DAEEPMDIRVDGKD
+1604 DAEEPMKIKVNGKD
-1618 VKLPDG
+1618 VKLPEG

-1662 LGDERDLFTVSLAI
+1662 IGDERDVFTVSLAI
-1676 RDGNKIYFSALRALG
+1676 RDGNKIYFSTLRALG
-1691 QYHDNY
+1691 KYHDNY
-1697 RKTDVDL
+1697 RKTNVDL
-1704 VIELANKLKFIGV
+1704 SNELANKLRVIGV
-1717 DTNAYKVNLFET
+1717 DMDTYNTNLLET
-1729 AKNYYLLHNN
+1729 VKSYYLSHNN
-1739 VDQSL
+1739 ISQDL
-1744 LENDDKLNN
+1744 LENDDKLN
-1753 KVIDWYNNMHE
+1753 KAAIYWYNTLYKT
-1764 NDPENSGQIRAY
+1764 DPENFYDIFLLL
-1776 IDDTARKKSALQGK
+1776 DDIARKKSALPGK
-1790 VPLTNNQV
+1790 TPLTNNQIAQQ
-1798 IQQLE
+1798 IQK
-1803 RLRDNRNAIIEAYCT
+1803 LRDNRNAIIEAYCT

-1847 TRPKLENNLVDF
+1847 TRPKLEDGLVDF
-1859 RPLTEKDLNLGIP
+1859 RPLTEKNLNLGIP
-1872 SDPEELTMQLENGT
+1872 SDPEELTMKLENGA

-1895 MADEGNRFIIRNLY
+1895 MADEGNRFLIRNLY
-1909 KPSGDTIDGKGYSG
+1909 NPSGDTIDGKGYSG
-1923 KLYFTII
+1923 KLYFTIT

-1945 FNQVQD
+1945 FNQVQGKD
-1951 KNGKMQFIDPVNMQ
+1951 GKMQFIDPVNMQ
-1965 LAINPKTG
+1965 LAIDPNTG
-1973 KINRDT
+1973 KINRNAT
-1979 PLSMA
+1979 LSMA

-1993 RINPEEFGGNHGLI
+1993 KINPEEFEGNQGLI
-2007 ADLLALIVHTTFATK
+2007 SDLLALIVHTTFATK

-2036 FDDIKNQ
+2036 FDDEKNQ
-2043 LILTRPGTR
+2043 LVLTQPGTR

-2091 VKHFN
+2091 VEHFN
-2096 ESMTQISAFLRQ
+2096 KSMPKLSAFLRQ

-2131 DELFYTNKNGQLNPK
+2131 DELFSTNKNGQLNPK
-2146 KVSLAAWMINNGKLL
+2146 NVSLAAWMINNGKLL

-2189 KIKKES
+2189 NVKKES
-2195 KKQKNPSVIQAEAN
+2195 KKQENPSVIEAEAN

-2227 KNDSQKQKVTKNDFL
+2227 KSDSQKQKVTKDDFL
-2242 VLSDDARKD
+2242 VLSDEARKE

-2315 TMLKNIVSK
+2315 TMLKNISSK

-2381 SEKLGLDQ
+2381 SEKLGLDET
-2389 SKVVVLDG
+2389 KVVVLDG
-2397 VLKSCENNKVYGITS
+2397 VLKGCENSKVYGITS
-2412 LAADCIDRQVNGV
+2412 LAADYIDRQVNGV

-2489 MRNGKGIINIIK
+2489 MRNGKGIVNIVK

-2521 NVFNAINSGQYFD
+2521 NVFNAINNGQYFD

-2604 SKKISKFNDLIE
+2604 SKKVSKFNDLIE

-2727 DTETGERE
+2727 DPETGERE
-2735 YQTQFNDIISD
+2735 YETQFNDIISD

-2808 EIEGDIEL
+2808 EVEGDIEL

-2842 SIGIM
+2842 SMGIM

-2861 TDEKRN
+2861 TDEKRT

-2888 EFASSNVIISKD
+2888 EFASSNVIVSKD

-2932 QDLSSAYDETAT
+2932 QDLSSAYDEAAT

-2966 YQVKDESDGKNPM
+2966 YQVKDESNGKNPM

-3001 NNYKWKTNKQTGS
+3001 NNYKWKSNKQTGS

-3100 INDNKDGIVE
+3100 INDNKDGVVE

-3202 TKDSEGK
+3202 TKDAEGK

-3288 NMSGNG
+3288 NMAGNG

-3306 KDDNGKQ
+3306 KDDNGKE

-3335 KNGGLGTIREGDN
+3335 KNGGLGTIREGAN

-3353 ELVRR
+3353 ELIRR
-3358 YINDL
+3358 YINEL
-3363 SDQVKLDPS
+3363 SDQVKSDPS
-3372 MLKDGINTMLMSRVS
+3372 MLKDGINHMLISRVS

-3484 VLDKFTVDGHTE
+3484 ILDKFTVDGSTQ
-3496 EVKRLTAKDADKI
+3496 EVRRLTAKDADKI

-3518 GQNLRTEYSNR
+3518 GQNLRTEYSDR

-3577 DEIRAN
+3577 DEIRSN

-3662 KIRMSLGNWTIE
+3662 KIRMNLGNWTTE

-3851 EAVERS
+3851 EATERS

-3921 QNNEGRFTHINQRQV
+3921 QNDEGRFTHINQRQV

-4064 IDHDVINGLKSEEY
+4064 IDHDVINGKKTDGS
-4078 WNITEEQK
+4078 Q
-4086 QLKGILDSKIEDFN
+4086 
-4100 LSVKLLRI
+4100 
-4108 LQKNNVYT
+4108 
-4116 IKDVIDKHQ
+4116 
-4125 DYKNQIG
+4125 
-4132 NKLQLELKDLLDN
+4132 
-4145 VNLDFNTNTNISIQK
+4145 
-4160 AYSHPK
+4160 SHPK

-4208 TGSDFDVDKLFI
+4208 TGSDKHQCSNQYNIKNSF
-4220 ATMSYTN
+4220 N
-4227 GELDTITEEQE
+4227 CWELH
-4238 KQISDIFSSK
+4238 
-4248 VKGSKQNAVQKVLQQ
+4248 
-4263 ASYGAIQNRLLNN
+4263 
-4276 YIDIISDTRNFSNAR
+4276 
-4291 ASIDTITDVIK
+4291 IK
-4302 SEILPHLKSGL
+4302 W
-4313 NEYRPSMYELTPSFQ
+4313 T
-4328 SRRKMEFSTG
+4328 
-4338 KDGIGPFALNVTN
+4338 
-4351 MALTQF
+4351 
-4357 THLSMRYGDNQ
+4357 
-4368 FGFHDLDQV
+4368 
-4377 LGEDGERISDWL
+4377 
-4389 SAMVN
+4389 
-4394 AHVDV
+4394 
-4399 AKDPYI
+4399 
-4405 FDLNINSAT
+4405 
-4414 YNHVNFLLRAG
+4414 
-4425 KGKATFS
+4425 
-4432 FIAQPILKKYGQL
+4432 
-4445 MGSAKGT
+4445 
-4452 FGKNFKAD
+4452 
-4460 GKSQELNNH
+4460 
-4469 SQIYSYLLNVTRQ
+4469 
-4482 NLADKL
+4482 
-4488 GLNKLYNTYK
+4488 
-4498 KKSGGVSYSLN
+4498 
-4509 EDYVK
+4509 
-4514 KHRDDI
+4514 
-4520 IDAIKKSLKAD
+4520 
-4531 GEKNQDVINKY
+4531 
-4542 ATDIFNLIIGN
+4542 
-4553 DKYIQWKDAMNFDK
+4553 
-4567 GIYAIEY
+4567 
-4574 IDSTFGLYYQMLSLR
+4574 
-4589 SFGKIKTYADE
+4589 
-4600 LADLVKVSK
+4600 
-4609 IDTKKFGNNISSHIN
+4609 ISS
-4624 FKNTYEQFKYGDH
+4624 Q
-4637 KVEWYINDGNKYEQK
+4637 
-4652 IDEKTGEELT
+4652 
-4662 PTETTAALMR
+4662 
-4672 YFHNL
+4672 
-4677 FLDSKFYN
+4677 
-4685 STELVQRILQNQ
+4685 
-4697 TFSAT
+4697 
-4702 PLYANL
+4702 
-4708 LRTSLASLNADEQ
+4708 
-4721 FQGYTKWRF
+4721 
-4730 DKDGNYIGTPYD
+4730 
-4742 GYKQVMKDDVVQAIG
+4742 
-4757 SSIESMLRF
+4757 
-4766 QALLDFAPKIEAT
+4766 
-4779 DDYTG
+4779 
-4784 PIDFTFGGDR
+4784 
-4794 QEIERNYKRIL
+4794 
-4805 YGDKEGDE
+4805 
-4813 YDRNTIFQNLANL
+4813 
-4826 MQSIIDDPDSDEA
+4826 
-4839 QGLVDQDGIIS
+4839 
-4850 NELFEYLRPQTGIKG
+4850 
-4865 SSVGR
+4865 
-4870 MMLSKTQMNVGVEQK
+4870 
-4885 QRLMSAFDQLLT
+4885 
-4897 HPSEK
+4897 
-4902 VRRVARDLA
+4902 
-4911 IYAYYST
+4911 
-4918 YDTNSAYSFSD
+4918 
-4929 IIPPRYRR
+4929 
-4937 QYDRALSLALD
+4937 
-4948 SRTRNGYQ
+4948 
-4956 HKSLEDAQLMAND
+4956 
-4969 ILDVIARNLYKN
+4969 
-4981 DDVVPM
+4981 
-4987 YFEDKRDIIKY
+4987 
-4998 EGTVLKVNGIKK
+4998 
-5010 KVNALLISNSRS
+5010 
-5022 IPKSRYFKIKRGDQY
+5022 
-5037 VVYRY
+5037 
-5042 AGAIEGLN
+5042 
-5050 KENKALETKRVYMIV
+5050 
-5065 PKFGLQIKG
+5065 
-5074 TQLYEF
+5074 
-5080 MQGSEGVSIF
+5080 VSI
-5090 DENKLPSTFK
+5090 
-5100 ADKLLDYAEQY
+5100 
-5111 ANDLTESLS
+5111 
-5120 KDKKNGKSKSKDE
+5120 
-5133 SKQVVMY
+5133 
-5140 RFSSTINPMK
+5140 
-5150 INGSYYE
+5150 
-5157 VNPNDNKLNN
+5157 
-5167 KITNEDGSVE
+5167 
-5177 FVSAINPINKIE
+5177 
-5189 QDIKSSGVDININN
+5189 
-5203 TNLQQIIEQI
+5203 
-5213 QSRQSIGIY
+5213 
-5222 SFIHFNGDI
+5222 
-5231 SKFEPSKKQIS
+5231 
-5242 DYITQKESEYEDTL
+5242 
-5256 ASDLTKAQRRQFI
+5256 
-5269 SEYSKKLKDEAP
+5269 
-5281 GVLLQK
+5281 
-5287 NVNDKVDSI
+5287 
-5296 IKDLISSN
+5296 
-5304 VTNFTILSTGDG
+5304 
-5316 VIDQA
+5316 
-5321 GAHSAMLNQS
+5321 
-5331 NITSVFGPCRV
+5331 
-5342 YILGKTMSN
+5342 
-5351 PESLETEKQK
+5351 
-5361 YILDYA
+5361 
-5367 DVKTDEQESTE
+5367 
-5378 DDINVLQDAA
+5378 
-5388 DNAVTNTEDI
+5388 
-5398 QNAQSADDLLSQIE
+5398 
-5412 DQNKQESTP
+5412 
-5421 SIDNPNETAGSLDD
+5421 
-5435 LLSQVNA
+5435 
-5442 LSEESKETNDNKNC
+5442 

>member
-16 SRGAQIAQDLQRSV
+16 SRGAQIAQDLQRSI

-63 TTLDKQGKAVVD
+63 TTLDKQGKAVVNPE
-75 QEDGNDG
+75 EDNSG
-82 SLRDFL
+82 SIGDFL
-88 FGDSW
+88 LGDSW
-93 DLSKMKERWDKFS
+93 NLSKMKERWDKFS

-128 ELDNV
+128 ELDDV

-143 QDYNNILKQREDLIN
+143 QDYNNLLKQKEDLIN
-158 QYKAFKSHGYSSNEQ
+158 QYKAFKSHGYASKEQ
-173 IRQLQD
+173 TRQLQE

-214 GARDYLAALKD
+214 GASDYLAALKD

-258 ENIALTTQ
+258 ENIALTAQ

-271 VLPEALGGDKNG
+271 VLPQAVGGDKNG

-303 YSTKNGSQLLQTK
+303 YSIKNGSQLLQTK

-380 YSVPEIGTSYS
+380 YSIPEIGTSYS

-411 AAVKFLTRKIPGLGA
+411 AAVKFLTRKIPGLGTV
-426 ILTAEDMAKAFNSAE
+426 LTAEDMAKAFNSAE
-441 NVDQVA
+441 NVKQVA
-447 NALSRVETA
+447 NAINRVETA

-482 EAINALAQRVLDSS
+482 EAINALAQRVLDES
-496 YKTDVDFNKVFNAVD
+496 YKTDVDFSKVFNAVD

-534 AYNIPTGDVNFDK
+534 AYNIPTGDDNFDK
-547 IKVDSRNGL
+547 IKVDSRKGL

-583 VISKAANNMFSRTPK
+583 VISKAANNMFSRAPK

-606 DKATKAAATGVIDNA
+606 DKATKAASTGVIDNA

-667 QLLTSRFGRGEYDN
+667 QLLTSRFGRGEYDD
-681 YATGESSFYLPSVFD
+681 YSTGESSFYLPSVFD

-742 IKNILIPYREG
+742 VKNLLTPYKEG
-753 SISPFSSS
+753 STSPFSSS

-780 SIAANNYQLA
+780 SIAANNYKLA

-858 MKDLNISRNSDDHK
+858 MKDLNISRNSEDHK

-899 DAIINKTV
+899 DSIINKTV
-907 QDYENATQEDNPALF
+907 QDYENATQENNPALF
-922 NIINKIKQDYQQF
+922 NIINKIKQDYQKF
-935 SESINTRRNQF
+935 NESINARRNQF
-946 KNSEEGKKVGQ
+946 KNSEEGKKAGQ
-957 EWIDKNESYYEDD
+957 EWIDKNEAYYEDD
-970 SQRTSL
+970 AQRTPL

-984 NERDEFKIDS
+984 DERDEFKVDS
-994 ENEYTQ
+994 EKEYTQ
-1000 SRLESIFSYREYKA
+1000 SRLKSIFSYREYKA
-1014 AQKLAKDLKD
+1014 AQKLSKELKD

-1046 GMIDYLDKLIQNRK
+1046 GMIDYLDKLIEERK
-1060 NKVENSKEILSYNER
+1060 SKVENSKEISAYNEK

-1118 LINDALYNVL
+1118 LINDALFNVL
-1128 KPMSV
+1128 RPMSV

-1164 FTKKVQGLYQEQGKQ
+1164 FIKKIQGLYQEQGKQ
-1179 SPTEAQI
+1179 APTEAQI

-1195 KKRKSIKELSKKY
+1195 KKRKIIKDLSKKY
-1208 SELRD
+1208 AELRD
-1213 KIEGN
+1213 KVEGN

-1245 SVIADKKNRMRIARR
+1245 SVLADKKNRMRIARR

-1266 PLTPDDVQQAEEGT
+1266 PLTPDDVQQTEDGTASEE
-1280 SNEDVTQRIKDLAGE
+1280 VTQRIKDLAGE
-1295 PKSQDVEKE
+1295 PKSPEVERE
-1304 AEDMNVQPISQDK
+1304 AEDMNTQLMSQDK

-1322 SELDAAMDNSQQGS
+1322 SELDAAMDNSEQGS
-1336 TENERNLEEALGMSP
+1336 TENERNLEDALGMSP
-1351 AEDKQQQKLREKQQK
+1351 SEDKQQQKLREKQQK
-1366 QKSKDEEQS
+1366 QKTKEEQQS

-1385 DNNSDELPPV
+1385 DQQDDELPPV
-1395 PDNVTINGDGTVTVK
+1395 PDNVTINGDGTITVK

-1431 KQPEQQQVQ
+1431 KQPEQTQ
-1440 EDDEP
+1440 EKEEP
-1445 ENKDD
+1445 EEKENNDD
-1450 DNSPDLTPDKTIA
+1450 SPDLTPDKNTA
-1463 DTGLSVERI
+1463 DTGLNVDNI
-1472 QEDQDFPDDNPEDD
+1472 QDDQDFPDDNPEDN
-1486 NDDIYHVPQKE
+1486 NDDINSTPQKE
-1497 GKTAQVLDPE
+1497 GNTAQVIDPK
-1507 DIDTE
+1507 DMDTE
-1512 DTLNIENPLEHEEPE
+1512 DTLNVERPLEHEEPE

-1541 EDLPEKLDVDI
+1541 EDLPERLDVDI

-1559 SNMDDPTQSTD
+1559 NNMDKPTESTD
-1570 TSGVYDDRKPNPQAV
+1570 TSGVYDDRKPKPQAV
-1585 QESEDIERRYIDHT
+1585 QEAEDIERRYADHT

-1604 DAEEPMDIRVDGKD
+1604 DAEEPIDIRVDGKD
-1618 VKLPDG
+1618 VKLPEG

-1651 VSQMQKYQEGN
+1651 VSQMQKYQKGN
-1662 LGDERDLFTVSLAI
+1662 LGDERDIFTVSLAI
-1676 RDGNKIYFSALRALG
+1676 RDGNKIYFSTLRALG

-1704 VIELANKLKFIGV
+1704 SYELANKLKFIGV
-1717 DTNAYKVNLFET
+1717 DMDAYKVNLFET

-1744 LENDDKLNN
+1744 LENDDKLNK
-1753 KVIDWYNNMHE
+1753 KVIDWYNNLHE
-1764 NDPENSGQIRAY
+1764 SDPENAGQIRAY
-1776 IDDTARKKSALQGK
+1776 IDDTARKKSALPGK

-1798 IQQLE
+1798 TQQIQ

-1847 TRPKLENNLVDF
+1847 TRPKLEDDLVDF

-1872 SDPEELTMQLENGT
+1872 SNPEQLTMQLEKGA

-1895 MADEGNRFIIRNLY
+1895 MADEGNRFLIRNLY
-1909 KPSGDTIDGKGYSG
+1909 NPSGDTIDGIGLSG
-1923 KLYFTII
+1923 KLYFTIT
-1930 GPSGY
+1930 GPSGQ
-1935 VVPVMLREER
+1935 VVPIMLREER
-1945 FNQVQD
+1945 FNQVQGKD
-1951 KNGKMQFIDPVNMQ
+1951 GKMQFIDPVNMQ
-1965 LAINPKTG
+1965 LAIDPNTG
-1973 KINRDT
+1973 KINRNAT
-1979 PLSMA
+1979 LSIA
-1984 ELILYMVTG
+1984 ELILYMTTG
-1993 RINPEEFGGNHGLI
+1993 QLNPEEFGGNQGLI
-2007 ADLLALIVHTTFATK
+2007 ADLLALSVHTTFATK
-2022 ADKKHPYLASKQFY
+2022 SDKKHPYLASKQFY
-2036 FDDIKNQ
+2036 FDDEKNQ
-2043 LILTRPGTR
+2043 LVLTRPGTR

-2068 KTRRSTIRYI
+2068 KTRRAVIRYI
-2078 ANNLHWN
+2078 SNNLHWN
-2085 TDKEDM
+2085 TDREDM
-2091 VKHFN
+2091 VEHFN
-2096 ESMTQISAFLRQ
+2096 KSMPKLSAFLRQ

-2131 DELFYTNKNGQLNPK
+2131 DELFSTSKNGQLNPK

-2189 KIKKES
+2189 KVKKES
-2195 KKQKNPSVIQAEAN
+2195 KKQENPSVIEAEAN

-2216 DKAISRMQSRY
+2216 DEAISRMQSRY
-2227 KNDSQKQKVTKNDFL
+2227 KSDSQKQKVTKDDFL
-2242 VLSDDARKD
+2242 VLSDEARKE

-2273 VEGKSLDEVKRIITQ
+2273 VEGKSLDEVKRIIAQ

-2315 TMLKNIVSK
+2315 TMLKNISSK

-2360 GVFSKFKSKG
+2360 GVFSRFKSKG

-2381 SEKLGLDQ
+2381 SEKLGLDET
-2389 SKVVVLDG
+2389 KVVVLDG
-2397 VLKSCENNKVYGITS
+2397 VLKGCENSKVYGITS
-2412 LAADCIDRQVNGV
+2412 LAADYIDRQVNGV

-2489 MRNGKGIINIIK
+2489 MRNGKGIVNIVK

-2521 NVFNAINSGQYFD
+2521 NVFNAINNGQYFD

-2604 SKKISKFNDLIE
+2604 SKKVSKFNDLIE

-2662 KFSQMDETNDLTNKD
+2662 KFSQMDQTNDLTNKD

-2727 DTETGERE
+2727 DPETGERE
-2735 YQTQFNDIISD
+2735 YETQFNDIISD
-2746 VPLYWSYSEAWSSI
+2746 VPLYWGYSEAWSSI

-2808 EIEGDIEL
+2808 EVEGDIEL

-2842 SIGIM
+2842 SMGIM

-2853 VSSVVEIP
+2853 VSSVVEVP

-2888 EFASSNVIISKD
+2888 EFASSNVIVSKD

-2932 QDLSSAYDETAT
+2932 QDLSSAYDEAAT

-2966 YQVKDESDGKNPM
+2966 YQMKDESDGKNPM

-3050 GYGLKTPISKM
+3050 GYSLKSPISKM

-3126 ARNDQLGDRPGDNTN
+3126 ARNDQLGDRLGDNTN

-3202 TKDSEGK
+3202 TKDAEGK

-3288 NMSGNG
+3288 NMAGNG

-3306 KDDNGKQ
+3306 KDDNGKE

-3335 KNGGLGTIREGDN
+3335 KNGGLGTIREGAN

-3353 ELVRR
+3353 ELIRR
-3358 YINDL
+3358 YINDI
-3363 SDQVKLDPS
+3363 SDQVKSDPS
-3372 MLKDGINTMLMSRVS
+3372 MLKDGINHMLISRVS

-3432 LSDYYEDEAGNV
+3432 LSDYYDDEAGNV

-3484 VLDKFTVDGHTE
+3484 VLDKFTVDGSTE
-3496 EVKRLTAKDADKI
+3496 EVRRLTAKDADKI

-3518 GQNLRTEYSNR
+3518 GQNLRTEYSDR

-3577 DEIRAN
+3577 DEIRSN

-3619 SILDKAPKSVKE
+3619 SILSKAPKSVKE

-3662 KIRMSLGNWTIE
+3662 KIRMNLGNWTTE

-3693 SWMNDPEKARKV
+3693 SWMIDPEKARKV

-3851 EAVERS
+3851 EATERS

-3921 QNNEGRFTHINQRQV
+3921 QNSEGRFTHINQRQV
-3936 RNLVE
+3936 RNLIE

-4064 IDHDVINGLKSEEY
+4064 IDHDVINGKKTDGS
-4078 WNITEEQK
+4078 Q
-4086 QLKGILDSKIEDFN
+4086 
-4100 LSVKLLRI
+4100 
-4108 LQKNNVYT
+4108 
-4116 IKDVIDKHQ
+4116 
-4125 DYKNQIG
+4125 
-4132 NKLQLELKDLLDN
+4132 
-4145 VNLDFNTNTNISIQK
+4145 
-4160 AYSHPK
+4160 SHPK

-4248 VKGSKQNAVQKVLQQ
+4248 VKGSKQNAVQKILQQ

-4313 NEYRPSMYELTPSFQ
+4313 SEYRPSMYELTPSFQ

-4469 SQIYSYLLNVTRQ
+4469 SQIYSYLLNITRQ

-4488 GLNKLYNTYK
+4488 GLNKLYKTFG
-4498 KKSGGVSYSLN
+4498 KKSGGVSYVLN

-4520 IDAIKKSLKAD
+4520 IDAIKTSLKSD

-4553 DKYIQWKDAMNFDK
+4553 DKDIQWKDAMNFEK
-4567 GIYAIEY
+4567 GIYAIEH

-4685 STELVQRILQNQ
+4685 ATELVQRILQNQ

-4708 LRTSLASLNADEQ
+4708 LRTALASLNADEQ

-4730 DKDGNYIGTPYD
+4730 DKDGNYTGTPYD

-4826 MQSIIDDPDSDEA
+4826 MQDIIDDPDSDEA
-4839 QGLVDQDGIIS
+4839 QGLVDQDGVIS

-4897 HPSEK
+4897 HPSER

-4929 IIPPRYRR
+4929 IIPPKYRR

-4956 HKSLEDAQLMAND
+4956 HKSLGDSQLMAND

-5010 KVNALLISNSRS
+5010 KVNALLVSNSRS

-5140 RFSSTINPMK
+5140 RFSSTVNPMK

-5167 KITNEDGSVE
+5167 KVTNEDGSVE

-5203 TNLQQIIEQI
+5203 ANLQQVVEQI

-5222 SFIHFNGDI
+5222 SFIHFNGDT
-5231 SKFEPSKKQIS
+5231 SKFEPSKKQID
-5242 DYITQKESEYEDTL
+5242 DYTTQKESEYEDTL

-5269 SEYSKKLKDEAP
+5269 AEYSKKLKDEATD
-5281 GVLLQK
+5281 VLLQK

-5296 IKDLISSN
+5296 VKDLISSS

-5316 VIDQA
+5316 VIEQA

-5331 NITSVFGPCRV
+5331 NITSTLGPCRV

-5351 PESLETEKQK
+5351 PESLEAEKQK
-5361 YILDYA
+5361 YILDDT

-5378 DDINVLQDAA
+5378 DDINMLQDAA
-5388 DNAVTNTEDI
+5388 DDAVTNIEDI

-5412 DQNKQESTP
+5412 DQDKQESAP
-5421 SIDNPNETAGSLDD
+5421 SVDNPNETAGSLDD
-5435 LLSQVNA
+5435 LLSQIGA
-5442 LSEESKETNDNKNC
+5442 LSEESKETNDNKSC

>member
-45 MGAYTDVSDFN
+45 MGAYTDVNDFN

-63 TTLDKQGKAVVD
+63 TTLDKQGKAVAD
-75 QEDGNDG
+75 PEESNNG

-88 FGDSW
+88 LGDSL
-93 DLSKMKERWDKFS
+93 DLNKMKERWDKYS
-106 FKDMYRLTFEKGYG
+106 FKDMIRLAFEKGYG
-120 AYVDSKEK
+120 AYADSKEK
-128 ELDNV
+128 ELEDV
-133 TFQQSSLKIA
+133 TLQQGSLKIA
-143 QDYNNILKQREDLIN
+143 QDYNNLLKQREDLIN
-158 QYKAFKSHGYSSNEQ
+158 QYKTFNSHGYASKEQ
-173 IRQLQD
+173 TRQLQD

-214 GARDYLAALKD
+214 GASDYLAALKD
-225 NTLVT
+225 NVLVT
-230 HQQFNTNGILGTIN
+230 HAKFQKYKAKDKDWFYKYVTDPIA
-244 NALKYTAGTLSEGL
+244 NALQYTGNTLTEGL
-258 ENIALTTQ
+258 QNIALTVQ
-266 NAIGK
+266 SAIDK
-271 VLPEALGGDKNG
+271 VLPESIGGSRNGDFTRRAIKNG
-283 TFIKRA
+283 TGDY
-289 IKSGTSNYDNLFEG
+289 SNLFEG
-303 YSTKNGSQLLQTK
+303 YSSKGGSRALQAK
-316 INALKTDLDRE
+316 IDNLKTGLDRE
-327 QNKKEISLRSAIN
+327 RNEKAISLRSAIN

-358 RDLQNQNRGGLIGSI
+358 RDLQNQNNGGLIGYI

-380 YSVPEIGTSYS
+380 YSIPEIGTSYS

-396 AGMIAT
+396 ASMIAT

-411 AAVKFLTRKIPGLGA
+411 AAIRFIAKKIPGLGA
-426 ILTAEDMAKAFNSAE
+426 IIEAGDMAKAFNSFNDVW
-441 NVDQVA
+441 NVGIIVNRA
-447 NALSRVETA
+447 NTA
-456 RKIIGGSTAA
+456 RNIIGGSTAA
-466 AGMYW
+466 VGMYW

-482 EAINALAQRVLDSS
+482 EAINALAQRVLNKSFE
-496 YKTDVDFNKVFNAVD
+496 TDVDFNKVFDAVD

-518 VDSKDLDQLEK
+518 IDSKDLDQLEK

-534 AYNIPTGDVNFDK
+534 AYNIPTGDDNFDK
-547 IKVDSRNGL
+547 IKVDSRKGL
-556 AKLINDN
+556 AKLVNDN

-583 VISKAANNMFSRTPK
+583 VISKAANNIFSRAPK
-598 MYIQDQVL
+598 VYIQDEFLKKVT
-606 DKATKAAATGVIDNA
+606 DAAATGVIDNA
-621 IDRVAMSKFSNI
+621 IERVAMSKFSNI
-633 GDRLKFVH
+633 GNRLKFIH
-641 GSKYLAKKF
+641 GSKYLSNKINKLVPF
-650 ERAFPLATS
+650 ATS

-667 QLLTSRFGRGEYDN
+667 QLLTSRFERGEYDN
-681 YATGESSFYLPSVFD
+681 YTAEQSSFYLPSVLD
-696 NQFLNADAAAA
+696 NQLLNAQATAA
-707 YLGISSGDPDNG
+707 YLGINPGDPDNG
-719 DAELRRSMEIGAMTG
+719 DAELRRSMEIGAMTS

-742 IKNILIPYREG
+742 VKNLLAPYKEG
-753 SISPFSSS
+753 SASHFSSS
-761 DKYSLRNTV
+761 DKYSLRNTI
-770 AQLRNDNVIR
+770 AQLKNDNVIR
-780 SIAANNYQLA
+780 SVAANNYQLA

-798 FFDAFSRAGVN
+798 FFDAFSKAGVN
-809 KDRLQTALDDMK
+809 VDRLRTSLDDMK

-832 DSYIENDKELLNA
+832 DSYIESDKELLDA
-845 AWFSYNNKNLEQS
+845 AWSAYNNKTLDQM

-872 QLVQAATRVMIDSN
+872 QLVQAATRVMIDSK
-886 NAAKDSEKARNNI
+886 NAKNDYEKTEQNI
-899 DAIINKTV
+899 HEIINNVTEK
-907 QDYENATQEDNPALF
+907 YEAATQENDPTLF
-922 NIINKIKQDYQQF
+922 NIANSIKQKYQQYQ
-935 SESINTRRNQF
+935 ESAKFAREQF
-946 KNSEEGKKVGQ
+946 KNSEKGKKIGQ
-957 EWIDKNESYYEDD
+957 EWINKNENPNDHYEDD
-970 SQRTSL
+970 VQRTSL
-976 DKAIENAM
+976 DQAIENAM
-984 NERDEFKIDS
+984 NESDDYRIKTEKEFAQS
-994 ENEYTQ
+994 EI
-1000 SRLESIFSYREYKA
+1000 SDIFGYIKYNVSKQLSKELKN
-1014 AQKLAKDLKD
+1014 QKK
-1024 QKRRLQLISNET
+1024 RLQLIANET
-1036 GTDINTDKLT
+1036 GTDINTDRLV
-1046 GMIDYLDKLIQNRK
+1046 GMIDHLDNFAK
-1060 NKVENSKEILSYNER
+1060 NSKDLFENKKDIKFINDNIDFYN
-1075 VDLLNASI
+1075 SI
-1083 SDKKKQHKKITYDS
+1083 TSDNNKKKKRITYES
-1097 IFKDYQDFDN
+1097 LYKDYNNFDN
-1107 QDEIDKAYQAF
+1107 QDEIEKAFQSL
-1118 LINDALYNVL
+1118 LINYAIYNVL
-1128 KPMSV
+1128 SPISK

-1153 WSELSDEQKSE
+1153 WSELSDDQKSE
-1164 FTKKVQGLYQEQGKQ
+1164 FTKKIYGLYQEQGKQ
-1179 SPTEAQI
+1179 APTKAQI
-1186 RAAYLNEQN
+1186 IVAYLNEQN

-1208 SELRD
+1208 AEL
-1213 KIEGN
+1213 KEKYESN
-1218 DDISNMSMDDIARLT
+1218 DDISGRNINDRLRLT
-1233 DMERE
+1233 DMEIE
-1238 AARDLIS
+1238 AARDLIG
-1245 SVIADKKNRMRIARR
+1245 SVLADKKNRMRIARR

-1280 SNEDVTQRIKDLAGE
+1280 ASEDVTQRIKDLVGE
-1295 PKSQDVEKE
+1295 PKSPDIEKE

-1317 SVLDT
+1317 SVIDT

-1351 AEDKQQQKLREKQQK
+1351 VEDKQQQKLREKQQK
-1366 QKSKDEEQS
+1366 QKAVVEQS

-1385 DNNSDELPPV
+1385 DDNN
-1395 PDNVTINGDGTVTVK
+1395 GGTVTIK

-1431 KQPEQQQVQ
+1431 TQPEQSNVQ
-1440 EDDEP
+1440 EDEEP
-1445 ENKDD
+1445 EGKDND
-1450 DNSPDLTPDKTIA
+1450 DSPDLTPDKNTA
-1463 DTGLSVERI
+1463 DTGLNIERI
-1472 QEDQDFPDDNPEDD
+1472 QDDQDFPDDNPEDN
-1486 NDDIYHVPQKE
+1486 NDDIDQVPQKE
-1497 GKTAQVLDPE
+1497 GKTAQVLDPKSM
-1507 DIDTE
+1507 DAE
-1512 DTLNIENPLEHEEPE
+1512 DTLNIENPLEYEEPE
-1527 VLPKKYDDNGTLNI
+1527 ILPKKYDDNGTLNI

-1559 SNMDDPTQSTD
+1559 SNMDSQTESTD
-1570 TSGVYDDRKPNPQAV
+1570 TSGVYDDRKPKPWAV
-1585 QESEDIERRYIDHT
+1585 QESEDIERRYVDHT

-1618 VKLPDG
+1618 VKLPEG

-1676 RDGNKIYFSALRALG
+1676 RDGNKIYFSALRAIG
-1691 QYHDNY
+1691 KYHYTYKKN
-1697 RKTDVDL
+1697 TDVNL
-1704 VIELANKLKFIGV
+1704 SYELANKLKFIGV
-1717 DTNAYKVNLFET
+1717 DMDAYNVNLFET

-1739 VDQSL
+1739 VDDSI
-1744 LENDDKLNN
+1744 LENDNKLN
-1753 KVIDWYNNMHE
+1753 KEVIDWYNHIYE
-1764 NDPENSGQIRAY
+1764 NDPENAGQIRAD
-1776 IDDTARKKSALQGK
+1776 IDDKARKKSAIPGK

-1832 DVKPQEASISNGKIQ
+1832 DVRPQEASISNGKIQ

-1872 SDPEELTMQLENGT
+1872 SDPEELTMKLENGA

-1895 MADEGNRFIIRNLY
+1895 MADEGNRFLIRNLY
-1909 KPSGDTIDGKGYSG
+1909 NPSGDTIDGKGYSG
-1923 KLYFTII
+1923 KLYFTIT

-1951 KNGKMQFIDPVNMQ
+1951 KDGKMHFIDPVNMQ
-1965 LAINPKTG
+1965 LAIDPKTG
-1973 KINRDT
+1973 KINRNA
-1979 PLSMA
+1979 PLSIA

-1993 RINPEEFGGNHGLI
+1993 RINPEEFGDNQGLI

-2036 FDDIKNQ
+2036 FDDTKNQ
-2043 LILTRPGTR
+2043 LVLTKPGTR

-2091 VKHFN
+2091 VEHFN
-2096 ESMTQISAFLRQ
+2096 KSMPKLSAFLRQ

-2131 DELFYTNKNGQLNPK
+2131 DELFSTNKNGQLNPK
-2146 KVSLAAWMINNGKLL
+2146 NVSLSAWMINNGKLL

-2189 KIKKES
+2189 KVKRES
-2195 KKQKNPSVIQAEAN
+2195 KKQENPSVIEAEAN

-2216 DKAISRMQSRY
+2216 DEAISRMQSRY
-2227 KNDSQKQKVTKNDFL
+2227 KSDSQKQKVTKDDFL
-2242 VLSDDARKD
+2242 VLSDEARKN

-2273 VEGKSLDEVKRIITQ
+2273 VEGKSLDDVKRIIAQ

-2304 FDVKDLTFVSD
+2304 FNVKDLTFVSD
-2315 TMLKNIVSK
+2315 TMLKNIASK

-2332 GVNGKL
+2332 GVNRKL

-2360 GVFSKFKSKG
+2360 GVFSRFKSKG

-2381 SEKLGLDQ
+2381 SEKLGLDE
-2389 SKVVVLDG
+2389 SKIVVLDG
-2397 VLKSCENNKVYGITS
+2397 VLKSCENSKVYGITS
-2412 LAADCIDRQVNGV
+2412 LAADYIDRQINGV

-2449 NNKAQRLRLYDAYIK
+2449 NNKAHRLRLYDAYIK

-2489 MRNGKGIINIIK
+2489 MRNGKGIVNIVK

-2521 NVFNAINSGQYFD
+2521 NVFDAINNGQYFD

-2591 LSDYGFKTPNDIN
+2591 LSDYSFKTPNDIN
-2604 SKKISKFNDLIE
+2604 SKKVSKFNDLIE

-2645 GIVANVFAQY
+2645 GIVANVFSQY

-2727 DTETGERE
+2727 DPETGERE
-2735 YQTQFNDIISD
+2735 YQTQFDDIISD

-2774 PNTGVFAANSIRGK
+2774 PNTGVFAVNSIRGK

-2842 SIGIM
+2842 SMGIM

-2861 TDEKRN
+2861 TDEKRI
-2867 WEIRNDNTLKAK
+2867 WDIRNDNTLKAK

-2905 NPEYVDTLVKMRQDA
+2905 NPEYVDTLVNMRKEA
-2920 IDLSKVL
+2920 IDLSKAL

-2932 QDLSSAYDETAT
+2932 QDLSSAYDQAAT

-2966 YQVKDESDGKNPM
+2966 YQVKDNSNSKNPM

-2992 SMQKKNGSK
+2992 SMQKKNSSK

-3110 QMMLSPYAKH
+3110 QMMLSPYARH

-3202 TKDSEGK
+3202 TKDAEGK

-3253 ESLKQY
+3253 ESIKQY

-3288 NMSGNG
+3288 NMAGNG

-3306 KDDNGKQ
+3306 KDDNGKEL
-3313 MNLNQ
+3313 NLNQ

-3326 QQTIEKNPV
+3326 QQAIEKNPV

-3353 ELVRR
+3353 ELIRR

-3363 SDQVKLDPS
+3363 SDQVKSDPY
-3372 MLKDGINTMLMSRVS
+3372 MLKDGINHMLISRVS

-3469 FTGDPAYYK
+3469 FTGDPAYYN
-3478 WQYNRK
+3478 WQYNRD
-3484 VLDKFTVDGHTE
+3484 VLDKFTVYGSTQ
-3496 EVKRLTAKDADKI
+3496 EVRRLTAKDTDKI

-3548 YTVLNINDI
+3548 YTVLNIDDI
-3557 VARSKF
+3557 IAKSKF
-3563 INDVQTQFGRQILA
+3563 INDIQTQFGRQILA
-3577 DEIRAN
+3577 DEIRSN

-3631 AVDIRSKQQMSPY
+3631 AVDIRPKQQMSPY
-3644 EEITVSDAQVCIR
+3644 EKITVSDAQVCIR

-3710 FPLKMTYFSNS
+3710 FPLKMTYFSNN

-3743 MFKYATQST
+3743 MFKYATQSA
-3752 SGRQLYDRMNKE
+3752 SGKQLYDRMNKE

-3805 AINNESDQYIDRS
+3805 AINNDSDQYIDRS

-3827 EGSKL
+3827 EGNKL

-3851 EAVERS
+3851 EATERS

-3936 RNLVE
+3936 RNLIE

-4001 FTGFDDNS
+4001 FTGFDNNS
-4009 VRSYEDGDYHLLNG
+4009 VRSYEDNDYHLLNG

-4038 MLSINFFRPVVPQE
+4038 MLSINFFKPVVPQE

-4064 IDHDVINGLKSEEY
+4064 IDHDVINGKKTDGS
-4078 WNITEEQK
+4078 Q
-4086 QLKGILDSKIEDFN
+4086 
-4100 LSVKLLRI
+4100 
-4108 LQKNNVYT
+4108 
-4116 IKDVIDKHQ
+4116 
-4125 DYKNQIG
+4125 
-4132 NKLQLELKDLLDN
+4132 
-4145 VNLDFNTNTNISIQK
+4145 
-4160 AYSHPK
+4160 SHPK

-4220 ATMSYTN
+4220 ATMSYAN

-4248 VKGSKQNAVQKVLQQ
+4248 VKGSKQNAVQKILQQ

-4313 NEYRPSMYELTPSFQ
+4313 NEYRSSMYELTPSFQ

-4368 FGFHDLDQV
+4368 FVFHDLDQI

-4469 SQIYSYLLNVTRQ
+4469 SQIYGYLLNVTRQ

-4488 GLNKLYNTYK
+4488 DLNKLYNTYK
-4498 KKSGGVSYSLN
+4498 RKSGGVSYSLN
-4509 EDYVK
+4509 EDYVE

-4520 IDAIKKSLKAD
+4520 IDAIKTSLKSD

-4542 ATDIFNLIIGN
+4542 ATDIFNLIINN
-4553 DKYIQWKDAMNFDK
+4553 DKDIQWKDAMNFEK
-4567 GIYAIEY
+4567 GIYAIEH

-4624 FKNTYEQFKYGDH
+4624 FKNTYEQFKYGEH

-4652 IDEKTGEELT
+4652 INEKTGEELT

-4685 STELVQRILQNQ
+4685 STELVQRILQSQ

-4708 LRTSLASLNADEQ
+4708 LRTALASLNADEQ

-4730 DKDGNYIGTPYD
+4730 DKDGNYVGTPYD

-4805 YGDKEGDE
+4805 YGDKEGNE

-4826 MQSIIDDPDSDEA
+4826 MQDIIDDPDSDEA
-4839 QGLVDQDGIIS
+4839 QGLVDQNGVIS

-4885 QRLMSAFDQLLT
+4885 QRLMSAFDQLLS
-4897 HPSEK
+4897 HPSER

-4929 IIPPRYRR
+4929 IIPPKYRL

-4948 SRTRNGYQ
+4948 PRTRNGYQ
-4956 HKSLEDAQLMAND
+4956 HKSLEDAQAMAND

-4987 YFEDKRDIIKY
+4987 YFEDKKDIIKY
-4998 EGTVLKVNGIKK
+4998 EGTVLKVDGIKK
-5010 KVNALLISNSRS
+5010 KVNALLVSNSRN

-5111 ANDLTESLS
+5111 AKDLTESLS
-5120 KDKKNGKSKSKDE
+5120 KDQKNGKSKSKDE

-5140 RFSSTINPMK
+5140 RFSSTINPLK

-5167 KITNEDGSVE
+5167 KVTNEDGSVE

-5189 QDIKSSGVDININN
+5189 QDIKGSGVDININN
-5203 TNLQQIIEQI
+5203 SNLQQIVEQI
-5213 QSRQSIGIY
+5213 QSRQNIGIY
-5222 SFIHFNGDI
+5222 SFIHFNGDT
-5231 SKFEPSKKQIS
+5231 SKFEPSKKQID

-5256 ASDLTKAQRRQFI
+5256 AHNLTKAQRRQFI
-5269 SEYSKKLKDEAP
+5269 AEYHEKLEDEAP
-5281 GVLLQK
+5281 DVLLQK

-5296 IKDLISSN
+5296 VKDLISSN

-5316 VIDQA
+5316 IIEQA

-5331 NITSVFGPCRV
+5331 NITSTLGPCRV

-5351 PESLETEKQK
+5351 PESLEAEKQK
-5361 YILDYA
+5361 YILDDA

-5378 DDINVLQDAA
+5378 GDINILYDAA
-5388 DNAVTNTEDI
+5388 DDAVTNVEDF

-5412 DQNKQESTP
+5412 DQSKQESTP
-5421 SIDNPNETAGSLDD
+5421 GVDDPNETAGSLDD
-5435 LLSQVNA
+5435 LLSQIGA

>member
-16 SRGAQIAQDLQRSV
+16 SRGAQIAQDLQRSI

-63 TTLDKQGKAVVD
+63 STLDKQGKAVIGTESD
-75 QEDGNDG
+75 NDG
-82 SLRDFL
+82 SLGDFL
-88 FGDSW
+88 LGDSW
-93 DLSKMKERWDKFS
+93 DLDKMKERWDKFS

-120 AYVDSKEK
+120 AYADSKEK
-128 ELDNV
+128 ELDDI

-143 QDYNNILKQREDLIN
+143 QDYNNLLKQREGLIN
-158 QYKAFKSHGYSSNEQ
+158 QYKAFKSHGYASKEQ
-173 IRQLQD
+173 TRQLQD
-179 AIIKVDDQVKK
+179 AIIKVDDQVRK

-214 GARDYLAALKD
+214 GIKDYLASLKD
-225 NTLVT
+225 NTIVT
-230 HQQFNTNGILGTIN
+230 HQQFNTDGILGTIN

-258 ENIALTTQ
+258 ENIVLTTQ

-271 VLPEALGGDKNG
+271 VLPESIGGDKDG

-289 IKSGTSNYDNLFEG
+289 IKNGISNYDNLFEG

-316 INALKTDLDRE
+316 IDALKVDLDRE
-327 QNKKEISLRSAIN
+327 QNKREISLRSAIN

-426 ILTAEDMAKAFNSAE
+426 VLTAEDMAKAFNSAE
-441 NVDQVA
+441 NAGQIA

-456 RKIIGGSTAA
+456 QKVIGGTTAA

-482 EAINALAQRVLDSS
+482 EAINALAQRVLDTS
-496 YKTDVDFNKVFNAVD
+496 YKTNVDFNKVFNSVD
-511 QYSKRIG
+511 EYSKRIG
-518 VDSKDLDQLEK
+518 IDSKDLDQLEK

-534 AYNIPTGDVNFDK
+534 AYNIPTGDDNFDK
-547 IKVDSRNGL
+547 IKVDSRKGL

-583 VISKAANNMFSRTPK
+583 VISKAANNIFSRAPK
-598 MYIQDQVL
+598 MYIQDQIL

-621 IDRVAMSKFSNI
+621 IDRVATSKFSNI

-681 YATGESSFYLPSVFD
+681 YAIGESSFYLPSVFD
-696 NQFLNADAAAA
+696 NQFLNADATAA

-734 LLFRIPHN
+734 LLFRVPHN
-742 IKNILIPYREG
+742 IKNLLTPYKENGGILN
-753 SISPFSSS
+753 SS
-761 DKYSLRNTV
+761 DKYSLRNTI

-798 FFDAFSRAGVN
+798 FFDAFRRAGIN

-832 DSYIENDKELLNA
+832 DSHIEADKELLNA
-845 AWFSYNNKNLEQS
+845 SWFAYNNKNLEQS
-858 MKDLNISRNSDDHK
+858 MKDLNISRNSEDHK

-907 QDYENATQEDNPALF
+907 QDYESATQENNPALF
-922 NIINKIKQDYQQF
+922 NIINKIKQDYHKF
-935 SESINTRRNQF
+935 SDSINTRRKQF
-946 KNSEEGKKVGQ
+946 KNSEEGKKAGQ
-957 EWIDKNESYYEDD
+957 EWIYKNEGYYEDD
-970 SQRTSL
+970 VQRTSL
-976 DKAIENAM
+976 DQAIENAM
-984 NERDEFKIDS
+984 NERDEFKVDS
-994 ENEYTQ
+994 EKEYTQ
-1000 SRLESIFSYREYKA
+1000 SRLKSIFSYREYKA
-1014 AQKLAKDLKD
+1014 AQKLSKELKD

-1036 GTDINTDKLT
+1036 GTDINTDRLT
-1046 GMIDYLDKLIQNRK
+1046 GMIDYLDKLIEDRK
-1060 NKVENSKEILSYNER
+1060 NKVENSKEISAYNEK

-1107 QDEIDKAYQAF
+1107 QGEIDKAYQAF
-1118 LINDALYNVL
+1118 LINDALFNVL

-1133 AFTTGQVDPRSVY
+1133 AFITGQVDPRSVY

-1164 FTKKVQGLYQEQGKQ
+1164 FTKKIQGLYQEQGKQ
-1179 SPTEAQI
+1179 APTEAQI

-1195 KKRKSIKELSKKY
+1195 KKRKVIKNLSKKY
-1208 SELRD
+1208 AELRG

-1218 DDISNMSMDDIARLT
+1218 EDISNMSMDDIARLT

-1238 AARDLIS
+1238 AARDLIG
-1245 SVIADKKNRMRIARR
+1245 SVLADKKNRMRIANR
-1260 EWDQER
+1260 EWNQER

-1280 SNEDVTQRIKDLAGE
+1280 ASEDVTQRIKDLAGE
-1295 PKSQDVEKE
+1295 PKSSEVERE
-1304 AEDMNVQPISQDK
+1304 AEGMNTQLISQDK

-1322 SELDAAMDNSQQGS
+1322 SELDAAMDNSEQGT
-1336 TENERNLEEALGMSP
+1336 TENERNLEDALGMSP
-1351 AEDKQQQKLREKQQK
+1351 TEDKQQQKLREKKQK
-1366 QKSKDEEQS
+1366 QQAKDDQQS

-1385 DNNSDELPPV
+1385 DDNNGRSI
-1395 PDNVTINGDGTVTVK
+1395 TIK
-1410 PEKSQEAQQN
+1410 PGKSQEAQQN

-1431 KQPEQQQVQ
+1431 KQPEQAQ
-1440 EDDEP
+1440 EEEEP
-1445 ENKDD
+1445 EEKDD
-1450 DNSPDLTPDKTIA
+1450 DNDSPDLTPDKKTA
-1463 DTGLSVERI
+1463 DTGLNVDDI
-1472 QEDQDFPDDNPEDD
+1472 QDDQDFPDDNPEDN
-1486 NDDIYHVPQKE
+1486 NDDIEQVPQKE
-1497 GKTAQVLDPE
+1497 GKTAQVLDPKDMDVE
-1507 DIDTE
+1507 DK
-1512 DTLNIENPLEHEEPE
+1512 LNIEEPLQHEEPE

-1559 SNMDDPTQSTD
+1559 DNMDKPTESTD
-1570 TSGVYDDRKPNPQAV
+1570 TSVAYDDRKPKPWAV
-1585 QESEDIERRYIDHT
+1585 QESEDIERRYADHT

-1604 DAEEPMDIRVDGKD
+1604 DAEEPMKIKVNGKD
-1618 VKLPDG
+1618 VKLPEG

-1662 LGDERDLFTVSLAI
+1662 IGDERDVFTVSLAI
-1676 RDGNKIYFSALRALG
+1676 RDGNKIYFSTLRALG
-1691 QYHDNY
+1691 KYHDNY

-1704 VIELANKLKFIGV
+1704 SNELANKLRVIGV
-1717 DTNAYKVNLFET
+1717 NMDTYNTNLLET
-1729 AKNYYLLHNN
+1729 VKSYYLSHNN
-1739 VDQSL
+1739 ISQDL
-1744 LENDDKLNN
+1744 LENDDKLN
-1753 KVIDWYNNMHE
+1753 KAAIYWYNTLYKT
-1764 NDPENSGQIRAY
+1764 DPENFYDIFLLL
-1776 IDDTARKKSALQGK
+1776 DDIARKKSALPGK
-1790 VPLTNNQV
+1790 TPLTNNQIAQQ
-1798 IQQLE
+1798 IQK
-1803 RLRDNRNAIIEAYCT
+1803 LRDNRNAIIEAYCT

-1847 TRPKLENNLVDF
+1847 TRPKLEDGLVDF

-1872 SDPEELTMQLENGT
+1872 SDPEELTMKLENGA

-1895 MADEGNRFIIRNLY
+1895 MADEGNRFLIRNLY
-1909 KPSGDTIDGKGYSG
+1909 NPSGDTIDGIGLSG
-1923 KLYFTII
+1923 KLYFTVT
-1930 GPSGY
+1930 GPSGQ
-1935 VVPVMLREER
+1935 VVPIMLREER
-1945 FNQVQD
+1945 FNYVYD
-1951 KNGKMQFIDPVNMQ
+1951 KNGKTQFIDPINMQ
-1965 LAINPKTG
+1965 LAIDPKTG
-1973 KINRDT
+1973 KINRNA

-1984 ELILYMVTG
+1984 ELILYMTTG
-1993 RINPEEFGGNHGLI
+1993 QLNPEEFGGNQGLI
-2007 ADLLALIVHTTFATK
+2007 ADLLALSVHTTFATK

-2036 FDDIKNQ
+2036 FDDEKNQ
-2043 LILTRPGTR
+2043 LVLTRPGTR

-2068 KTRRSTIRYI
+2068 KTRRAVIRYI
-2078 ANNLHWN
+2078 SNNLHWN
-2085 TDKEDM
+2085 TDREDM
-2091 VKHFN
+2091 VNHFN
-2096 ESMTQISAFLRQ
+2096 KSMPKLSVFLRQ
-2108 YFEDNPKAKSYKFF
+2108 YFEDNPNAKSYKFF
-2122 GLNQLEFKR
+2122 GLSQLEFKR
-2131 DELFYTNKNGQLNPK
+2131 DELFSTNKNGQLNPK

-2173 IYSDGVQAST
+2173 IYSDGVQT
-2183 KKKAVA
+2183 LEKKKAVA
-2189 KIKKES
+2189 KVKKES
-2195 KKQKNPSVIQAEAN
+2195 KNQENPSVIEAEAN

-2227 KNDSQKQKVTKNDFL
+2227 KSDSQKQKVTKDDFL
-2242 VLSDDARKD
+2242 VLSDDVRKS
-2251 VLNNYRKRGI
+2251 VLDNYRKRGI
-2261 YDIVVIDVLKED
+2261 YDIVVIDILKED
-2273 VEGKSLDEVKRIITQ
+2273 VAGKSLDEVKRIITE

-2304 FDVKDLTFVSD
+2304 FNVKDLTFVSD
-2315 TMLKNIVSK
+2315 TMLKNIASK
-2324 GYVPILNV
+2324 GFVPILNV
-2332 GVNGKL
+2332 GTNGKL

-2360 GVFSKFKSKG
+2360 GVFSRFKSKG

-2381 SEKLGLDQ
+2381 SEKLGLDET
-2389 SKVVVLDG
+2389 KVIVLDG
-2397 VLKSCENNKVYGITS
+2397 ILKSCENSKVYGVTS
-2412 LAADCIDRQVNGV
+2412 LAADYIDRHVNGV

-2464 SHNLKNITFGEV
+2464 SHNLKNITFGEA

-2489 MRNGKGIINIIK
+2489 IRNGKGIVNIIK
-2501 RLYNNILDFV
+2501 RLYNNVLDFV
-2511 KVSRKKDIVR
+2511 NTSRKKDIVR
-2521 NVFNAINSGQYFD
+2521 NVFNAINNGQYFD

-2551 GVASADYYVPTVDQ
+2551 GAASADYYVPTVDQ

-2591 LSDYGFKTPNDIN
+2591 LNDYGFKTPNDIN
-2604 SKKISKFNDLIE
+2604 SKKVSKFNDLIE
-2616 DLKNNNEFESDPLK
+2616 DLKNNNEFESDPLR

-2677 SINDDDQSRDIG
+2677 SINDNDQSRDIG

-2727 DTETGERE
+2727 DPETGERE
-2735 YQTQFNDIISD
+2735 YETQFNDIISD

-2774 PNTGVFAANSIRGK
+2774 PNIGTFAANSIRGK

-2808 EIEGDIEL
+2808 EVEGDIEL

-2842 SIGIM
+2842 SMSIM
-2847 DLPEDM
+2847 DMPEDM
-2853 VSSVVEIP
+2853 VSSVVEVP
-2861 TDEKRN
+2861 TDEKRT

-2905 NPEYVDTLVKMRQDA
+2905 NPEYVDTLVSMRQEA

-2932 QDLSSAYDETAT
+2932 QDLSSAYDQAAT

-2952 MGIPFDRETLDAYT
+2952 MGIPFDRETLDVYT
-2966 YQVKDESDGKNPM
+2966 YQMKDESDGKNPM

-3001 NNYKWKTNKQTGS
+3001 NNYKWKSNKQTGS
-3014 LSYFIDLLDKYKGKP
+3014 LSYFIDLLDKYKGQP

-3050 GYGLKTPISKM
+3050 GYSLKSPISKM

-3120 SSILNI
+3120 SSLLNI

-3202 TKDSEGK
+3202 TKDAEGK

-3234 LRFSEGTLNRFV
+3234 MRFSEGTLNRFI
-3246 GYFNDEL
+3246 GYFSDEL

-3267 FVNNPGRA
+3267 FVSNPGRA

-3280 GKIKDGRM
+3280 GKIKNGRM
-3288 NMSGNG
+3288 NMAGNG

-3306 KDDNGKQ
+3306 KDDNGKE

-3326 QQTIEKNPV
+3326 QQTIEKDPV

-3353 ELVRR
+3353 ELVRS
-3358 YINDL
+3358 YINKL
-3363 SDQVKLDPS
+3363 SDQVKSDPS

-3444 ADCTLSAIA
+3444 ADCTLSVIA

-3484 VLDKFTVDGHTE
+3484 ILDEFTVDGHTE
-3496 EVKRLTAKDADKI
+3496 EVRRLTAKDADKI
-3509 KRLGAILSP
+3509 KRLGSILSP

-3529 EIQEFKDPIS
+3529 EIQEFRDPIS

-3557 VARSKF
+3557 VAKSKF

-3577 DEIRAN
+3577 DEIRSN

-3592 KESKESGEKLTREGQ
+3592 KEAKESGEKLTREGQ

-3619 SILDKAPKSVKE
+3619 SILSKAPKSVKE
-3631 AVDIRSKQQMSPY
+3631 AVEIRAKQQMSPY

-3674 PDESGYSDEEAYK
+3674 PDESGYSDEEAYR

-3710 FPLKMTYFSNS
+3710 FPLKMTYFSNN
-3721 PTELGPGIFQNLPV
+3721 PTELGPNIFQNLPV

-3752 SGRQLYDRMNKE
+3752 SGRQLYERMNKD

-3787 PYNKDVK
+3787 PYNKDVD

-3818 TGEVKANTT
+3818 TGEIKANTT

-3832 SVQVQDLNG
+3832 SVQIQDLNG

-3851 EAVERS
+3851 EATERS

-3872 NLKYGLNK
+3872 DLKYGLNK

-3921 QNNEGRFTHINQRQV
+3921 QNSEGKFTHVNQRQV
-3936 RNLVE
+3936 KNLVE

-3981 KDVIDIQTKGGS
+3981 KDVIDIQTRGGS

-4001 FTGFDDNS
+4001 FTGFDNNN
-4009 VRSYEDGDYHLLNG
+4009 VQSYEEGDYHLLNG

-4052 YQKTYGMMRQWL
+4052 YQKSYGMMRQWL
-4064 IDHDVINGLKSEEY
+4064 IDHDVINGLKSEQY
-4078 WNITEEQK
+4078 WNITEQQK
-4086 QLKGILDSKIEDFN
+4086 HLKGILDTKVEELN
-4100 LSVKLLRI
+4100 LSVKLLNI
-4108 LQKNNVYT
+4108 LQKNKVYT
-4116 IKDVIDKHQ
+4116 IKDVIDKYQ

-4145 VNLDFNTNTNISIQK
+4145 VNLNFDTNTNISIQK
-4160 AYSHPK
+4160 TYSHPK

-4238 KQISDIFSSK
+4238 KQIADIFSSK
-4248 VKGSKQNAVQKVLQQ
+4248 VKGSKQSAVQKVLQQ

-4357 THLSMRYGDNQ
+4357 THLSMKYGDNQ

-4482 NLADKL
+4482 NIADKL
-4488 GLNKLYNTYK
+4488 GINKLYNTFK
-4498 KKSGGVSYSLN
+4498 KKSGGVSYVLN
-4509 EDYVK
+4509 EDYVN

-4520 IDAIKKSLKAD
+4520 IKAIKESLKSD
-4531 GEKNQDVINKY
+4531 GEKNQGVINKY
-4542 ATDIFNLIIGN
+4542 ATDIFNLIINN
-4553 DKYIQWKDAMNFDK
+4553 DKDIQWKDAMNFDK
-4567 GIYAIEY
+4567 GIYAIEHAN
-4574 IDSTFGLYYQMLSLR
+4574 STFGLYYQMLALK

-4685 STELVQRILQNQ
+4685 ATELVQRILQNQ

-4708 LRTSLASLNADEQ
+4708 LRTALASLNADEQ

-4730 DKDGNYIGTPYD
+4730 DKDGNYTGTPYD

-4794 QEIERNYKRIL
+4794 QEIERNYRRIL

-4839 QGLVDQDGIIS
+4839 QGLVDQDGVIS

-4897 HPSEK
+4897 HPSER

-4956 HKSLEDAQLMAND
+4956 HKSMEDAQVMAND

-4987 YFEDKRDIIKY
+4987 YFEDKKDIIKY
-4998 EGTVLKVNGIKK
+4998 EGTVLKVTGIKK
-5010 KVNALLISNSRS
+5010 KVNALLVSNSRS

-5042 AGAIEGLN
+5042 AGTIEGLN

-5111 ANDLTESLS
+5111 AKDLTESLS
-5120 KDKKNGKSKSKDE
+5120 KEQKKGKSKPKDE

-5140 RFSSTINPMK
+5140 RFSSTINPLK

-5167 KITNEDGSVE
+5167 KVTNEDGSVE

-5189 QDIKSSGVDININN
+5189 QDIKNSGVDININN
-5203 TNLQQIIEQI
+5203 ANLQQVIEQI
-5213 QSRQSIGIY
+5213 QSRQNIGIY
-5222 SFIHFNGDI
+5222 SFIHFNGDV
-5231 SKFEPSKKQIS
+5231 SKFNPSKKQIS
-5242 DYITQKESEYEDTL
+5242 DYINQKESEYEDTL
-5256 ASDLTKAQRRQFI
+5256 ATDLTKAQRRQFI
-5269 SEYSKKLKDEAP
+5269 AEYSKKLQDEAP
-5281 GVLLQK
+5281 DMLLQK

-5296 IKDLISSN
+5296 VKDLVSSN

-5316 VIDQA
+5316 VIEQA
-5321 GAHSAMLNQS
+5321 GAHSAMLNQV
-5331 NITSVFGPCRV
+5331 NITSVLGPCRV
-5342 YILGKTMSN
+5342 YVLGKVMSN
-5351 PESLETEKQK
+5351 PESLDAEKQK
-5361 YILDYA
+5361 YIFD
-5367 DVKTDEQESTE
+5367 DVNVKTDEQESTE
-5378 DDINVLQDAA
+5378 EYIDTLQNAA
-5388 DNAVTNTEDI
+5388 DNAVTNIEDI
-5398 QNAQSADDLLSQIE
+5398 QNAQSAEDLLSQI
-5412 DQNKQESTP
+5412 DQQDDAESTP
-5421 SIDNPNETAGSLDD
+5421 VNENPDETAGSLDD
-5435 LLSQVNA
+5435 LLSQIDA

>member
-63 TTLDKQGKAVVD
+63 TTIDKQGKAVVD
-75 QEDGNDG
+75 TEENNSG
-82 SLRDFL
+82 SLGDFL
-88 FGDSW
+88 LGDSW
-93 DLSKMKERWDKFS
+93 DLNKMKERWGKFS

-133 TFQQSSLKIA
+133 TFQQGSLKIA
-143 QDYNNILKQREDLIN
+143 QDYNNLLKQREDLIN
-158 QYKAFKSHGYSSNEQ
+158 QYKAFKSHGYASKEQ
-173 IRQLQD
+173 TRQLQD

-214 GARDYLAALKD
+214 GASDYLAALKD

-271 VLPEALGGDKNG
+271 VLPEALGGDKSG

-289 IKSGTSNYDNLFEG
+289 IKNGTSNYDNLFEG
-303 YSTKNGSQLLQTK
+303 YSTKDGSQLLQTK

-411 AAVKFLTRKIPGLGA
+411 AAVKFITRKIPGLGA
-426 ILTAEDMAKAFNSAE
+426 VLTAEDMAKAFNSAE

-534 AYNIPTGDVNFDK
+534 AYNIPTGDANFDK
-547 IKVDSRNGL
+547 IKVDSRKGL

-583 VISKAANNMFSRTPK
+583 VISKAANNVFSRAPK

-606 DKATKAAATGVIDNA
+606 DKATKAAATGVVDNA

-633 GDRLKFVH
+633 GDRLKFIH

-667 QLLTSRFGRGEYDN
+667 QLLTSRFTRGEYDN
-681 YATGESSFYLPSVFD
+681 YSTDESSFYLPSVFD

-742 IKNILIPYREG
+742 VKNLLTPYKED
-753 SISPFSSS
+753 STSPFSSS
-761 DKYSLRNTV
+761 DKYSLRNTI

-809 KDRLQTALDDMK
+809 KDRLQTSLDDMK

-845 AWFSYNNKNLEQS
+845 AWFAYNNKNLEQP
-858 MKDLNISRNSDDHK
+858 MKDLNISINSEDHK

-886 NAAKDSEKARNNI
+886 NAAKDSQKARNNI
-899 DAIINKTV
+899 DSIINKTV
-907 QDYENATQEDNPALF
+907 QNYENATQENNPALF
-922 NIINKIKQDYQQF
+922 NIINKIKQDYQKF
-935 SESINTRRNQF
+935 NESINARRNQF
-946 KNSEEGKKVGQ
+946 KNSEEGKKAGQ

-984 NERDEFKIDS
+984 DERDEFKVDP
-994 ENEYTQ
+994 EKEYTQ

-1046 GMIDYLDKLIQNRK
+1046 GMIDYLDKLVQNRK
-1060 NKVENSKEILSYNER
+1060 NKVENSKEILAYNEK

-1107 QDEIDKAYQAF
+1107 KDEIDKAYQAF

-1164 FTKKVQGLYQEQGKQ
+1164 FTKKIQGLYQEQGKQ
-1179 SPTEAQI
+1179 APTEAQI

-1195 KKRKSIKELSKKY
+1195 KKRRAIKELSKKY
-1208 SELRD
+1208 AELRD

-1218 DDISNMSMDDIARLT
+1218 DDISNMSMDDISRLT
-1233 DMERE
+1233 DMERD
-1238 AARDLIS
+1238 AARDLIG
-1245 SVIADKKNRMRIARR
+1245 SVLADKKNRMRIARR
-1260 EWDQER
+1260 EWNQER

-1280 SNEDVTQRIKDLAGE
+1280 ADEEVTQRIKDLAGE
-1295 PKSQDVEKE
+1295 PKSPDIEKE

-1336 TENERNLEEALGMSP
+1336 TENERNLEDALGMSP
-1351 AEDKQQQKLREKQQK
+1351 TEDKQQQKLREKQQK
-1366 QKSKDEEQS
+1366 QKAKDEQQS

-1385 DNNSDELPPV
+1385 DNDSDELPPI

-1420 STDTGVQDNTE
+1420 STDTGIQDNTE
-1431 KQPEQQQVQ
+1431 TQPEQSDVQ
-1440 EDDEP
+1440 EDEEP
-1445 ENKDD
+1445 EGED
-1450 DNSPDLTPDKTIA
+1450 DNDSPDLTPDKTIA
-1463 DTGLSVERI
+1463 DTGLSVEQI
-1472 QEDQDFPDDNPEDD
+1472 QDDQDFPDDNPDDD
-1486 NDDIYHVPQKE
+1486 NKE
-1497 GKTAQVLDPE
+1497 GKTAQVLDPK
-1507 DIDTE
+1507 DIDAE
-1512 DTLNIENPLEHEEPE
+1512 DTLNIESPLEHEEPE

-1559 SNMDDPTQSTD
+1559 INMDNPTESTD
-1570 TSGVYDDRKPNPQAV
+1570 TSGVYDDRKPKPQAV

-1651 VSQMQKYQEGN
+1651 VSQMQKYQKGN
-1662 LGDERDLFTVSLAI
+1662 IGDERDLFTVSLAI
-1676 RDGNKIYFSALRALG
+1676 RDGNKIYFSALRAIG
-1691 QYHDNY
+1691 KYHYEYKKN
-1697 RKTDVDL
+1697 TDVDL
-1704 VIELANKLKFIGV
+1704 SYELANKLKFIGV
-1717 DTNAYKVNLFET
+1717 DMDAYKVNLFET

-1744 LENDDKLNN
+1744 LENDDKLNK
-1753 KVIDWYNNMHE
+1753 KVIDWYNNLHE
-1764 NDPENSGQIRAY
+1764 SDPENAGQIRAY
-1776 IDDTARKKSALQGK
+1776 IDDTARNKSALPGK

-1798 IQQLE
+1798 TQQIQ

-1859 RPLTEKDLNLGIP
+1859 RPLTEKDLNLDIP
-1872 SDPEELTMQLENGT
+1872 SDPEKLTMQLENGT

-1895 MADEGNRFIIRNLY
+1895 MADEGNRFLIRNLY
-1909 KPSGDTIDGKGYSG
+1909 KPSGDIIDGKGYSG
-1923 KLYFTII
+1923 KLYFTIT

-1935 VVPVMLREER
+1935 IVPVMLREEI

-1951 KNGKMQFIDPVNMQ
+1951 KDGKMQFIDPVNMQ
-1965 LAINPKTG
+1965 LAIDPNTG
-1973 KINRDT
+1973 KINRNA

-1993 RINPEEFGGNHGLI
+1993 RINPEEFEGNHGLI
-2007 ADLLALIVHTTFATK
+2007 ADLLALSVHTTFATK

-2036 FDDIKNQ
+2036 FDDEKNQ
-2043 LILTRPGTR
+2043 LVLTKPGTR

-2085 TDKEDM
+2085 TDKADM
-2091 VKHFN
+2091 VEHFN
-2096 ESMTQISAFLRQ
+2096 KSMPKLSAFLRQ
-2108 YFEDNPKAKSYKFF
+2108 YFENNPKAKSYKFF

-2131 DELFYTNKNGQLNPK
+2131 DELFSTNKNGQLNPK

-2189 KIKKES
+2189 KVKRES
-2195 KKQKNPSVIQAEAN
+2195 KKQENPSVIEAEAN

-2216 DKAISRMQSRY
+2216 DEAISRMQSRY
-2227 KNDSQKQKVTKNDFL
+2227 KSDSQKQKVTKDDFL

-2251 VLNNYRKRGI
+2251 VLNNYKKRGI

-2273 VEGKSLDEVKRIITQ
+2273 VEGKSLDEVKRIIAQ

-2315 TMLKNIVSK
+2315 TMLKNISSK

-2381 SEKLGLDQ
+2381 SEKLGLDET
-2389 SKVVVLDG
+2389 KVVVLNG
-2397 VLKSCENNKVYGITS
+2397 ILKSCENSKVYGITS
-2412 LAADCIDRQVNGV
+2412 LAADYIDRQVNGV

-2489 MRNGKGIINIIK
+2489 MRNGNGIINTIK

-2511 KVSRKKDIVR
+2511 NVSRKKDIVR
-2521 NVFNAINSGQYFD
+2521 NVFNAINNGQYFD

-2551 GVASADYYVPTVDQ
+2551 GVASADYYIPTVDQ

-2604 SKKISKFNDLIE
+2604 SKKVSKFNDLIE

-2727 DTETGERE
+2727 DPETGERE
-2735 YQTQFNDIISD
+2735 YETQFNDIISD

-2842 SIGIM
+2842 SMGIM

-2853 VSSVVEIP
+2853 VSSVAEIP

-2888 EFASSNVIISKD
+2888 EFASSNVIVSKD

-2932 QDLSSAYDETAT
+2932 QDLSSAYDEAAT

-3202 TKDSEGK
+3202 TKDAEGK

-3288 NMSGNG
+3288 NMAGNG

-3306 KDDNGKQ
+3306 KDDNGKE

-3326 QQTIEKNPV
+3326 QQAIEKNPV

-3353 ELVRR
+3353 ELIRR

-3363 SDQVKLDPS
+3363 DDQVKSNPS
-3372 MLKDGINTMLMSRVS
+3372 MLKNGINHMLMSRVS

-3484 VLDKFTVDGHTE
+3484 VLDKFTVDGSTQ
-3496 EVKRLTAKDADKI
+3496 EVRRLTAKDADKI

-3557 VARSKF
+3557 VAKSKF

-3577 DEIRAN
+3577 DEIRSN

-3592 KESKESGEKLTREGQ
+3592 KESKELGEKLTREGQ

-3619 SILDKAPKSVKE
+3619 SILNNAPKSVKE

-3662 KIRMSLGNWTIE
+3662 KIRMNLGNWTTE

-3752 SGRQLYDRMNKE
+3752 SGRQLYDRMNKD

-3794 IIDGDITTMDD
+3794 IIDGDITTMND
-3805 AINNESDQYIDRS
+3805 AINNDSDQYIDRS

-3827 EGSKL
+3827 EGNKL

-3851 EAVERS
+3851 EAIERS

-3921 QNNEGRFTHINQRQV
+3921 QNDEGRFTHINQRQV

-4086 QLKGILDSKIEDFN
+4086 QLKGILDAKIEDFN

-4248 VKGSKQNAVQKVLQQ
+4248 VKGSKQNAVQKILQQ

-4313 NEYRPSMYELTPSFQ
+4313 SEYRPSMYELTPSFQ

-4488 GLNKLYNTYK
+4488 GLKNLYKTFK
-4498 KKSGGVSYSLN
+4498 KKSGGVSYVLN

-4514 KHRDDI
+4514 KHRDEI
-4520 IDAIKKSLKAD
+4520 IDSIKDSLKSD
-4531 GEKNQDVINKY
+4531 GEKNQNVINKY
-4542 ATDIFNLIIGN
+4542 AADIFNLIIGN
-4553 DKYIQWKDAMNFDK
+4553 DKDIQWKDAMNFDK
-4567 GIYAIEY
+4567 GIYAIEHA
-4574 IDSTFGLYYQMLSLR
+4574 DSTFGLYYQMLSLR

-4708 LRTSLASLNADEQ
+4708 LRTALASLNADEQ

-4730 DKDGNYIGTPYD
+4730 DKDGNYTGTPYD
-4742 GYKQVMKDDVVQAIG
+4742 GYNQVMKDDVVQAIG

-4826 MQSIIDDPDSDEA
+4826 MQDIIDDPDSDEA
-4839 QGLVDQDGIIS
+4839 QGLVDQDGVIS

-4897 HPSEK
+4897 HPSER

-4998 EGTVLKVNGIKK
+4998 EGTVLKVDGIKK
-5010 KVNALLISNSRS
+5010 KVNALLVSNSRS

-5050 KENKALETKRVYMIV
+5050 KENKALEIKRVYMIV

-5120 KDKKNGKSKSKDE
+5120 KDKKNGKSKQKDE

-5140 RFSSTINPMK
+5140 RFSSTINPLK

-5167 KITNEDGSVE
+5167 KVTNEDGSVE

-5203 TNLQQIIEQI
+5203 ANLQQIVEQI

-5231 SKFEPSKKQIS
+5231 SKFEPSKKQVS

-5269 SEYSKKLKDEAP
+5269 AEYSKKLKDEAAD
-5281 GVLLQK
+5281 VLLQK

-5296 IKDLISSN
+5296 VKDLLSSN

-5316 VIDQA
+5316 VIEQA

-5331 NITSVFGPCRV
+5331 NITSTLGPCRV

-5361 YILDYA
+5361 YILDDV

-5378 DDINVLQDAA
+5378 GDINMLYDAA
-5388 DNAVTNTEDI
+5388 DDAVTNIEDI
-5398 QNAQSADDLLSQIE
+5398 QNAKSADDLLSQIE
-5412 DQNKQESTP
+5412 DQSKQESTP
-5421 SIDNPNETAGSLDD
+5421 GVDDPNKTAGSLDD
-5435 LLSQVNA
+5435 LLSQIGD
-5442 LSEESKETNDNKNC
+5442 LSEESKETNDNKKC

>member
-63 TTLDKQGKAVVD
+63 TTLDKQGKAVAD
-75 QEDGNDG
+75 PEESNDG

-88 FGDSW
+88 LGDSW
-93 DLSKMKERWDKFS
+93 DLNKMKERWDKYS
-106 FKDMYRLTFEKGYG
+106 FKDMIRLAFEKGYG
-120 AYVDSKEK
+120 AYADSKEK
-128 ELDNV
+128 ELEDV
-133 TFQQSSLKIA
+133 TFQQGSLKIA
-143 QDYNNILKQREDLIN
+143 QDYNNLLKQREDLIN
-158 QYKAFKSHGYSSNEQ
+158 QYKSFKSNGYASKEQ
-173 IRQLQD
+173 ARQLQD

-214 GARDYLAALKD
+214 GASDYLAALKD
-225 NTLVT
+225 NALVT
-230 HQQFNTNGILGTIN
+230 HSKFQRYKAKDEDWFNKYVTDPIA
-244 NALKYTAGTLSEGL
+244 NALQYTGNTLTEGL
-258 ENIALTTQ
+258 QNVALTVQ
-266 NAIGK
+266 SGIGK
-271 VLPEALGGDKNG
+271 VLPESIGGSRNGDFIRRAIKNG
-283 TFIKRA
+283 T
-289 IKSGTSNYDNLFEG
+289 SDYNNLFEG
-303 YSTKNGSQLLQTK
+303 YSSKGGSRALQTK
-316 INALKTDLDRE
+316 IDNLKTGLDRE
-327 QNKKEISLRSAIN
+327 RNEKEISLRSAIN

-345 NWLFDPKKINPEF
+345 NWLFDPKKINPQF
-358 RDLQNQNRGGLIGSI
+358 RDLQNQNNGGLIGYI

-380 YSVPEIGTSYS
+380 YSIPEIGTSYS

-396 AGMIAT
+396 ASMIAT

-411 AAVKFLTRKIPGLGA
+411 AAIRFIAKEIPGLGA
-426 ILTAEDMAKAFNSAE
+426 IIEAGDMTKAFNSFNDAE
-441 NVDQVA
+441 KVA
-447 NALSRVETA
+447 TIVNRANTA
-456 RKIIGGSTAA
+456 RNIIGGSTAA

-482 EAINALAQRVLDSS
+482 EAINALAQRVLNKSFE
-496 YKTDVDFNKVFNAVD
+496 TDVDFNKVFDAVD

-518 VDSKDLDQLEK
+518 IDSKDLDQLEK

-534 AYNIPTGDVNFDK
+534 AYNIPTGDDNFDK
-547 IKVDSRNGL
+547 IKVDSRKGL
-556 AKLINDN
+556 AKLVNDN

-583 VISKAANNMFSRTPK
+583 VISKAANNIFSRAPK
-598 MYIQDQVL
+598 GYIQDEFLKKVT
-606 DKATKAAATGVIDNA
+606 DAAATGVIDNA
-621 IDRVAMSKFSNI
+621 IERVAMSKFSNI
-633 GDRLKFVH
+633 GNRLKFIH
-641 GSKYLAKKF
+641 GSKYLSNKINKF
-650 ERAFPLATS
+650 VPFATS

-667 QLLTSRFGRGEYDN
+667 QLLTSRFERGEYDN
-681 YATGESSFYLPSVFD
+681 YTAEQSSFYLPSVLD
-696 NQFLNADAAAA
+696 NQLLNAQATAA
-707 YLGISSGDPDNG
+707 YLGINPGDPDNG
-719 DAELRRSMEIGAMTG
+719 DAELRRSMEIGAMTS

-742 IKNILIPYREG
+742 VKNLLAPYKEG
-753 SISPFSSS
+753 SASPFRSS
-761 DKYSLRNTV
+761 DKYSLRNTI
-770 AQLRNDNVIR
+770 AQLKNDNVIR
-780 SIAANNYQLA
+780 SVAANNYQLA

-798 FFDAFSRAGVN
+798 FFDAFSKAGVN
-809 KDRLQTALDDMK
+809 VDRLRTSLDDMK

-832 DSYIENDKELLNA
+832 DSYIESDKELLDA
-845 AWFSYNNKNLEQS
+845 AWSAYNNKTLDQM

-872 QLVQAATRVMIDSN
+872 QLVQAATRVMIDSK
-886 NAAKDSEKARNNI
+886 NAKNDYEKTEQNI
-899 DAIINKTV
+899 HEIINKV
-907 QDYENATQEDNPALF
+907 IEKYETATQESDPTLF
-922 NIINKIKQDYQQF
+922 NITNSIKQKYQQYQ
-935 SESINTRRNQF
+935 ESAKFAREQF
-946 KNSEEGKKVGQ
+946 KNSEKGKKIGQ
-957 EWIDKNESYYEDD
+957 EWINKNENPNDYYEDD
-970 SQRTSL
+970 VQRTSL
-976 DKAIENAM
+976 DQAIENAM
-984 NERDEFKIDS
+984 NESDDYRIKTEKEFAQS
-994 ENEYTQ
+994 EISDIFGYIEYNVSKQ
-1000 SRLESIFSYREYKA
+1000 LSKELKN
-1014 AQKLAKDLKD
+1014 QKK
-1024 QKRRLQLISNET
+1024 RLQLIANET
-1036 GTDINTDKLT
+1036 GTDINTDRLV
-1046 GMIDYLDKLIQNRK
+1046 GMIDYLDNFAK
-1060 NKVENSKEILSYNER
+1060 NTKDLFENKKDIKFINDNIDFYN
-1075 VDLLNASI
+1075 SI
-1083 SDKKKQHKKITYDS
+1083 TSDNNKKKQRITYES
-1097 IFKDYQDFDN
+1097 LYKDYNSFDN
-1107 QDEIDKAYQAF
+1107 QDEIEKAFQSL
-1118 LINDALYNVL
+1118 LINYAIYNVL
-1128 KPMSV
+1128 SPISK

-1153 WSELSDEQKSE
+1153 WSELSDDQKSE
-1164 FTKKVQGLYQEQGKQ
+1164 FTKKIQGLYQEQGKQ
-1179 SPTEAQI
+1179 APTEAQI

-1208 SELRD
+1208 AEL
-1213 KIEGN
+1213 KEKYESN
-1218 DDISNMSMDDIARLT
+1218 DDISGRNVNDRFRLT
-1233 DMERE
+1233 DMEKE
-1238 AARDLIS
+1238 AARDLIG
-1245 SVIADKKNRMRIARR
+1245 SVLADKKNRMRIARR

-1280 SNEDVTQRIKDLAGE
+1280 ASEDVTQRIKDLAGE
-1295 PKSQDVEKE
+1295 PKSPDIERE

-1317 SVLDT
+1317 SILDT

-1351 AEDKQQQKLREKQQK
+1351 VEDKQQQKLREKQQK
-1366 QKSKDEEQS
+1366 QKSVVEQS

-1385 DNNSDELPPV
+1385 DDNN
-1395 PDNVTINGDGTVTVK
+1395 DGTATIK

-1420 STDTGVQDNTE
+1420 STDTGIQDNTE
-1431 KQPEQQQVQ
+1431 TQQEQSDVQ
-1440 EDDEP
+1440 EGDEP
-1445 ENKDD
+1445 EGED
-1450 DNSPDLTPDKTIA
+1450 DNDSPDLTPDKNTA
-1463 DTGLSVERI
+1463 DTGLNIERI
-1472 QEDQDFPDDNPEDD
+1472 QDDQDFPDDNPEDN
-1486 NDDIYHVPQKE
+1486 NDDIDQVPQKE
-1497 GKTAQVLDPE
+1497 GKTAQVLDPKSM
-1507 DIDTE
+1507 DAE
-1512 DTLNIENPLEHEEPE
+1512 DTLNIESPLEYEEPE

-1559 SNMDDPTQSTD
+1559 SNMDSQTESTD
-1570 TSGVYDDRKPNPQAV
+1570 TSGVYDDRKPKPWAV
-1585 QESEDIERRYIDHT
+1585 QESEDIERRYVDHT

-1618 VKLPDG
+1618 VKLPEG

-1651 VSQMQKYQEGN
+1651 VSQMYKYQEGN

-1676 RDGNKIYFSALRALG
+1676 RDGNKIYFSTLRALG

-1704 VIELANKLKFIGV
+1704 VLELANKLKFIGV
-1717 DTNAYKVNLFET
+1717 DMDSYKVNLFET

-1744 LENDDKLNN
+1744 LENDDKLNK
-1753 KVIDWYNNMHE
+1753 KVIDWYNNLHE
-1764 NDPENSGQIRAY
+1764 SDPENAGQIRAY
-1776 IDDTARKKSALQGK
+1776 IDDTARKKSALPGK

-1832 DVKPQEASISNGKIQ
+1832 DVRPQEASISNGKIQ

-1872 SDPEELTMQLENGT
+1872 SDPEEFTTQLENGT

-1895 MADEGNRFIIRNLY
+1895 MADEGNRFLIRNLY
-1909 KPSGDTIDGKGYSG
+1909 NPSGDTIDGKGYSG
-1923 KLYFTII
+1923 KLYFTIT

-1945 FNQVQD
+1945 FNYVQGKD
-1951 KNGKMQFIDPVNMQ
+1951 GKMQFIDPVNMQ
-1965 LAINPKTG
+1965 LAIDPNTG
-1973 KINRDT
+1973 KINRNA

-1993 RINPEEFGGNHGLI
+1993 RINPEEFGGNQGLI

-2043 LILTRPGTR
+2043 LVLTKPGTR
-2052 QDLRLSM
+2052 QDLVLSM

-2096 ESMTQISAFLRQ
+2096 KSMTNISVFLRQ

-2131 DELFYTNKNGQLNPK
+2131 DELFSTNKNGQLNPK
-2146 KVSLAAWMINNGKLL
+2146 NVSLAAWMINNGKLL

-2189 KIKKES
+2189 KVKREN
-2195 KKQKNPSVIQAEAN
+2195 KKQQNPSVIEAEAN

-2216 DKAISRMQSRY
+2216 DEAISRMQSRY
-2227 KNDSQKQKVTKNDFL
+2227 KSDSQKQKVTKDDFL

-2273 VEGKSLDEVKRIITQ
+2273 VEGKSLDEVKRIIAQ

-2315 TMLKNIVSK
+2315 TMLKNIASK

-2360 GVFSKFKSKG
+2360 GVFSRFKSKG

-2381 SEKLGLDQ
+2381 SEKLGLDE

-2397 VLKSCENNKVYGITS
+2397 VLKSCENSKVYGITS
-2412 LAADCIDRQVNGV
+2412 LATDYIDRQINGV

-2464 SHNLKNITFGEV
+2464 SHNLKNITFGEI

-2489 MRNGKGIINIIK
+2489 MRNGKGIVNIVK

-2521 NVFNAINSGQYFD
+2521 NVFDAINNGQYFD

-2551 GVASADYYVPTVDQ
+2551 GVSSADYYVPTVDQ

-2604 SKKISKFNDLIE
+2604 SKKVSKFNDLIE

-2645 GIVANVFAQY
+2645 GIVANVFSQY

-2727 DTETGERE
+2727 DPETGERE

-2842 SIGIM
+2842 SMGIM

-2861 TDEKRN
+2861 TDEKRI
-2867 WEIRNDNTLKAK
+2867 WDIRNDNTLKAK

-2905 NPEYVDTLVKMRQDA
+2905 NPEYVDTLVNMRKEA
-2920 IDLSKVL
+2920 IDLSKAL

-2932 QDLSSAYDETAT
+2932 QDLSSAYDQATT

-2952 MGIPFDRETLDAYT
+2952 MGIPFDRETLDAYI
-2966 YQVKDESDGKNPM
+2966 YQVKDDSNGKNPM

-3110 QMMLSPYAKH
+3110 QMMLSPYARH

-3165 TPLADYISKMVMKHN
+3165 TPLADYISKMIMKHN

-3202 TKDSEGK
+3202 TKDAEGK

-3253 ESLKQY
+3253 ESIKQY

-3288 NMSGNG
+3288 NMAGNG

-3306 KDDNGKQ
+3306 KDDNGKEL
-3313 MNLNQ
+3313 NLNQ

-3326 QQTIEKNPV
+3326 QQDIEKNPV

-3353 ELVRR
+3353 ELIRR

-3363 SDQVKLDPS
+3363 SDQVKSDPY
-3372 MLKDGINTMLMSRVS
+3372 MLKDGINHMLISRVS

-3469 FTGDPAYYK
+3469 FTGDPAYYN

-3484 VLDKFTVDGHTE
+3484 VLDKFTVYGSTQ
-3496 EVKRLTAKDADKI
+3496 EVRRLTAKDTDKI

-3548 YTVLNINDI
+3548 YTVLNIDDI
-3557 VARSKF
+3557 VAKSKF

-3577 DEIRAN
+3577 DEIRSN

-3644 EEITVSDAQVCIR
+3644 EKITVSDAQVCIR
-3657 PALYR
+3657 PAMYR

-3710 FPLKMTYFSNS
+3710 FPLKMTYFSNN

-3743 MFKYATQST
+3743 MFKYATQSA
-3752 SGRQLYDRMNKE
+3752 SGKQLYDRMNKE

-3805 AINNESDQYIDRS
+3805 AINNDSDQYIDRS

-3827 EGSKL
+3827 EGNKL

-3851 EAVERS
+3851 EATERS

-3921 QNNEGRFTHINQRQV
+3921 QNNEGKFTHINQRQV
-3936 RNLVE
+3936 RNLIE

-4001 FTGFDDNS
+4001 FTGFDNNS

-4023 GREIRWNTQNGSMEV
+4023 GKEIRWNTQNGSMEV

-4064 IDHDVINGLKSEEY
+4064 IDHDVINGKKTDGS
-4078 WNITEEQK
+4078 Q
-4086 QLKGILDSKIEDFN
+4086 
-4100 LSVKLLRI
+4100 
-4108 LQKNNVYT
+4108 
-4116 IKDVIDKHQ
+4116 
-4125 DYKNQIG
+4125 
-4132 NKLQLELKDLLDN
+4132 
-4145 VNLDFNTNTNISIQK
+4145 
-4160 AYSHPK
+4160 SHPK

-4196 DTIVVPREFTAQ
+4196 GTIVVPREFTAQ
-4208 TGSDFDVDKLFI
+4208 TGSDKLRQCSNQYNIKNSF
-4220 ATMSYTN
+4220 N
-4227 GELDTITEEQE
+4227 CWEL
-4238 KQISDIFSSK
+4238 
-4248 VKGSKQNAVQKVLQQ
+4248 
-4263 ASYGAIQNRLLNN
+4263 
-4276 YIDIISDTRNFSNAR
+4276 
-4291 ASIDTITDVIK
+4291 
-4302 SEILPHLKSGL
+4302 H
-4313 NEYRPSMYELTPSFQ
+4313 
-4328 SRRKMEFSTG
+4328 
-4338 KDGIGPFALNVTN
+4338 
-4351 MALTQF
+4351 
-4357 THLSMRYGDNQ
+4357 
-4368 FGFHDLDQV
+4368 
-4377 LGEDGERISDWL
+4377 
-4389 SAMVN
+4389 
-4394 AHVDV
+4394 
-4399 AKDPYI
+4399 
-4405 FDLNINSAT
+4405 
-4414 YNHVNFLLRAG
+4414 
-4425 KGKATFS
+4425 
-4432 FIAQPILKKYGQL
+4432 
-4445 MGSAKGT
+4445 
-4452 FGKNFKAD
+4452 
-4460 GKSQELNNH
+4460 
-4469 SQIYSYLLNVTRQ
+4469 
-4482 NLADKL
+4482 
-4488 GLNKLYNTYK
+4488 
-4498 KKSGGVSYSLN
+4498 
-4509 EDYVK
+4509 
-4514 KHRDDI
+4514 
-4520 IDAIKKSLKAD
+4520 
-4531 GEKNQDVINKY
+4531 
-4542 ATDIFNLIIGN
+4542 
-4553 DKYIQWKDAMNFDK
+4553 IQW
-4567 GIYAIEY
+4567 
-4574 IDSTFGLYYQMLSLR
+4574 T
-4589 SFGKIKTYADE
+4589 
-4600 LADLVKVSK
+4600 
-4609 IDTKKFGNNISSHIN
+4609 ISI
-4624 FKNTYEQFKYGDH
+4624 Q
-4637 KVEWYINDGNKYEQK
+4637 
-4652 IDEKTGEELT
+4652 
-4662 PTETTAALMR
+4662 
-4672 YFHNL
+4672 
-4677 FLDSKFYN
+4677 
-4685 STELVQRILQNQ
+4685 
-4697 TFSAT
+4697 
-4702 PLYANL
+4702 
-4708 LRTSLASLNADEQ
+4708 
-4721 FQGYTKWRF
+4721 
-4730 DKDGNYIGTPYD
+4730 
-4742 GYKQVMKDDVVQAIG
+4742 
-4757 SSIESMLRF
+4757 
-4766 QALLDFAPKIEAT
+4766 
-4779 DDYTG
+4779 
-4784 PIDFTFGGDR
+4784 
-4794 QEIERNYKRIL
+4794 
-4805 YGDKEGDE
+4805 
-4813 YDRNTIFQNLANL
+4813 
-4826 MQSIIDDPDSDEA
+4826 
-4839 QGLVDQDGIIS
+4839 
-4850 NELFEYLRPQTGIKG
+4850 
-4865 SSVGR
+4865 
-4870 MMLSKTQMNVGVEQK
+4870 
-4885 QRLMSAFDQLLT
+4885 
-4897 HPSEK
+4897 
-4902 VRRVARDLA
+4902 
-4911 IYAYYST
+4911 
-4918 YDTNSAYSFSD
+4918 
-4929 IIPPRYRR
+4929 
-4937 QYDRALSLALD
+4937 
-4948 SRTRNGYQ
+4948 
-4956 HKSLEDAQLMAND
+4956 
-4969 ILDVIARNLYKN
+4969 
-4981 DDVVPM
+4981 
-4987 YFEDKRDIIKY
+4987 
-4998 EGTVLKVNGIKK
+4998 
-5010 KVNALLISNSRS
+5010 
-5022 IPKSRYFKIKRGDQY
+5022 
-5037 VVYRY
+5037 
-5042 AGAIEGLN
+5042 
-5050 KENKALETKRVYMIV
+5050 
-5065 PKFGLQIKG
+5065 
-5074 TQLYEF
+5074 
-5080 MQGSEGVSIF
+5080 VSI
-5090 DENKLPSTFK
+5090 
-5100 ADKLLDYAEQY
+5100 
-5111 ANDLTESLS
+5111 
-5120 KDKKNGKSKSKDE
+5120 
-5133 SKQVVMY
+5133 
-5140 RFSSTINPMK
+5140 
-5150 INGSYYE
+5150 
-5157 VNPNDNKLNN
+5157 
-5167 KITNEDGSVE
+5167 
-5177 FVSAINPINKIE
+5177 
-5189 QDIKSSGVDININN
+5189 
-5203 TNLQQIIEQI
+5203 
-5213 QSRQSIGIY
+5213 
-5222 SFIHFNGDI
+5222 
-5231 SKFEPSKKQIS
+5231 
-5242 DYITQKESEYEDTL
+5242 
-5256 ASDLTKAQRRQFI
+5256 
-5269 SEYSKKLKDEAP
+5269 
-5281 GVLLQK
+5281 
-5287 NVNDKVDSI
+5287 
-5296 IKDLISSN
+5296 
-5304 VTNFTILSTGDG
+5304 
-5316 VIDQA
+5316 
-5321 GAHSAMLNQS
+5321 
-5331 NITSVFGPCRV
+5331 
-5342 YILGKTMSN
+5342 
-5351 PESLETEKQK
+5351 
-5361 YILDYA
+5361 
-5367 DVKTDEQESTE
+5367 
-5378 DDINVLQDAA
+5378 
-5388 DNAVTNTEDI
+5388 
-5398 QNAQSADDLLSQIE
+5398 
-5412 DQNKQESTP
+5412 
-5421 SIDNPNETAGSLDD
+5421 
-5435 LLSQVNA
+5435 
-5442 LSEESKETNDNKNC
+5442 

>member
-16 SRGAQIAQDLQRSV
+16 SRGAQIAQGLQRSV

-75 QEDGNDG
+75 PEEGNGG

-88 FGDSW
+88 LGDSW
-93 DLSKMKERWDKFS
+93 DLNKMKERWDKYS
-106 FKDMYRLTFEKGYG
+106 FKDMCRLAFEKGYG
-120 AYVDSKEK
+120 AYADSKEK
-128 ELDNV
+128 ELDDV
-133 TFQQSSLKIA
+133 TFQQGSLKIA
-143 QDYNNILKQREDLIN
+143 QDYNNLLKQREDLIN
-158 QYKAFKSHGYSSNEQ
+158 QYRAFKSHGYASKEQ
-173 IRQLQD
+173 TRQLQD
-179 AIIKVDDQVKK
+179 AIINVDDQVKK

-214 GARDYLAALKD
+214 GVGDYLASIKD
-225 NTLVT
+225 NALVT
-230 HQQFNTNGILGTIN
+230 HAKFQKYKAKDEDWFYKYVTDPIA
-244 NALKYTAGTLSEGL
+244 NALQYTGNTLTEGL
-258 ENIALTTQ
+258 QNVALTVQ
-266 NAIGK
+266 SGIGK
-271 VLPEALGGDKNG
+271 VLPESMGGSRNG
-283 TFIKRA
+283 DFIKRA
-289 IKSGTSNYDNLFEG
+289 IKNGTSDYNNLFEG
-303 YSTKNGSQLLQTK
+303 YSSKGGSSALQAK
-316 INALKTDLDRE
+316 INDLKTGLDRE
-327 QNKKEISLRSAIN
+327 RNEKEISLRAAIN

-358 RDLQNQNRGGLIGSI
+358 RDLQNQNKGGLIGSI

-396 AGMIAT
+396 ASMIAT
-402 NAGGALATK
+402 NAGGALLTK

-426 ILTAEDMAKAFNSAE
+426 ALTAEDMTKAFNSAE
-441 NVDQVA
+441 NVEQVA
-447 NALSRVETA
+447 NALNRVETA
-456 RKIIGGSTAA
+456 KKIIGGSTAA
-466 AGMYW
+466 ASMYW

-482 EAINALAQRVLDSS
+482 EAINALAQRVLNESF
-496 YKTDVDFNKVFNAVD
+496 KTDVNFNKVFDAVD

-534 AYNIPTGDVNFDK
+534 AYNIPTGDDNFDK
-547 IKVDSRNGL
+547 IKVDSRKGL

-563 NAMAFEDYLQALPF
+563 NAMALDDYLQALPF

-583 VISKAANNMFSRTPK
+583 VISKAANNIFSRAPK
-598 MYIQDQVL
+598 GYIQDEFLKKVT
-606 DKATKAAATGVIDNA
+606 DAAATGVIDNA
-621 IDRVAMSKFSNI
+621 IERIAMSKFSNI
-633 GDRLKFVH
+633 GNRLKFIH
-641 GSKYLAKKF
+641 GSKYLSNKINKLV
-650 ERAFPLATS
+650 PYATS

-667 QLLTSRFGRGEYDN
+667 QLLTSRFERGEYDN
-681 YATGESSFYLPSVFD
+681 YVAGQSSFYLPSVLD
-696 NQFLNADAAAA
+696 NQLLNAQATAA
-707 YLGISSGDPDNG
+707 YLGINPGDPDNG
-719 DAELRRSMEIGAMTG
+719 DAELRRSMEIGAMTS

-742 IKNILIPYREG
+742 VKNLLAPYKEG
-753 SISPFSSS
+753 SASPFRSS
-761 DKYSLRNTV
+761 DKYSLRNTI
-770 AQLRNDNVIR
+770 AQLKNDNVIR
-780 SIAANNYQLA
+780 SVAANNYQLA

-809 KDRLQTALDDMK
+809 ADRLRTSLDDMK

-832 DSYIENDKELLNA
+832 DSYIESDKELLDA
-845 AWFSYNNKNLEQS
+845 AWSAYNNKTLGQM

-872 QLVQAATRVMIDSN
+872 QLVQAATRVMIDSK
-886 NAAKDSEKARNNI
+886 NAEKDYEKAEQNIHEILNNVI
-899 DAIINKTV
+899 GK
-907 QDYENATQEDNPALF
+907 YETATQENNPTLF
-922 NIINKIKQDYQQF
+922 NIANSIKQKYSQYQ
-935 SESINTRRNQF
+935 ESAKFAREQF
-946 KNSEEGKKVGQ
+946 KNSEKGKKIGQ
-957 EWIDKNESYYEDD
+957 EWINKNEDPSDYYEDD
-970 SQRTSL
+970 VQRTSL
-976 DKAIENAM
+976 DQAIENAM
-984 NERDEFKIDS
+984 NESNDYRIKTEKEF
-994 ENEYTQ
+994 TQ
-1000 SRLESIFSYREYKA
+1000 SEIRDIFGYIEYNMSKQLSQELKN
-1014 AQKLAKDLKD
+1014 QKK
-1024 QKRRLQLISNET
+1024 RLQLIANET
-1036 GTDINTDKLT
+1036 GTDINTDRLV
-1046 GMIDYLDKLIQNRK
+1046 GMIDHLNNFAK
-1060 NKVENSKEILSYNER
+1060 NKKDLFENKKDIKFINDNIDFYNS
-1075 VDLLNASI
+1075 VTADNN
-1083 SDKKKQHKKITYDS
+1083 KKKERITYES
-1097 IFKDYQDFDN
+1097 LYKDYNNFDN
-1107 QDEIDKAYQAF
+1107 QDEIEKAFQSL
-1118 LINDALYNVL
+1118 LINYAIYNVL
-1128 KPMSV
+1128 SPISK

-1179 SPTEAQI
+1179 APTELQI

-1195 KKRKSIKELSKKY
+1195 KKRNSIKGLSKKY
-1208 SELRD
+1208 AEL
-1213 KIEGN
+1213 KEKYENN
-1218 DDISNMSMDDIARLT
+1218 DDISGRNINDRLRLA

-1245 SVIADKKNRMRIARR
+1245 SVLADKKNRMRIARR

-1266 PLTPDDVQQAEEGT
+1266 PLTPDDVQQAEDGT
-1280 SNEDVTQRIKDLAGE
+1280 ASEDVTQRIKDLAGE
-1295 PKSQDVEKE
+1295 PKSPNVERE
-1304 AEDMNVQPISQDK
+1304 AENMNTQPISQDK

-1336 TENERNLEEALGMSP
+1336 TENERNLEDALGMSP

-1366 QKSKDEEQS
+1366 QKAKEEQKS

-1385 DNNSDELPPV
+1385 DDNNGGA
-1395 PDNVTINGDGTVTVK
+1395 ITVK

-1420 STDTGVQDNTE
+1420 STDTGIQDNTE

-1445 ENKDD
+1445 EKKDD

-1463 DTGLSVERI
+1463 DTGLNVERI
-1472 QEDQDFPDDNPEDD
+1472 QEDQDFPDGNPEDN
-1486 NDDIYHVPQKE
+1486 NDDIDQTPYKE
-1497 GKTAQVLDPE
+1497 GKTAQVLDPK
-1507 DIDTE
+1507 DMNVE
-1512 DTLNIENPLEHEEPE
+1512 DTLNIENPSEQEEPE

-1559 SNMDDPTQSTD
+1559 SNMDSPTESTD
-1570 TSGVYDDRKPNPQAV
+1570 TSGAYDDRKPKPWAV
-1585 QESEDIERRYIDHT
+1585 QESEDIERRYVDHT

-1604 DAEEPMDIRVDGKD
+1604 DAEEPMDIRVNGKD
-1618 VKLPDG
+1618 VKLPEG

-1633 AQKLTQKG
+1633 AQKLTQKE

-1651 VSQMQKYQEGN
+1651 VSQMQKYQKGN

-1691 QYHDNY
+1691 QYHDEYKKN
-1697 RKTDVDL
+1697 TDIDL
-1704 VIELANKLKFIGV
+1704 LLELANKLKFIGV
-1717 DTNAYKVNLFET
+1717 DMDAYKANLFET

-1739 VDQSL
+1739 IDQSL

-1753 KVIDWYNNMHE
+1753 KVVDWFNNMHK
-1764 NDPENSGQIRAY
+1764 NDPENAVQIRAY
-1776 IDDTARKKSALQGK
+1776 IDDTARKKSALPGK
-1790 VPLTNNQV
+1790 VPLTNDQA
-1798 IQQLE
+1798 IQQIK

-1872 SDPEELTMQLENGT
+1872 SDPEELTMKLENGV

-1895 MADEGNRFIIRNLY
+1895 MADEGNRFLIRNLY

-1923 KLYFTII
+1923 KLYFTIT

-1935 VVPVMLREER
+1935 IVPIMLREER

-1951 KNGKMQFIDPVNMQ
+1951 KDGKMQFIDPVNMQ
-1965 LAINPKTG
+1965 LAIDPKTG
-1973 KINRDT
+1973 KINKNAQ
-1979 PLSMA
+1979 LSIA

-1993 RINPEEFGGNHGLI
+1993 RINPEEFGGDYGLL

-2043 LILTRPGTR
+2043 LVLTKPGTR
-2052 QDLRLSM
+2052 QDLILSM

-2078 ANNLHWN
+2078 ASNLHWN

-2096 ESMTQISAFLRQ
+2096 EPMTQISAFLRQ
-2108 YFEDNPKAKSYKFF
+2108 YFEENPKAKSYKFF

-2131 DELFYTNKNGQLNPK
+2131 DELFSTNKNGQLSPK

-2166 QHFYAPF
+2166 QYFYAPF

-2189 KIKKES
+2189 KVKRES
-2195 KKQKNPSVIQAEAN
+2195 KKQENPSVIEAEAN

-2227 KNDSQKQKVTKNDFL
+2227 KSDSQKQKVTKDDFL
-2242 VLSDDARKD
+2242 VLSDEARKE

-2273 VEGKSLDEVKRIITQ
+2273 VEGKSLDDVKRIIAQ

-2304 FDVKDLTFVSD
+2304 FDVKNLTFVSD
-2315 TMLKNIVSK
+2315 PMLKNIITR

-2332 GVNGKL
+2332 GTNGNL
-2338 HINAQDPL
+2338 RINAQDPL

-2360 GVFSKFKSKG
+2360 GVFSRFKSKG
-2370 KFDEKAARKWL
+2370 KFNEKAARKWL
-2381 SEKLGLDQ
+2381 SEKLGLDET
-2389 SKVVVLDG
+2389 KVVVLDG
-2397 VLKSCENNKVYGITS
+2397 VLKGCENSKVYGITS
-2412 LAADCIDRQVNGV
+2412 LAADYIDRQVNGV

-2489 MRNGKGIINIIK
+2489 MRNGKGIVNIVK
-2501 RLYNNILDFV
+2501 KLYNNVLDFV

-2521 NVFNAINSGQYFD
+2521 NVFKAINNGQYFD

-2571 EGIKD
+2571 EGIRD

-2604 SKKISKFNDLIE
+2604 SKKVSKFNDLIE
-2616 DLKNNNEFESDPLK
+2616 DLKNNNEFELDPLK

-2645 GIVANVFAQY
+2645 GIVANVFSQY

-2727 DTETGERE
+2727 DSETGERE
-2735 YQTQFNDIISD
+2735 YETQFNDIISD

-2808 EIEGDIEL
+2808 EVEGDIEL

-2842 SIGIM
+2842 SMGIM

-2861 TDEKRN
+2861 TDEKRT

-2888 EFASSNVIISKD
+2888 EFASSNVIVSKD

-2966 YQVKDESDGKNPM
+2966 YQVKDESNGKNPM

-3100 INDNKDGIVE
+3100 INDNKDGVVE

-3165 TPLADYISKMVMKHN
+3165 TPLADYVSKMVMKHN

-3220 ITYNHTDEAGKWNA
+3220 ITYNNTDEAGKWNA
-3234 LRFSEGTLNRFV
+3234 MRFSEGTLNRFV

-3288 NMSGNG
+3288 NMAGNG

-3306 KDDNGKQ
+3306 KDDNGKE

-3335 KNGGLGTIREGDN
+3335 KNGGLGTIREGAN

-3358 YINDL
+3358 YINEL
-3363 SDQVKLDPS
+3363 SDQIKSDPS

-3432 LSDYYEDEAGNV
+3432 LSDYEDEAGNV
-3444 ADCTLSAIA
+3444 ADCTLSVIA

-3478 WQYNRK
+3478 WQYNRDD
-3484 VLDKFTVDGHTE
+3484 LDKFTVDGHTE
-3496 EVKRLTAKDADKI
+3496 EVRRLTAKDADKI

-3529 EIQEFKDPIS
+3529 EIHEFRDPIS

-3563 INDVQTQFGRQILA
+3563 IDDVQTQFGRQILA

-3619 SILDKAPKSVKE
+3619 SILDKAPNGVKE
-3631 AVDIRSKQQMSPY
+3631 AVAIQSKQQMSPY
-3644 EEITVSDAQVCIR
+3644 EKITVSDAQVCIR

-3662 KIRMSLGNWTIE
+3662 KIRMNLGNWTTE

-3721 PTELGPGIFQNLPV
+3721 PTELGPGIFHNLPV

-3794 IIDGDITTMDD
+3794 IIDGDITTIDD

-3827 EGSKL
+3827 EGNKL
-3832 SVQVQDLNG
+3832 SVQIQDLNG

-3851 EAVERS
+3851 EATERS

-3921 QNNEGRFTHINQRQV
+3921 QNDEGRFTHINQRQV

-3952 AEEIIHNGG
+3952 AEEIVHNGG

-4009 VRSYEDGDYHLLNG
+4009 ARSYEDGDYHLLNG

-4064 IDHDVINGLKSEEY
+4064 IDHDVINGKKTDGS
-4078 WNITEEQK
+4078 Q
-4086 QLKGILDSKIEDFN
+4086 
-4100 LSVKLLRI
+4100 
-4108 LQKNNVYT
+4108 
-4116 IKDVIDKHQ
+4116 
-4125 DYKNQIG
+4125 
-4132 NKLQLELKDLLDN
+4132 
-4145 VNLDFNTNTNISIQK
+4145 
-4160 AYSHPK
+4160 SHPK

-4208 TGSDFDVDKLFI
+4208 TGSDKLR
-4220 ATMSYTN
+4220 
-4227 GELDTITEEQE
+4227 QC
-4238 KQISDIFSSK
+4238 
-4248 VKGSKQNAVQKVLQQ
+4248 
-4263 ASYGAIQNRLLNN
+4263 
-4276 YIDIISDTRNFSNAR
+4276 SN
-4291 ASIDTITDVIK
+4291 
-4302 SEILPHLKSGL
+4302 
-4313 NEYRPSMYELTPSFQ
+4313 
-4328 SRRKMEFSTG
+4328 
-4338 KDGIGPFALNVTN
+4338 
-4351 MALTQF
+4351 
-4357 THLSMRYGDNQ
+4357 
-4368 FGFHDLDQV
+4368 
-4377 LGEDGERISDWL
+4377 
-4389 SAMVN
+4389 
-4394 AHVDV
+4394 
-4399 AKDPYI
+4399 
-4405 FDLNINSAT
+4405 
-4414 YNHVNFLLRAG
+4414 
-4425 KGKATFS
+4425 
-4432 FIAQPILKKYGQL
+4432 
-4445 MGSAKGT
+4445 
-4452 FGKNFKAD
+4452 
-4460 GKSQELNNH
+4460 
-4469 SQIYSYLLNVTRQ
+4469 
-4482 NLADKL
+4482 
-4488 GLNKLYNTYK
+4488 LYN
-4498 KKSGGVSYSLN
+4498 
-4509 EDYVK
+4509 
-4514 KHRDDI
+4514 
-4520 IDAIKKSLKAD
+4520 IKNS
-4531 GEKNQDVINKY
+4531 
-4542 ATDIFNLIIGN
+4542 FNCWELH
-4553 DKYIQWKDAMNFDK
+4553 IQW
-4567 GIYAIEY
+4567 
-4574 IDSTFGLYYQMLSLR
+4574 T
-4589 SFGKIKTYADE
+4589 
-4600 LADLVKVSK
+4600 
-4609 IDTKKFGNNISSHIN
+4609 ISS
-4624 FKNTYEQFKYGDH
+4624 Q
-4637 KVEWYINDGNKYEQK
+4637 
-4652 IDEKTGEELT
+4652 
-4662 PTETTAALMR
+4662 
-4672 YFHNL
+4672 
-4677 FLDSKFYN
+4677 
-4685 STELVQRILQNQ
+4685 
-4697 TFSAT
+4697 
-4702 PLYANL
+4702 
-4708 LRTSLASLNADEQ
+4708 
-4721 FQGYTKWRF
+4721 
-4730 DKDGNYIGTPYD
+4730 
-4742 GYKQVMKDDVVQAIG
+4742 
-4757 SSIESMLRF
+4757 
-4766 QALLDFAPKIEAT
+4766 
-4779 DDYTG
+4779 
-4784 PIDFTFGGDR
+4784 
-4794 QEIERNYKRIL
+4794 
-4805 YGDKEGDE
+4805 
-4813 YDRNTIFQNLANL
+4813 
-4826 MQSIIDDPDSDEA
+4826 
-4839 QGLVDQDGIIS
+4839 
-4850 NELFEYLRPQTGIKG
+4850 
-4865 SSVGR
+4865 
-4870 MMLSKTQMNVGVEQK
+4870 
-4885 QRLMSAFDQLLT
+4885 
-4897 HPSEK
+4897 
-4902 VRRVARDLA
+4902 
-4911 IYAYYST
+4911 
-4918 YDTNSAYSFSD
+4918 
-4929 IIPPRYRR
+4929 
-4937 QYDRALSLALD
+4937 
-4948 SRTRNGYQ
+4948 
-4956 HKSLEDAQLMAND
+4956 
-4969 ILDVIARNLYKN
+4969 
-4981 DDVVPM
+4981 
-4987 YFEDKRDIIKY
+4987 
-4998 EGTVLKVNGIKK
+4998 
-5010 KVNALLISNSRS
+5010 
-5022 IPKSRYFKIKRGDQY
+5022 
-5037 VVYRY
+5037 
-5042 AGAIEGLN
+5042 
-5050 KENKALETKRVYMIV
+5050 
-5065 PKFGLQIKG
+5065 
-5074 TQLYEF
+5074 
-5080 MQGSEGVSIF
+5080 VSI
-5090 DENKLPSTFK
+5090 
-5100 ADKLLDYAEQY
+5100 
-5111 ANDLTESLS
+5111 
-5120 KDKKNGKSKSKDE
+5120 
-5133 SKQVVMY
+5133 
-5140 RFSSTINPMK
+5140 
-5150 INGSYYE
+5150 
-5157 VNPNDNKLNN
+5157 
-5167 KITNEDGSVE
+5167 
-5177 FVSAINPINKIE
+5177 
-5189 QDIKSSGVDININN
+5189 
-5203 TNLQQIIEQI
+5203 
-5213 QSRQSIGIY
+5213 
-5222 SFIHFNGDI
+5222 
-5231 SKFEPSKKQIS
+5231 
-5242 DYITQKESEYEDTL
+5242 
-5256 ASDLTKAQRRQFI
+5256 
-5269 SEYSKKLKDEAP
+5269 
-5281 GVLLQK
+5281 
-5287 NVNDKVDSI
+5287 
-5296 IKDLISSN
+5296 
-5304 VTNFTILSTGDG
+5304 
-5316 VIDQA
+5316 
-5321 GAHSAMLNQS
+5321 
-5331 NITSVFGPCRV
+5331 
-5342 YILGKTMSN
+5342 
-5351 PESLETEKQK
+5351 
-5361 YILDYA
+5361 
-5367 DVKTDEQESTE
+5367 
-5378 DDINVLQDAA
+5378 
-5388 DNAVTNTEDI
+5388 
-5398 QNAQSADDLLSQIE
+5398 
-5412 DQNKQESTP
+5412 
-5421 SIDNPNETAGSLDD
+5421 
-5435 LLSQVNA
+5435 
-5442 LSEESKETNDNKNC
+5442 

>member
-56 NMTFPAY
+56 NMTFPDY
-63 TTLDKQGKAVVD
+63 TTLDKQGKAVVNPE
-75 QEDGNDG
+75 EDNSG
-82 SLRDFL
+82 SLGDFL
-88 FGDSW
+88 LGDSW

-143 QDYNNILKQREDLIN
+143 QDYNNLLKQRENLIN
-158 QYKAFKSHGYSSNEQ
+158 QYKAFKSHGYASKQQ
-173 IRQLQD
+173 IIQLQD

-214 GARDYLAALKD
+214 GASDYLAALKD

-230 HQQFNTNGILGTIN
+230 HQQFNTNGILGTII

-258 ENIALTTQ
+258 ENIALTTW

-271 VLPEALGGDKNG
+271 VLPQAIGGDKNG

-303 YSTKNGSQLLQTK
+303 YSTKDGSQLLQTK

-380 YSVPEIGTSYS
+380 YSIPEIGTSYS

-396 AGMIAT
+396 VGMIAT

-411 AAVKFLTRKIPGLGA
+411 AAVKFLTRKIPGLGGV
-426 ILTAEDMAKAFNSAE
+426 LTAEDMAKAFNSAE
-441 NVDQVA
+441 NVEQVA
-447 NALSRVETA
+447 NSLNRVETA

-482 EAINALAQRVLDSS
+482 EAINALAQRVLNES

-547 IKVDSRNGL
+547 IKVDSRKGL

-563 NAMAFEDYLQALPF
+563 NAMAFEDYLQTLPF

-583 VISKAANNMFSRTPK
+583 VISKAANNVFSRAPK
-598 MYIQDQVL
+598 MYIQDQIL

-650 ERAFPLATS
+650 KRAFPLATS
-659 EALEEGRQ
+659 EALEEGKQ
-667 QLLTSRFGRGEYDN
+667 QLLASRFERGEYDN
-681 YATGESSFYLPSVFD
+681 YSTGESSFYLPSVFD

-734 LLFRIPHN
+734 LLFRVPHN
-742 IKNILIPYREG
+742 VKNILTPYREG
-753 SISPFSSS
+753 STSPFSSS

-858 MKDLNISRNSDDHK
+858 MKDLNISRNSEDHK

-886 NAAKDSEKARNNI
+886 NAAKGSEKARNNI
-899 DAIINKTV
+899 DSIINKTV
-907 QDYENATQEDNPALF
+907 QDYKNATQENNPALF
-922 NIINKIKQDYQQF
+922 NIINKIKQDYQKF
-935 SESINTRRNQF
+935 NESINARRNQF
-946 KNSEEGKKVGQ
+946 KNSEEGKKAGQ
-957 EWIDKNESYYEDD
+957 EWIDKNEAYYEDD
-970 SQRTSL
+970 AQRTSL
-976 DKAIENAM
+976 DKAIENVM
-984 NERDEFKIDS
+984 NERDEFKVDP

-1060 NKVENSKEILSYNER
+1060 NKVENSKEILAYNEK

-1083 SDKKKQHKKITYDS
+1083 SDKKKQYKKITYDS

-1118 LINDALYNVL
+1118 LINDALFNVL

-1179 SPTEAQI
+1179 APTEAQI

-1195 KKRKSIKELSKKY
+1195 KKRKSIKDLSKKY
-1208 SELRD
+1208 AELRD

-1245 SVIADKKNRMRIARR
+1245 SVLADKKNRMRIARI

-1280 SNEDVTQRIKDLAGE
+1280 ADEEVTQRIKDLAGE
-1295 PKSQDVEKE
+1295 PKSPDVEKE

-1366 QKSKDEEQS
+1366 QKAKDEEQS

-1385 DNNSDELPPV
+1385 GNN
-1395 PDNVTINGDGTVTVK
+1395 NGVAITVK
-1410 PEKSQEAQQN
+1410 PGKSQEAQQN
-1420 STDTGVQDNTE
+1420 STDTGIQDNTE

-1440 EDDEP
+1440 EDNEP
-1445 ENKDD
+1445 EKKDD
-1450 DNSPDLTPDKTIA
+1450 GNSPDLTPDKTIA
-1463 DTGLSVERI
+1463 DTGLNVERI
-1472 QEDQDFPDDNPEDD
+1472 QEDQDFPDDNPEDS
-1486 NDDIYHVPQKE
+1486 NDDIDQVPQKE
-1497 GKTAQVLDPE
+1497 GKTAQILNPKDMDVK
-1507 DIDTE
+1507 
-1512 DTLNIENPLEHEEPE
+1512 DTLNIESPLEHEEPE

-1541 EDLPEKLDVDI
+1541 EDLPEKLDIDI

-1559 SNMDDPTQSTD
+1559 SDMDNPTQSTD
-1570 TSGVYDDRKPNPQAV
+1570 TSVAYDDRKPKPWAV
-1585 QESEDIERRYIDHT
+1585 QESEDIERRYADHT

-1604 DAEEPMDIRVDGKD
+1604 DAEEPMKIKVNGKD
-1618 VKLPDG
+1618 VKLPEG

-1662 LGDERDLFTVSLAI
+1662 IGDERDVFTVSLAI
-1676 RDGNKIYFSALRALG
+1676 RDGNKIYFSTLRALG

-1704 VIELANKLKFIGV
+1704 SYELANKLKFIGV
-1717 DTNAYKVNLFET
+1717 DIDAYKVNLFET
-1729 AKNYYLLHNN
+1729 AKNYYLFHNN

-1744 LENDDKLNN
+1744 LENDDKLN
-1753 KVIDWYNNMHE
+1753 KEVIDWYNNLHE
-1764 NDPENSGQIRAY
+1764 SDPENAGQIRAY
-1776 IDDTARKKSALQGK
+1776 IDDTSRNKSALPGK
-1790 VPLTNNQV
+1790 VPLTNNQI
-1798 IQQLE
+1798 IQQIQK
-1803 RLRDNRNAIIEAYCT
+1803 LRDNRNAIIEAYCT

-1847 TRPKLENNLVDF
+1847 TRQKLEDNLVDF

-1872 SDPEELTMQLENGT
+1872 SDPEELTMQLENGA

-1895 MADEGNRFIIRNLY
+1895 MADEGNRFLIRNLY
-1909 KPSGDTIDGKGYSG
+1909 NPSGDTIDGKGYSG
-1923 KLYFTII
+1923 KLYFTIT

-1935 VVPVMLREER
+1935 VVPIMLREER

-1965 LAINPKTG
+1965 LAIDPKTG
-1973 KINRDT
+1973 KINRNA

-1993 RINPEEFGGNHGLI
+1993 RINPEEFGGNQGLV

-2036 FDDIKNQ
+2036 FDDEKNQ
-2043 LILTRPGTR
+2043 LVLTQPGTR

-2091 VKHFN
+2091 VEHFN
-2096 ESMTQISAFLRQ
+2096 KSMPKLSAFLRQ

-2131 DELFYTNKNGQLNPK
+2131 DQLFSTNKNGQLNPK
-2146 KVSLAAWMINNGKLL
+2146 NVSLAAWMINNGKLL

-2183 KKKAVA
+2183 KKEAVA
-2189 KIKKES
+2189 KVKRES
-2195 KKQKNPSVIQAEAN
+2195 KKQENPSVIEAEAN

-2216 DKAISRMQSRY
+2216 DEAINRMQSRY
-2227 KNDSQKQKVTKNDFL
+2227 KSDSQKQKVTKDDFL
-2242 VLSDDARKD
+2242 VLSDETRKE

-2288 HVQKYVDYA
+2288 HVQKYVDYT

-2315 TMLKNIVSK
+2315 TMLKNISSK

-2360 GVFSKFKSKG
+2360 GVFSRFKSKG

-2381 SEKLGLDQ
+2381 SEKLGLDEA
-2389 SKVVVLDG
+2389 KVVVLDG
-2397 VLKSCENNKVYGITS
+2397 VLKSCENSKVYGITN
-2412 LAADCIDRQVNGV
+2412 LAVDYIDRQVNGV
-2425 ITLSNEAGYGIHY
+2425 ITLSNQAGYGIHY

-2489 MRNGKGIINIIK
+2489 MRNGNGIINTIK

-2521 NVFNAINSGQYFD
+2521 NVFNAINNGQYFD

-2604 SKKISKFNDLIE
+2604 SKKVSKFNDLIE

-2727 DTETGERE
+2727 DQETGERE
-2735 YQTQFNDIISD
+2735 YETQFNDIISD

-2767 ESYDNID
+2767 ESYDSID
-2774 PNTGVFAANSIRGK
+2774 PNTGVFAVNSIRGK

-2830 VAQIWLNDPVEK
+2830 VAQIWINDPVEK
-2842 SIGIM
+2842 STGIM

-2861 TDEKRN
+2861 TDEKRT

-2888 EFASSNVIISKD
+2888 EFASSNVIVSKD

-2932 QDLSSAYDETAT
+2932 QDLSSAYDQAAT

-2966 YQVKDESDGKNPM
+2966 YQVKDESNGKNPM

-3202 TKDSEGK
+3202 TNDAEGK

-3288 NMSGNG
+3288 NMAGNG

-3306 KDDNGKQ
+3306 KDDNGKE

-3363 SDQVKLDPS
+3363 SDQVKSDPS
-3372 MLKDGINTMLMSRVS
+3372 MLKDGINHMLMSRVS

-3478 WQYNRK
+3478 WQYNKK

-3509 KRLGAILSP
+3509 KRLGEILSP

-3577 DEIRAN
+3577 DEIRSN

-3592 KESKESGEKLTREGQ
+3592 KESKESCEKLTREGQ

-3662 KIRMSLGNWTIE
+3662 KIRMNLGNWTTE

-3827 EGSKL
+3827 EGNKL
-3832 SVQVQDLNG
+3832 SVQIQDLNG

-3851 EAVERS
+3851 EATERS

-3921 QNNEGRFTHINQRQV
+3921 QNSEGKFTHINQRQV

-4086 QLKGILDSKIEDFN
+4086 HLKGILDLKIEELN

-4145 VNLDFNTNTNISIQK
+4145 VNLDFNTNTNISVQK

-4208 TGSDFDVDKLFI
+4208 TGSDKHQCSNQYNIKNSF
-4220 ATMSYTN
+4220 N
-4227 GELDTITEEQE
+4227 CWELH
-4238 KQISDIFSSK
+4238 
-4248 VKGSKQNAVQKVLQQ
+4248 
-4263 ASYGAIQNRLLNN
+4263 
-4276 YIDIISDTRNFSNAR
+4276 
-4291 ASIDTITDVIK
+4291 IK
-4302 SEILPHLKSGL
+4302 W
-4313 NEYRPSMYELTPSFQ
+4313 T
-4328 SRRKMEFSTG
+4328 
-4338 KDGIGPFALNVTN
+4338 
-4351 MALTQF
+4351 
-4357 THLSMRYGDNQ
+4357 
-4368 FGFHDLDQV
+4368 
-4377 LGEDGERISDWL
+4377 
-4389 SAMVN
+4389 
-4394 AHVDV
+4394 
-4399 AKDPYI
+4399 
-4405 FDLNINSAT
+4405 
-4414 YNHVNFLLRAG
+4414 
-4425 KGKATFS
+4425 
-4432 FIAQPILKKYGQL
+4432 
-4445 MGSAKGT
+4445 
-4452 FGKNFKAD
+4452 
-4460 GKSQELNNH
+4460 
-4469 SQIYSYLLNVTRQ
+4469 
-4482 NLADKL
+4482 
-4488 GLNKLYNTYK
+4488 
-4498 KKSGGVSYSLN
+4498 
-4509 EDYVK
+4509 
-4514 KHRDDI
+4514 
-4520 IDAIKKSLKAD
+4520 
-4531 GEKNQDVINKY
+4531 
-4542 ATDIFNLIIGN
+4542 
-4553 DKYIQWKDAMNFDK
+4553 
-4567 GIYAIEY
+4567 
-4574 IDSTFGLYYQMLSLR
+4574 
-4589 SFGKIKTYADE
+4589 
-4600 LADLVKVSK
+4600 
-4609 IDTKKFGNNISSHIN
+4609 ISS
-4624 FKNTYEQFKYGDH
+4624 Q
-4637 KVEWYINDGNKYEQK
+4637 
-4652 IDEKTGEELT
+4652 
-4662 PTETTAALMR
+4662 
-4672 YFHNL
+4672 
-4677 FLDSKFYN
+4677 
-4685 STELVQRILQNQ
+4685 
-4697 TFSAT
+4697 
-4702 PLYANL
+4702 
-4708 LRTSLASLNADEQ
+4708 
-4721 FQGYTKWRF
+4721 
-4730 DKDGNYIGTPYD
+4730 
-4742 GYKQVMKDDVVQAIG
+4742 
-4757 SSIESMLRF
+4757 
-4766 QALLDFAPKIEAT
+4766 
-4779 DDYTG
+4779 
-4784 PIDFTFGGDR
+4784 
-4794 QEIERNYKRIL
+4794 
-4805 YGDKEGDE
+4805 
-4813 YDRNTIFQNLANL
+4813 
-4826 MQSIIDDPDSDEA
+4826 
-4839 QGLVDQDGIIS
+4839 
-4850 NELFEYLRPQTGIKG
+4850 
-4865 SSVGR
+4865 
-4870 MMLSKTQMNVGVEQK
+4870 
-4885 QRLMSAFDQLLT
+4885 
-4897 HPSEK
+4897 
-4902 VRRVARDLA
+4902 
-4911 IYAYYST
+4911 
-4918 YDTNSAYSFSD
+4918 
-4929 IIPPRYRR
+4929 
-4937 QYDRALSLALD
+4937 
-4948 SRTRNGYQ
+4948 
-4956 HKSLEDAQLMAND
+4956 
-4969 ILDVIARNLYKN
+4969 
-4981 DDVVPM
+4981 
-4987 YFEDKRDIIKY
+4987 
-4998 EGTVLKVNGIKK
+4998 
-5010 KVNALLISNSRS
+5010 
-5022 IPKSRYFKIKRGDQY
+5022 
-5037 VVYRY
+5037 
-5042 AGAIEGLN
+5042 
-5050 KENKALETKRVYMIV
+5050 
-5065 PKFGLQIKG
+5065 
-5074 TQLYEF
+5074 
-5080 MQGSEGVSIF
+5080 VSI
-5090 DENKLPSTFK
+5090 
-5100 ADKLLDYAEQY
+5100 
-5111 ANDLTESLS
+5111 
-5120 KDKKNGKSKSKDE
+5120 
-5133 SKQVVMY
+5133 
-5140 RFSSTINPMK
+5140 
-5150 INGSYYE
+5150 
-5157 VNPNDNKLNN
+5157 
-5167 KITNEDGSVE
+5167 
-5177 FVSAINPINKIE
+5177 
-5189 QDIKSSGVDININN
+5189 
-5203 TNLQQIIEQI
+5203 
-5213 QSRQSIGIY
+5213 
-5222 SFIHFNGDI
+5222 
-5231 SKFEPSKKQIS
+5231 
-5242 DYITQKESEYEDTL
+5242 
-5256 ASDLTKAQRRQFI
+5256 
-5269 SEYSKKLKDEAP
+5269 
-5281 GVLLQK
+5281 
-5287 NVNDKVDSI
+5287 
-5296 IKDLISSN
+5296 
-5304 VTNFTILSTGDG
+5304 
-5316 VIDQA
+5316 
-5321 GAHSAMLNQS
+5321 
-5331 NITSVFGPCRV
+5331 
-5342 YILGKTMSN
+5342 
-5351 PESLETEKQK
+5351 
-5361 YILDYA
+5361 
-5367 DVKTDEQESTE
+5367 
-5378 DDINVLQDAA
+5378 
-5388 DNAVTNTEDI
+5388 
-5398 QNAQSADDLLSQIE
+5398 
-5412 DQNKQESTP
+5412 
-5421 SIDNPNETAGSLDD
+5421 
-5435 LLSQVNA
+5435 
-5442 LSEESKETNDNKNC
+5442 

>member
-10 TYNQAY
+10 TYNQAH

-63 TTLDKQGKAVVD
+63 TTIDKQGKAVVD
-75 QEDGNDG
+75 TEESNSG
-82 SLRDFL
+82 SLGDFL
-88 FGDSW
+88 LGDSW
-93 DLSKMKERWDKFS
+93 DLNKMKERWDKFS
-106 FKDMYRLTFEKGYG
+106 FKDMYRITLEKLYG
-120 AYVDSKEK
+120 ASVDSKEK
-128 ELDNV
+128 QLDDV
-133 TFQQSSLKIA
+133 TFQQGSLKIA
-143 QDYNNILKQREDLIN
+143 QDYNNLLKYREDLIN
-158 QYKAFKSHGYSSNEQ
+158 QYKAFKSHGYASKEQ
-173 IRQLQD
+173 TRQLQNS
-179 AIIKVDDQVKK
+179 IIKVDDQVKK

-214 GARDYLAALKD
+214 GASDYLAALKD

-258 ENIALTTQ
+258 ENIALTTW

-271 VLPEALGGDKNG
+271 VLPQAIGGDKNG

-303 YSTKNGSQLLQTK
+303 YSTKDGSKLLQTK

-327 QNKKEISLRSAIN
+327 QSKREISLKSAIN
-340 QYKNG
+340 SYKNG

-358 RDLQNQNRGGLIGSI
+358 RDLQNKNRGGLIGSI

-380 YSVPEIGTSYS
+380 YLVPEIGTSFS
-391 DAASF
+391 DAKSF
-396 AGMIAT
+396 AEMIAT

-411 AAVKFLTRKIPGLGA
+411 AAVKFLTRKIPGLA
-426 ILTAEDMAKAFNSAE
+426 AVLTAEDMAKAFNSAE
-441 NVDQVA
+441 NVEQVA
-447 NALSRVETA
+447 NVLSRVKTA
-456 RKIIGGSTAA
+456 KKLIGGSTAI
-466 AGMYW
+466 AGIYW
-471 TKQMRQSETNG
+471 AKQMRQFETNG
-482 EAINALAQRVLDSS
+482 EAINALAQRVLDRS
-496 YKTDVDFNKVFNAVD
+496 YKADVDFNKVFYAVD

-534 AYNIPTGDVNFDK
+534 AYNIPTGDDNFDK
-547 IKVDSRNGL
+547 IKVDSRKGL

-583 VISKAANNMFSRTPK
+583 VISKAANNMFSRVPK
-598 MYIQDQVL
+598 MHIQDQIL
-606 DKATKAAATGVIDNA
+606 YKAAKSAATGVIDNA

-633 GDRLKFVH
+633 GNRLKFIH

-650 ERAFPLATS
+650 EKAFPLATS

-667 QLLTSRFGRGEYDN
+667 QLLTSRFTRGEYDN
-681 YATGESSFYLPSVFD
+681 YSIGESSFYLPSVFD
-696 NQFLNADAAAA
+696 NQFLNVDAAAA

-734 LLFRIPHN
+734 LLFRIPHSV
-742 IKNILIPYREG
+742 KNILAPYKENSTSFIR
-753 SISPFSSS
+753 SS

-798 FFDAFSRAGVN
+798 FFEAFKRAGIN
-809 KDRLQTALDDMK
+809 RDRLQEALDDMK

-826 LLQDGS
+826 LLEDGS
-832 DSYIENDKELLNA
+832 DSYIESDKELLNA
-845 AWFSYNNKNLEQS
+845 AWFAYNNKNLEQS
-858 MKDLNISRNSDDHK
+858 MKDLNISRNSEDHK
-872 QLVQAATRVMIDSN
+872 QLVQAATRVMVDSK
-886 NAAKDSEKARNNI
+886 NAEKDSQKARNNI
-899 DAIINKTV
+899 HSIINKTV
-907 QDYENATQEDNPALF
+907 QDYENATQENNPALF
-922 NIINKIKQDYQQF
+922 NIINKIKQDYQKF
-935 SESINTRRNQF
+935 NESINARRNQF
-946 KNSEEGKKVGQ
+946 KNSEEGKKAGQ
-957 EWIDKNESYYEDD
+957 EWIDKNEAYYEDD
-970 SQRTSL
+970 AQITPL
-976 DKAIENAM
+976 DKAIENVM
-984 NERDEFKIDS
+984 DERDEFKVDS
-994 ENEYTQ
+994 EKEYIQ
-1000 SRLESIFSYREYKA
+1000 SRLESIFSYRGYKA

-1060 NKVENSKEILSYNER
+1060 NKVENSEEILAYNEK

-1083 SDKKKQHKKITYDS
+1083 SDKKKQYKKITYDS

-1128 KPMSV
+1128 KPMSA
-1133 AFTTGQVDPRSVY
+1133 AFITGQVDPRSVY

-1164 FTKKVQGLYQEQGKQ
+1164 FTKKIQGLYQEQGKQ

-1195 KKRKSIKELSKKY
+1195 KKRKAIKELSKKY
-1208 SELRD
+1208 AELRD

-1218 DDISNMSMDDIARLT
+1218 DDISNMSMDDISRLT

-1245 SVIADKKNRMRIARR
+1245 SVLADKKNRMRIARR
-1260 EWDQER
+1260 EWNQER

-1280 SNEDVTQRIKDLAGE
+1280 ADEEVTQRIKDLAGE
-1295 PKSQDVEKE
+1295 PKSPDIEKE

-1351 AEDKQQQKLREKQQK
+1351 TEDKQQQKLREKQQK
-1366 QKSKDEEQS
+1366 QKAKEEQQS

-1385 DNNSDELPPV
+1385 GDNNGSDI
-1395 PDNVTINGDGTVTVK
+1395 TIKTG
-1410 PEKSQEAQQN
+1410 KSQEAQQN
-1420 STDTGVQDNTE
+1420 STDTGVQDNTD

-1440 EDDEP
+1440 EVEELEQKGDG
-1445 ENKDD
+1445 NT
-1450 DNSPDLTPDKTIA
+1450 PDLTPDKTIA
-1463 DTGLSVERI
+1463 DTGLNVERI
-1472 QEDQDFPDDNPEDD
+1472 QDDQDFPDDNPEDS
-1486 NDDIYHVPQKE
+1486 NDDIDQVPYKE
-1497 GKTAQVLDPE
+1497 GKTAQVIDPKS
-1507 DIDTE
+1507 IDAE
-1512 DTLNIENPLEHEEPE
+1512 DTLNIENPLEQEPE

-1559 SNMDDPTQSTD
+1559 SNMDNPTEPTD
-1570 TSGVYDDRKPNPQAV
+1570 TSGVYDDRKPKPQAV

-1604 DAEEPMDIRVDGKD
+1604 DAEEPMDIRVNGKD
-1618 VKLPDG
+1618 VKLPEG
-1624 CTIGTGAEL
+1624 CTIGSGAEL

-1662 LGDERDLFTVSLAI
+1662 IGDERDLFTVSLAI
-1676 RDGNKIYFSALRALG
+1676 RDGNKIYFSALRAIG
-1691 QYHDNY
+1691 KYHYEYKKN
-1697 RKTDVDL
+1697 TDVDL
-1704 VIELANKLKFIGV
+1704 SYELANKLKFIGV
-1717 DTNAYKVNLFET
+1717 DMDAYKVNLFET

-1744 LENDDKLNN
+1744 LENDDKLNK
-1753 KVIDWYNNMHE
+1753 KVIDWYNNLHE
-1764 NDPENSGQIRAY
+1764 SDPENAGQIRAY
-1776 IDDTARKKSALQGK
+1776 IDDTARNKSALPGK

-1798 IQQLE
+1798 TQQIQ

-1859 RPLTEKDLNLGIP
+1859 RPLTEKDLNLDIP
-1872 SDPEELTMQLENGT
+1872 SDPEKLTMQLENGT

-1895 MADEGNRFIIRNLY
+1895 MADEGNRFLIRNLY

-1923 KLYFTII
+1923 KLYFTIT

-1935 VVPVMLREER
+1935 IVPVMLREER

-1951 KNGKMQFIDPVNMQ
+1951 KDGKMQFIDPVNMQ
-1965 LAINPKTG
+1965 LAIDPNTG
-1973 KINRDT
+1973 KINRNAT
-1979 PLSMA
+1979 LSMA

-1993 RINPEEFGGNHGLI
+1993 RINPEEFEGNQGLI
-2007 ADLLALIVHTTFATK
+2007 VDLLALSVHTTSATK

-2036 FDDIKNQ
+2036 FDDENNQ
-2043 LILTRPGTR
+2043 LVLTKPGTR

-2085 TDKEDM
+2085 TDKKYM
-2091 VKHFN
+2091 IKYFN
-2096 ESMTQISAFLRQ
+2096 ESMPKLSMFLRQ

-2131 DELFYTNKNGQLNPK
+2131 DELFSTNKNGQLNPK

-2189 KIKKES
+2189 KVKKES
-2195 KKQKNPSVIQAEAN
+2195 KKHENPSVIEAEAN
-2209 IAAKRFT
+2209 IVAKRFT

-2227 KNDSQKQKVTKNDFL
+2227 KSDSQKQKVTKDDFL
-2242 VLSDDARKD
+2242 VLSDEARKE

-2304 FDVKDLTFVSD
+2304 FDVKNLTFVSD
-2315 TMLKNIVSK
+2315 PMLKNIITR

-2332 GVNGKL
+2332 GTNGNL
-2338 HINAQDPL
+2338 RINAQDPL

-2360 GVFSKFKSKG
+2360 GVFSRFKSKG

-2381 SEKLGLDQ
+2381 SEKLGLDET
-2389 SKVVVLDG
+2389 KVVVLDG
-2397 VLKSCENNKVYGITS
+2397 VLKSCENSKVYGITS
-2412 LAADCIDRQVNGV
+2412 LAADYIDRQVNGV

-2489 MRNGKGIINIIK
+2489 MRNGNGIVNIVK

-2521 NVFNAINSGQYFD
+2521 NVFNAINNGQYFD

-2604 SKKISKFNDLIE
+2604 SKKVSKFNDLIE
-2616 DLKNNNEFESDPLK
+2616 DLKNNNEFELDPLK

-2727 DTETGERE
+2727 DPETGERE
-2735 YQTQFNDIISD
+2735 YETQFNDIISD

-2767 ESYDNID
+2767 ESYDSVD
-2774 PNTGVFAANSIRGK
+2774 PNTGVFAVNSIRGK

-2830 VAQIWLNDPVEK
+2830 VAQIWINDPVEK
-2842 SIGIM
+2842 PMGIM

-2861 TDEKRN
+2861 TDEKRT

-2900 GQTII
+2900 SQTII

-2932 QDLSSAYDETAT
+2932 QDLSSAYDEAAT

-2979 LAQLQALQMMLGG
+2979 LAQLQSLQMMLGG
-2992 SMQKKNGSK
+2992 YMQKKNGSK

-3100 INDNKDGIVE
+3100 INDNKDGVVE

-3126 ARNDQLGDRPGDNTN
+3126 ARNDQLGDRPGDTTN

-3202 TKDSEGK
+3202 TKDAEGK

-3280 GKIKDGRM
+3280 GKINDGRM
-3288 NMSGNG
+3288 NMAGNG

-3306 KDDNGKQ
+3306 KDDNGKE

-3358 YINDL
+3358 YINEL
-3363 SDQVKLDPS
+3363 SDQVKSDPS

-3444 ADCTLSAIA
+3444 ADCTLSVIA

-3478 WQYNRK
+3478 WQYNRD

-3509 KRLGAILSP
+3509 KRLGEILSP
-3518 GQNLRTEYSNR
+3518 GQNLRIEYSNR
-3529 EIQEFKDPIS
+3529 EIHEFRDPIS

-3619 SILDKAPKSVKE
+3619 SILDRAPKSVKE

-3644 EEITVSDAQVCIR
+3644 EKITVSDAQVCIR

-3662 KIRMSLGNWTIE
+3662 KIRINLGNWTTE

-3752 SGRQLYDRMNKE
+3752 SGKQLYDRMNKE

-3805 AINNESDQYIDRS
+3805 AINNDSDQYIDRS

-3827 EGSKL
+3827 EGNKL

-3851 EAVERS
+3851 ESVERS

-3921 QNNEGRFTHINQRQV
+3921 QNNEGKFTHINQRQV

-4001 FTGFDDNS
+4001 FTGFDDNN

-4086 QLKGILDSKIEDFN
+4086 QLKGILDAKIEDFN

-4220 ATMSYTN
+4220 ATMSYIN
-4227 GELDTITEEQE
+4227 GELDTITEEQQ

-4248 VKGSKQNAVQKVLQQ
+4248 VKGSKQNAVQKILQQ

-4313 NEYRPSMYELTPSFQ
+4313 SEYRPSMYELTPSFQ

-4405 FDLNINSAT
+4405 FDLNINSST

-4469 SQIYSYLLNVTRQ
+4469 SQIYSYLLNVTRK

-4488 GLNKLYNTYK
+4488 NLDKLYKTSG
-4498 KKSGGVSYSLN
+4498 KKSGGVSYFLN

-4520 IDAIKKSLKAD
+4520 IDAIKKSLKSD
-4531 GEKNQDVINKY
+4531 GEKNYDVINKY
-4542 ATDIFNLIIGN
+4542 AADIFNLIIGN
-4553 DKYIQWKDAMNFDK
+4553 DKQIQWKDAMNFDK
-4567 GIYAIEY
+4567 GIYAIEHA
-4574 IDSTFGLYYQMLSLR
+4574 DSTFGLYYQMLSLR

-4708 LRTSLASLNADEQ
+4708 LRTALASLNADEQ

-4730 DKDGNYIGTPYD
+4730 DKDGNYTGTPYD

-4794 QEIERNYKRIL
+4794 QEIEKNYKRIL

-4826 MQSIIDDPDSDEA
+4826 MQDIIDDPDSDEA
-4839 QGLVDQDGIIS
+4839 QGLVDQDGVIS

-4897 HPSEK
+4897 HPSER

-4929 IIPPRYRR
+4929 IIPPKYRR

-4998 EGTVLKVNGIKK
+4998 EGTVLKVDGIKK
-5010 KVNALLISNSRS
+5010 KVNALLVSNSRS

-5050 KENKALETKRVYMIV
+5050 KENKALEIKRVYMIV

-5120 KDKKNGKSKSKDE
+5120 KDKKNGKSKQKDE

-5140 RFSSTINPMK
+5140 RFSSTINPLK

-5167 KITNEDGSVE
+5167 KVTNEDGSVE

-5189 QDIKSSGVDININN
+5189 QDIKSSGIDININN
-5203 TNLQQIIEQI
+5203 VNLQQIVEQI

-5231 SKFEPSKKQIS
+5231 SKFEPSKKQVS

-5269 SEYSKKLKDEAP
+5269 AEYSKKLKDEAADA
-5281 GVLLQK
+5281 LLQK

-5296 IKDLISSN
+5296 VKDLLSSN

-5316 VIDQA
+5316 VIEQA
-5321 GAHSAMLNQS
+5321 GAYSAMLNQS
-5331 NITSVFGPCRV
+5331 NITSTLGPCRV

-5361 YILDYA
+5361 YILDDI
-5367 DVKTDEQESTE
+5367 DVKTDEQEGTE
-5378 DDINVLQDAA
+5378 DDISMLQDAA
-5388 DNAVTNTEDI
+5388 GDAVTNIEDI

-5421 SIDNPNETAGSLDD
+5421 SVDDPNETAGSLDD
-5435 LLSQVNA
+5435 LLSQIGA
-5442 LSEESKETNDNKNC
+5442 LSEESKETNDNKKC

>member
-16 SRGAQIAQDLQRSV
+16 SRGAQIAQDLQRSI

-63 TTLDKQGKAVVD
+63 TTLDKQGKAITD
-75 QEDGNDG
+75 QEESNDG

-88 FGDSW
+88 LGDSW
-93 DLSKMKERWDKFS
+93 DLNKMKERWNKYS
-106 FKDMYRLTFEKGYG
+106 FKDMIRLAFEKGYG
-120 AYVDSKEK
+120 AYADSKEK
-128 ELDNV
+128 ELEDV
-133 TFQQSSLKIA
+133 TFKQSSLKIA
-143 QDYNNILKQREDLIN
+143 QDYNNLLKQREDLIN
-158 QYKAFKSHGYSSNEQ
+158 QYKAFKSHGYASNEQ
-173 IRQLQD
+173 TRQLQD
-179 AIIKVDDQVKK
+179 SIIKVDDQVKK

-214 GARDYLAALKD
+214 GVNDYLAALKD

-230 HQQFNTNGILGTIN
+230 HSKFQKYNAKDEDWFNKYITYPIA
-244 NALKYTAGTLSEGL
+244 NALQYAGNTLTEGL
-258 ENIALTTQ
+258 QNVALTVWSG
-266 NAIGK
+266 IGK
-271 VLPEALGGDKNG
+271 VLPESIGGSRNGDFIRRAIKNG
-283 TFIKRA
+283 T
-289 IKSGTSNYDNLFEG
+289 SDYNNLFEG
-303 YSTKNGSQLLQTK
+303 YSSKDGSRALQVK
-316 INALKTDLDRE
+316 IDDLKTGLDRE
-327 QNKKEISLRSAIN
+327 RNEKEISLRSAIN

-358 RDLQNQNRGGLIGSI
+358 RELQNQNKGGLIGSI

-380 YSVPEIGTSYS
+380 YSIPEIGTSYS

-396 AGMIAT
+396 ASMIAT

-411 AAVKFLTRKIPGLGA
+411 AAIRFIAKEIPGLGA
-426 ILTAEDMAKAFNSAE
+426 IIEAGDMAKAFNSFNDAE
-441 NVDQVA
+441 KVA
-447 NALSRVETA
+447 TIVNRANTA
-456 RKIIGGSTAA
+456 RNIIGGSTAA

-471 TKQMRQSETNG
+471 IKQMRQSETNG
-482 EAINALAQRVLDSS
+482 EAINALAQRVLNKSFE
-496 YKTDVDFNKVFNAVD
+496 TEVDFNKVFDAVD

-518 VDSKDLDQLEK
+518 IDSKDLDQLEK

-534 AYNIPTGDVNFDK
+534 AYNIPTGDDNFDK
-547 IKVDSRNGL
+547 IKVDSRKGL
-556 AKLINDN
+556 AKLVNDN

-583 VISKAANNMFSRTPK
+583 VISKAANNIFSRATK
-598 MYIQDQVL
+598 GYIQDEFLKKVT
-606 DKATKAAATGVIDNA
+606 DAAATGIIDNA
-621 IDRVAMSKFSNI
+621 IERVAMSKFSNI
-633 GDRLKFVH
+633 GNRLKFIH
-641 GSKYLAKKF
+641 GSKYLSNKINKLVPF
-650 ERAFPLATS
+650 ATS

-667 QLLTSRFGRGEYDN
+667 QLLTSRFERGEYDN
-681 YATGESSFYLPSVFD
+681 YTAEQSSFYLPSILD
-696 NQFLNADAAAA
+696 NQLLNVQATAA
-707 YLGISSGDPDNG
+707 YLGINPGDPDNG
-719 DAELRRSMEIGAMTG
+719 DAELRRSMEIGAMTS

-742 IKNILIPYREG
+742 VKNLLAPYKEG
-753 SISPFSSS
+753 SASPFRSS
-761 DKYSLRNTV
+761 DKYSLRNTI
-770 AQLRNDNVIR
+770 AQLKNDNVIR
-780 SIAANNYQLA
+780 SVAANNYQLA

-798 FFDAFSRAGVN
+798 FFDAFSKAGVN
-809 KDRLQTALDDMK
+809 VDRLRTSLDDMK

-832 DSYIENDKELLNA
+832 DSYIENDKELLDA
-845 AWFSYNNKNLEQS
+845 AWSAYNNKTLDQM

-872 QLVQAATRVMIDSN
+872 QLVQSATRVMIDSK
-886 NAAKDSEKARNNI
+886 NAKNDYEKAEQNI
-899 DAIINKTV
+899 HEIINKV
-907 QDYENATQEDNPALF
+907 IEKYETDTQENYPTLF
-922 NIINKIKQDYQQF
+922 NIANSIKQKYQQYQ
-935 SESINTRRNQF
+935 ESAKFAREQF
-946 KNSEEGKKVGQ
+946 KNSEKGKKIGQ
-957 EWIDKNESYYEDD
+957 EWINKNENPNDYYEDD
-970 SQRTSL
+970 VQRISL
-976 DKAIENAM
+976 DQAIENAM
-984 NERDEFKIDS
+984 NESDDYRIKTEKEFAQS
-994 ENEYTQ
+994 EISDIFGYIEYNVSKQ
-1000 SRLESIFSYREYKA
+1000 LSKELKN
-1014 AQKLAKDLKD
+1014 QKK
-1024 QKRRLQLISNET
+1024 RLQLIANET
-1036 GTDINTDKLT
+1036 GTDINTDRLV
-1046 GMIDYLDKLIQNRK
+1046 GMIDYLDNFAK
-1060 NKVENSKEILSYNER
+1060 NSKDLFENKKDIKFINDNIDFYN
-1075 VDLLNASI
+1075 SI
-1083 SDKKKQHKKITYDS
+1083 TADNNKKKERITYES
-1097 IFKDYQDFDN
+1097 LYKDYNGFDN
-1107 QDEIDKAYQAF
+1107 QDEIEKAFQSL
-1118 LINDALYNVL
+1118 LINYAIYNVL
-1128 KPMSV
+1128 SPISK

-1153 WSELSDEQKSE
+1153 WSELSDDQKSE
-1164 FTKKVQGLYQEQGKQ
+1164 FTKKIQGLYQEQGKQ
-1179 SPTEAQI
+1179 APTEAQI

-1208 SELRD
+1208 AEL
-1213 KIEGN
+1213 KEKYESN
-1218 DDISNMSMDDIARLT
+1218 DDISGRNINDRLKLT

-1238 AARDLIS
+1238 AARDLIG
-1245 SVIADKKNRMRIARR
+1245 SVLADKKNRMRIARR

-1280 SNEDVTQRIKDLAGE
+1280 ASEDVTQRIKDLAGE
-1295 PKSQDVEKE
+1295 PKSPDIERE
-1304 AEDMNVQPISQDK
+1304 SEDMNVQPISYDK
-1317 SVLDT
+1317 SVIDT
-1322 SELDAAMDNSQQGS
+1322 SELDAAMANSQQGS
-1336 TENERNLEEALGMSP
+1336 TENERNLEQALGMSP
-1351 AEDKQQQKLREKQQK
+1351 VEDKQQQKLREKQQK
-1366 QKSKDEEQS
+1366 QRAVVEQS

-1385 DNNSDELPPV
+1385 DDNNS
-1395 PDNVTINGDGTVTVK
+1395 GTVTIK

-1420 STDTGVQDNTE
+1420 STDTGIQDNTE
-1431 KQPEQQQVQ
+1431 TQPEQSDVQ
-1440 EDDEP
+1440 EDQEP
-1445 ENKDD
+1445 EVED
-1450 DNSPDLTPDKTIA
+1450 DNYSTDLTPDKKIA
-1463 DTGLSVERI
+1463 DTGLSIEQI
-1472 QEDQDFPDDNPEDD
+1472 QDDQDYPDDNPEDN
-1486 NDDIYHVPQKE
+1486 NDDIYQVPYKE
-1497 GKTAQVLDPE
+1497 GKTAQVLDPKDM
-1507 DIDTE
+1507 DIE
-1512 DTLNIENPLEHEEPE
+1512 DTLNIENPLEYEEPE

-1559 SNMDDPTQSTD
+1559 SNMDNPTESTD
-1570 TSGVYDDRKPNPQAV
+1570 ISGVYDDRKPKPQAV

-1604 DAEEPMDIRVDGKD
+1604 DAEEPMDIRVNGKD
-1618 VKLPDG
+1618 VKLPEG

-1633 AQKLTQKG
+1633 AQKLIQKG

-1676 RDGNKIYFSALRALG
+1676 RDNNKIYFSTLRAIG
-1691 QYHDNY
+1691 QYRDNY

-1704 VIELANKLKFIGV
+1704 VLELANKLKFIGV

-1744 LENDDKLNN
+1744 LENDDKLN
-1753 KVIDWYNNMHE
+1753 KKAIDWYNNLHE
-1764 NDPENSGQIRAY
+1764 SDPENAGQIRVY
-1776 IDDTARKKSALQGK
+1776 IDDTARKKSALPGK

-1832 DVKPQEASISNGKIQ
+1832 DVRPQEASISNGKIQ

-1872 SDPEELTMQLENGT
+1872 SDPEELTMKLENGA

-1895 MADEGNRFIIRNLY
+1895 MADEGNRFLIRNLY
-1909 KPSGDTIDGKGYSG
+1909 NPSGDTIDGKGYSG
-1923 KLYFTII
+1923 KLYFTIT

-1935 VVPVMLREER
+1935 VIPVMLREER
-1945 FNQVQD
+1945 FNQIQGKD
-1951 KNGKMQFIDPVNMQ
+1951 GKMQFIDPVNMQ
-1965 LAINPKTG
+1965 LAIDPNTG
-1973 KINRDT
+1973 KINRNA
-1979 PLSMA
+1979 PLSIA

-1993 RINPEEFGGNHGLI
+1993 RINPEEFEGNQGLI

-2036 FDDIKNQ
+2036 FDDEKNQ
-2043 LILTRPGTR
+2043 LVLTKPGTR

-2091 VKHFN
+2091 VEHFN
-2096 ESMTQISAFLRQ
+2096 KSMPKLSAFLRQ
-2108 YFEDNPKAKSYKFF
+2108 YFENNPKAKSYKFF

-2131 DELFYTNKNGQLNPK
+2131 DELFSTNKNGQLNPK

-2173 IYSDGVQAST
+2173 IYSDGVQALT

-2189 KIKKES
+2189 KVKRES
-2195 KKQKNPSVIQAEAN
+2195 KKQENPSVIEAEAN

-2216 DKAISRMQSRY
+2216 DEAISRMQSRY
-2227 KNDSQKQKVTKNDFL
+2227 KSDSQKQKVTKDDFL
-2242 VLSDDARKD
+2242 VLSDEARKE
-2251 VLNNYRKRGI
+2251 VLNNYRKRNI

-2304 FDVKDLTFVSD
+2304 FDVKNLTFVSD
-2315 TMLKNIVSK
+2315 PMLKNIVIR

-2332 GVNGKL
+2332 GVDGKL

-2360 GVFSKFKSKG
+2360 GVFSRFKSKG

-2381 SEKLGLDQ
+2381 SEKLGLDE

-2397 VLKSCENNKVYGITS
+2397 VLKSCENSKVYGITS
-2412 LAADCIDRQVNGV
+2412 LAADYIDRQINGV

-2489 MRNGKGIINIIK
+2489 MRNGKGIINTIK

-2521 NVFNAINSGQYFD
+2521 NVFNAINNGQYFD

-2539 DSIKEFENRYPN
+2539 DSIKEFDNRYPN

-2604 SKKISKFNDLIE
+2604 SKKVSKFNDLIE

-2645 GIVANVFAQY
+2645 GIVANVFSQY

-2727 DTETGERE
+2727 DPETGERE

-2746 VPLYWSYSEAWSSI
+2746 VPLYWSYSEAWSYI

-2842 SIGIM
+2842 SMGIM

-2861 TDEKRN
+2861 TDEKRI
-2867 WEIRNDNTLKAK
+2867 WDIRNDNTLKAK

-2905 NPEYVDTLVKMRQDA
+2905 NPEYVDTLVNMRKEA
-2920 IDLSKVL
+2920 IDLSKAL

-2932 QDLSSAYDETAT
+2932 QDLSSAYDQAAT

-3253 ESLKQY
+3253 ESIKQY

-3280 GKIKDGRM
+3280 GKIKDSRM
-3288 NMSGNG
+3288 NMAGNG

-3306 KDDNGKQ
+3306 KDDNGKE

-3326 QQTIEKNPV
+3326 QQAIENNPV

-3353 ELVRR
+3353 ELIRR
-3358 YINDL
+3358 FINDL
-3363 SDQVKLDPS
+3363 NDQIKSDPY
-3372 MLKDGINTMLMSRVS
+3372 MLKDGINHMLISRVS

-3393 SDDGS
+3393 SEYGS
-3398 TKVVYFDGK
+3398 TKVVYFYGK
-3407 TYLPRA
+3407 TYIPRA

-3484 VLDKFTVDGHTE
+3484 VLDKFTVDGSTY
-3496 EVKRLTAKDADKI
+3496 EVRRLTAKDADKI

-3557 VARSKF
+3557 VAKSKF

-3577 DEIRAN
+3577 DEIRSN

-3592 KESKESGEKLTREGQ
+3592 KESKESDEKLTREGQ

-3619 SILDKAPKSVKE
+3619 SILDKSPKSVKE

-3693 SWMNDPEKARKV
+3693 SWMNDPEKAKKV
-3705 SKLQL
+3705 NKLQL
-3710 FPLKMTYFSNS
+3710 FPLKMTYFSNN

-3743 MFKYATQST
+3743 MFKYATQSV
-3752 SGRQLYDRMNKE
+3752 SGKQLYDRMNKD

-3794 IIDGDITTMDD
+3794 IIDGDIKTMDD
-3805 AINNESDQYIDRS
+3805 AINNDSDQYIDRS

-3827 EGSKL
+3827 EGNKL

-3851 EAVERS
+3851 EATERS

-3921 QNNEGRFTHINQRQV
+3921 QNNEGKFTHINQRQV
-3936 RNLVE
+3936 RNLIE

-4001 FTGFDDNS
+4001 FTGFDNNS
-4009 VRSYEDGDYHLLNG
+4009 VSSYEDGDYHLLNG

-4064 IDHDVINGLKSEEY
+4064 IDHDVINGKKTDGS
-4078 WNITEEQK
+4078 Q
-4086 QLKGILDSKIEDFN
+4086 
-4100 LSVKLLRI
+4100 
-4108 LQKNNVYT
+4108 
-4116 IKDVIDKHQ
+4116 
-4125 DYKNQIG
+4125 
-4132 NKLQLELKDLLDN
+4132 
-4145 VNLDFNTNTNISIQK
+4145 
-4160 AYSHPK
+4160 SHPK

-4238 KQISDIFSSK
+4238 KQISNIFSSK
-4248 VKGSKQNAVQKVLQQ
+4248 VKGSKQNAVQKILQQ

-4445 MGSAKGT
+4445 IGSAKGT

-4469 SQIYSYLLNVTRQ
+4469 SQIYNYLLNVTRK

-4488 GLNKLYNTYK
+4488 GLDKLYKTSV
-4498 KKSGGVSYSLN
+4498 KKSGGVSYFLN

-4520 IDAIKKSLKAD
+4520 IDAIKTSLKSD

-4542 ATDIFNLIIGN
+4542 ATDIFNLIINN
-4553 DKYIQWKDAMNFDK
+4553 DKDIQWKDAMNFEK
-4567 GIYAIEY
+4567 GIYAIEH
-4574 IDSTFGLYYQMLSLR
+4574 INSTFGLYYQMLSLR

-4624 FKNTYEQFKYGDH
+4624 FKNTYEQFKYGEH
-4637 KVEWYINDGNKYEQK
+4637 KVEWYINDGNKYQQK
-4652 IDEKTGEELT
+4652 INEKTGEELT

-4708 LRTSLASLNADEQ
+4708 LRTALASLNADEQ

-4730 DKDGNYIGTPYD
+4730 DKDDNYIGTPYD

-4839 QGLVDQDGIIS
+4839 QGLVDQDGVIS

-4885 QRLMSAFDQLLT
+4885 QRLMSAFDQLLS
-4897 HPSEK
+4897 HPSER

-4929 IIPPRYRR
+4929 IIPPKYRR

-4956 HKSLEDAQLMAND
+4956 HKSLEDAQAMAND

-4998 EGTVLKVNGIKK
+4998 EGTVLKVDGIKK
-5010 KVNALLISNSRS
+5010 KVNALLVSNSRS

-5111 ANDLTESLS
+5111 AKYLTESLS
-5120 KDKKNGKSKSKDE
+5120 KDQKNRKSNTKNE

-5140 RFSSTINPMK
+5140 RFSSTVNPMK

-5157 VNPNDNKLNN
+5157 VDHNDNKLNN
-5167 KITNEDGSVE
+5167 KVTNEDGSVE

-5189 QDIKSSGVDININN
+5189 QYIKSSGVDININN
-5203 TNLQQIIEQI
+5203 ANLQQIIEQI

-5231 SKFEPSKKQIS
+5231 SKFEPFKKQID

-5269 SEYSKKLKDEAP
+5269 AKYSKKLKDEAP
-5281 GVLLQK
+5281 DVLLQK

-5296 IKDLISSN
+5296 VKDLISSN

-5316 VIDQA
+5316 VIEQA

-5331 NITSVFGPCRV
+5331 NITSTLGPCRV
-5342 YILGKTMSN
+5342 YILGKTMNN
-5351 PESLETEKQK
+5351 PESLEIEKQK

-5378 DDINVLQDAA
+5378 DDINILYDSAG
-5388 DNAVTNTEDI
+5388 DAVTNIEDF
-5398 QNAQSADDLLSQIE
+5398 QNAQSADDMLSQIE
-5412 DQNKQESTP
+5412 DQSNQESTP
-5421 SIDNPNETAGSLDD
+5421 SVDNPNETAGSLDD
-5435 LLSQVNA
+5435 LLSQIGA
-5442 LSEESKETNDNKNC
+5442 LTEESKETNDNKKC

>member
-16 SRGAQIAQDLQRSV
+16 SRGAQIAQGLQRSV

-75 QEDGNDG
+75 PEEGNGG

-88 FGDSW
+88 LGDSW
-93 DLSKMKERWDKFS
+93 DLNKMKERWDKYS
-106 FKDMYRLTFEKGYG
+106 FKDMCRLAFEKGYG
-120 AYVDSKEK
+120 AYADSKEK
-128 ELDNV
+128 ELDDV
-133 TFQQSSLKIA
+133 TFQQGSLKIA
-143 QDYNNILKQREDLIN
+143 QDYNNLLKQREDLIN
-158 QYKAFKSHGYSSNEQ
+158 QYRAFKSHGYASKEQ
-173 IRQLQD
+173 TRQLQD
-179 AIIKVDDQVKK
+179 AIINVDDQVKK

-214 GARDYLAALKD
+214 GVGDYLASIKD
-225 NTLVT
+225 NALVT
-230 HQQFNTNGILGTIN
+230 HAKFQKYKAKDEDWFYKYVTDPIA
-244 NALKYTAGTLSEGL
+244 NALQYTGNTLTEGL
-258 ENIALTTQ
+258 QNVALTVQ
-266 NAIGK
+266 SGIGK
-271 VLPEALGGDKNG
+271 VLPESMGGSRNG
-283 TFIKRA
+283 DFIKRA
-289 IKSGTSNYDNLFEG
+289 IKNGTSDYNNLFEG
-303 YSTKNGSQLLQTK
+303 YSSKGGSSALQAK
-316 INALKTDLDRE
+316 INDLKTGLDRE
-327 QNKKEISLRSAIN
+327 RNEKEISLRAAIN

-358 RDLQNQNRGGLIGSI
+358 RDLQNQNKGGLIGSI

-396 AGMIAT
+396 ASMIAT
-402 NAGGALATK
+402 NAGGALLTK

-426 ILTAEDMAKAFNSAE
+426 ALTAEDMTKAFNSAE
-441 NVDQVA
+441 NVEQVA
-447 NALSRVETA
+447 NALNRVETA
-456 RKIIGGSTAA
+456 KKIIGGSTAA
-466 AGMYW
+466 ASMYW

-482 EAINALAQRVLDSS
+482 EAINALAQRVLNESF
-496 YKTDVDFNKVFNAVD
+496 KTDVNFNKVFDAVD

-534 AYNIPTGDVNFDK
+534 AYNIPTGDDNFDK
-547 IKVDSRNGL
+547 IKVDSRKGL

-563 NAMAFEDYLQALPF
+563 NAMALDDYLQALPF

-583 VISKAANNMFSRTPK
+583 VISKAANNIFSRAPK
-598 MYIQDQVL
+598 GYIQDEFLKKVT
-606 DKATKAAATGVIDNA
+606 DAAATGVIDNA
-621 IDRVAMSKFSNI
+621 IERIAMSKFSNI
-633 GDRLKFVH
+633 GNRLKFIH
-641 GSKYLAKKF
+641 GSKYLSNKINKLV
-650 ERAFPLATS
+650 PYATS

-667 QLLTSRFGRGEYDN
+667 QLLTSRFERGEYDN
-681 YATGESSFYLPSVFD
+681 YVAGQSSFYLPSVLD
-696 NQFLNADAAAA
+696 NQLLNAQATAA
-707 YLGISSGDPDNG
+707 YLGINPGDPDNG
-719 DAELRRSMEIGAMTG
+719 DAELRRSMEIGAMTS

-742 IKNILIPYREG
+742 VKNLLAPYKEG
-753 SISPFSSS
+753 SASPFRSS
-761 DKYSLRNTV
+761 DKYSLRNTI
-770 AQLRNDNVIR
+770 AQLKNDNVIR
-780 SIAANNYQLA
+780 SVAANNYQLA

-809 KDRLQTALDDMK
+809 ADRLRTSLDDMK

-832 DSYIENDKELLNA
+832 DSYIESDKELLDA
-845 AWFSYNNKNLEQS
+845 AWSAYNNKTLGQM

-872 QLVQAATRVMIDSN
+872 QLVQAATRVMIDSK
-886 NAAKDSEKARNNI
+886 NAEKDYEKAEQNIHEILNNVI
-899 DAIINKTV
+899 GK
-907 QDYENATQEDNPALF
+907 YETATQENNPTLF
-922 NIINKIKQDYQQF
+922 NIANSIKQKYSQYQ
-935 SESINTRRNQF
+935 ESAKFAREQF
-946 KNSEEGKKVGQ
+946 KNSEKGKKIGQ
-957 EWIDKNESYYEDD
+957 EWINKNEDPSDYYEDD
-970 SQRTSL
+970 VQRTSL
-976 DKAIENAM
+976 DQAIENAM
-984 NERDEFKIDS
+984 NESNDYRIKTEKEF
-994 ENEYTQ
+994 TQ
-1000 SRLESIFSYREYKA
+1000 SEIRDIFGYIEYNMSKQLSQELKN
-1014 AQKLAKDLKD
+1014 QKK
-1024 QKRRLQLISNET
+1024 RLQLIANET
-1036 GTDINTDKLT
+1036 GTDINTDRLV
-1046 GMIDYLDKLIQNRK
+1046 GMIDHLNNFAK
-1060 NKVENSKEILSYNER
+1060 NKKDLFENKKDIKFINDNIDFYNS
-1075 VDLLNASI
+1075 VTADNN
-1083 SDKKKQHKKITYDS
+1083 KKKERITYES
-1097 IFKDYQDFDN
+1097 LYKDYNNFDN
-1107 QDEIDKAYQAF
+1107 QDEIEKAFQSL
-1118 LINDALYNVL
+1118 LINYAIYNVL
-1128 KPMSV
+1128 SPISK

-1179 SPTEAQI
+1179 APTELQI

-1195 KKRKSIKELSKKY
+1195 KKRNSIKGLSKKY
-1208 SELRD
+1208 AEL
-1213 KIEGN
+1213 KEKYENN
-1218 DDISNMSMDDIARLT
+1218 DDISGRNINDRLRLA

-1245 SVIADKKNRMRIARR
+1245 SVLADKKNRMRIARR

-1266 PLTPDDVQQAEEGT
+1266 PLTPDDVQQAEDGT
-1280 SNEDVTQRIKDLAGE
+1280 ASEDVTQRIKDLAGE
-1295 PKSQDVEKE
+1295 PKSPNVERE
-1304 AEDMNVQPISQDK
+1304 AENMNTQPISQDK

-1336 TENERNLEEALGMSP
+1336 TENERNLEDALGMSP

-1366 QKSKDEEQS
+1366 QKAKEEQQS

-1385 DNNSDELPPV
+1385 DDNNGKAI
-1395 PDNVTINGDGTVTVK
+1395 TIK
-1410 PEKSQEAQQN
+1410 PGKSQEAQQN

-1445 ENKDD
+1445 EKKDD
-1450 DNSPDLTPDKTIA
+1450 DDSPDLTPDKTIA

-1472 QEDQDFPDDNPEDD
+1472 QEDQDFPDGNPEDN
-1486 NDDIYHVPQKE
+1486 NDDIDQTPYKE
-1497 GKTAQVLDPE
+1497 GRTAQVLDPK
-1507 DIDTE
+1507 DMNVE
-1512 DTLNIENPLEHEEPE
+1512 DTLNIENPSEQEEPE

-1559 SNMDDPTQSTD
+1559 SNMDNPTESTD
-1570 TSGVYDDRKPNPQAV
+1570 TSGVYDDRKPKPWAV
-1585 QESEDIERRYIDHT
+1585 QESDDIERRYADHT

-1604 DAEEPMDIRVDGKD
+1604 DAEEPMKIKVNGKD
-1618 VKLPDG
+1618 VKLPEG

-1651 VSQMQKYQEGN
+1651 VSQMQKYQESN

-1676 RDGNKIYFSALRALG
+1676 RDGNKIYFSALRAIG
-1691 QYHDNY
+1691 QYHDQYKKN
-1697 RKTDVDL
+1697 TDIDL
-1704 VIELANKLKFIGV
+1704 SLELVNKLKFIGV
-1717 DTNAYKVNLFET
+1717 DMDAYKANLFEI

-1739 VDQSL
+1739 VDQSI

-1753 KVIDWYNNMHE
+1753 EVVDWFNNLHK
-1764 NDPENSGQIRAY
+1764 NDPENANQIRLY
-1776 IDDTARKKSALQGK
+1776 IDDVARKKSALPGK
-1790 VPLTNNQV
+1790 VPLTNDQV
-1798 IQQLE
+1798 IQQIW

-1859 RPLTEKDLNLGIP
+1859 RSLTEKDLNLGIP
-1872 SDPEELTMQLENGT
+1872 SDPEELTMKLENGV

-1895 MADEGNRFIIRNLY
+1895 MADEGNRFLIRNLY
-1909 KPSGDTIDGKGYSG
+1909 NPSGDTIDGKGYSG
-1923 KLYFTII
+1923 KLYFTIT

-1935 VVPVMLREER
+1935 VVPIMLREER
-1945 FNQVQD
+1945 FNQVQGKD
-1951 KNGKMQFIDPVNMQ
+1951 GKMQFIDPVNMQ
-1965 LAINPKTG
+1965 LAIDPNTG
-1973 KINRDT
+1973 KINRNA

-1993 RINPEEFGGNHGLI
+1993 KINPEEFEGNQGLI
-2007 ADLLALIVHTTFATK
+2007 ADLLALSVHTTFATK

-2036 FDDIKNQ
+2036 FDNEKNQ
-2043 LILTRPGTR
+2043 LVLTRPGTR

-2091 VKHFN
+2091 VEHFN
-2096 ESMTQISAFLRQ
+2096 KSMPKLSAFLRQ

-2131 DELFYTNKNGQLNPK
+2131 DELFSTNKNGQLNPK
-2146 KVSLAAWMINNGKLL
+2146 NVSLAAWMINNGKLL

-2183 KKKAVA
+2183 KKKAVS
-2189 KIKKES
+2189 KVKRES
-2195 KKQKNPSVIQAEAN
+2195 KKQENPSVIEAEAN

-2227 KNDSQKQKVTKNDFL
+2227 KSDSQKQKVTKDDFL
-2242 VLSDDARKD
+2242 VLSDEARKE

-2304 FDVKDLTFVSD
+2304 FDVKNLTFVSD
-2315 TMLKNIVSK
+2315 PMLKNIITR

-2332 GVNGKL
+2332 GTNGNL
-2338 HINAQDPL
+2338 RINAQDPL

-2360 GVFSKFKSKG
+2360 GVFSRFKSKG
-2370 KFDEKAARKWL
+2370 KFNEKAARKWL
-2381 SEKLGLDQ
+2381 SEKLGLDET
-2389 SKVVVLDG
+2389 KVVVLDG
-2397 VLKSCENNKVYGITS
+2397 VLKGCENSKVYGITS
-2412 LAADCIDRQVNGV
+2412 LAADYIDRQVNGV

-2489 MRNGKGIINIIK
+2489 MRNGKGIVNIVK
-2501 RLYNNILDFV
+2501 RLYNNVLDFV

-2521 NVFNAINSGQYFD
+2521 NVFKAINNGQYFD

-2604 SKKISKFNDLIE
+2604 SKKVSKFNDLIE
-2616 DLKNNNEFESDPLK
+2616 DLKNNNEFELDPLK

-2727 DTETGERE
+2727 DPETGERE
-2735 YQTQFNDIISD
+2735 YETQFNDIISD

-2808 EIEGDIEL
+2808 EVEGDIEL

-2842 SIGIM
+2842 SMGIM

-2853 VSSVVEIP
+2853 VSSVVEVP
-2861 TDEKRN
+2861 TDEKRT

-2888 EFASSNVIISKD
+2888 EFASSNVIVSKD
-2900 GQTII
+2900 GQTTI

-2932 QDLSSAYDETAT
+2932 QDLSSAYDEAAT

-2966 YQVKDESDGKNPM
+2966 YQVKDESNGKNPM

-3100 INDNKDGIVE
+3100 INDNKDGVVE

-3165 TPLADYISKMVMKHN
+3165 TPLADYVSKMVMKHN

-3220 ITYNHTDEAGKWNA
+3220 ITYNNTDEAGKWNA
-3234 LRFSEGTLNRFV
+3234 MRFSEGTLNRFV

-3288 NMSGNG
+3288 NMAGNG

-3306 KDDNGKQ
+3306 KDDNGKE

-3335 KNGGLGTIREGDN
+3335 KNGGLGTIREGAN

-3358 YINDL
+3358 YINEL
-3363 SDQVKLDPS
+3363 SDQVKSDPS

-3432 LSDYYEDEAGNV
+3432 LSDYEDEAGNV
-3444 ADCTLSAIA
+3444 ADCTLSVIA

-3496 EVKRLTAKDADKI
+3496 EVRRLIAKDADKI

-3529 EIQEFKDPIS
+3529 EIHEFRDPIS

-3563 INDVQTQFGRQILA
+3563 IDDVQTQFGRQILA

-3619 SILDKAPKSVKE
+3619 SILSKAPKSVKE

-3662 KIRMSLGNWTIE
+3662 KIRMNLGNWTTE

-3794 IIDGDITTMDD
+3794 IVDGDITTMDD

-3827 EGSKL
+3827 EGNKL
-3832 SVQVQDLNG
+3832 SVQIQDLNG

-3851 EAVERS
+3851 EAIERS

-3921 QNNEGRFTHINQRQV
+3921 QNSEGKFTHINQRQV

-4064 IDHDVINGLKSEEY
+4064 IDHDVI
-4078 WNITEEQK
+4078 
-4086 QLKGILDSKIEDFN
+4086 KGKKTDGS
-4100 LSVKLLRI
+4100 
-4108 LQKNNVYT
+4108 Q
-4116 IKDVIDKHQ
+4116 
-4125 DYKNQIG
+4125 
-4132 NKLQLELKDLLDN
+4132 
-4145 VNLDFNTNTNISIQK
+4145 
-4160 AYSHPK
+4160 SHPK

-4208 TGSDFDVDKLFI
+4208 TGSDKLR
-4220 ATMSYTN
+4220 
-4227 GELDTITEEQE
+4227 QC
-4238 KQISDIFSSK
+4238 
-4248 VKGSKQNAVQKVLQQ
+4248 
-4263 ASYGAIQNRLLNN
+4263 
-4276 YIDIISDTRNFSNAR
+4276 SN
-4291 ASIDTITDVIK
+4291 
-4302 SEILPHLKSGL
+4302 
-4313 NEYRPSMYELTPSFQ
+4313 
-4328 SRRKMEFSTG
+4328 
-4338 KDGIGPFALNVTN
+4338 
-4351 MALTQF
+4351 
-4357 THLSMRYGDNQ
+4357 
-4368 FGFHDLDQV
+4368 
-4377 LGEDGERISDWL
+4377 
-4389 SAMVN
+4389 
-4394 AHVDV
+4394 
-4399 AKDPYI
+4399 
-4405 FDLNINSAT
+4405 
-4414 YNHVNFLLRAG
+4414 
-4425 KGKATFS
+4425 
-4432 FIAQPILKKYGQL
+4432 
-4445 MGSAKGT
+4445 
-4452 FGKNFKAD
+4452 
-4460 GKSQELNNH
+4460 
-4469 SQIYSYLLNVTRQ
+4469 
-4482 NLADKL
+4482 
-4488 GLNKLYNTYK
+4488 LYN
-4498 KKSGGVSYSLN
+4498 
-4509 EDYVK
+4509 
-4514 KHRDDI
+4514 
-4520 IDAIKKSLKAD
+4520 IKNS
-4531 GEKNQDVINKY
+4531 
-4542 ATDIFNLIIGN
+4542 FNCWEPH
-4553 DKYIQWKDAMNFDK
+4553 IQW
-4567 GIYAIEY
+4567 
-4574 IDSTFGLYYQMLSLR
+4574 T
-4589 SFGKIKTYADE
+4589 
-4600 LADLVKVSK
+4600 
-4609 IDTKKFGNNISSHIN
+4609 ISS
-4624 FKNTYEQFKYGDH
+4624 Q
-4637 KVEWYINDGNKYEQK
+4637 
-4652 IDEKTGEELT
+4652 
-4662 PTETTAALMR
+4662 
-4672 YFHNL
+4672 
-4677 FLDSKFYN
+4677 
-4685 STELVQRILQNQ
+4685 
-4697 TFSAT
+4697 
-4702 PLYANL
+4702 
-4708 LRTSLASLNADEQ
+4708 
-4721 FQGYTKWRF
+4721 
-4730 DKDGNYIGTPYD
+4730 
-4742 GYKQVMKDDVVQAIG
+4742 
-4757 SSIESMLRF
+4757 
-4766 QALLDFAPKIEAT
+4766 
-4779 DDYTG
+4779 
-4784 PIDFTFGGDR
+4784 
-4794 QEIERNYKRIL
+4794 
-4805 YGDKEGDE
+4805 
-4813 YDRNTIFQNLANL
+4813 
-4826 MQSIIDDPDSDEA
+4826 
-4839 QGLVDQDGIIS
+4839 
-4850 NELFEYLRPQTGIKG
+4850 
-4865 SSVGR
+4865 
-4870 MMLSKTQMNVGVEQK
+4870 
-4885 QRLMSAFDQLLT
+4885 
-4897 HPSEK
+4897 
-4902 VRRVARDLA
+4902 
-4911 IYAYYST
+4911 
-4918 YDTNSAYSFSD
+4918 
-4929 IIPPRYRR
+4929 
-4937 QYDRALSLALD
+4937 
-4948 SRTRNGYQ
+4948 
-4956 HKSLEDAQLMAND
+4956 
-4969 ILDVIARNLYKN
+4969 
-4981 DDVVPM
+4981 
-4987 YFEDKRDIIKY
+4987 
-4998 EGTVLKVNGIKK
+4998 
-5010 KVNALLISNSRS
+5010 
-5022 IPKSRYFKIKRGDQY
+5022 
-5037 VVYRY
+5037 
-5042 AGAIEGLN
+5042 
-5050 KENKALETKRVYMIV
+5050 
-5065 PKFGLQIKG
+5065 
-5074 TQLYEF
+5074 
-5080 MQGSEGVSIF
+5080 VSI
-5090 DENKLPSTFK
+5090 
-5100 ADKLLDYAEQY
+5100 
-5111 ANDLTESLS
+5111 
-5120 KDKKNGKSKSKDE
+5120 
-5133 SKQVVMY
+5133 
-5140 RFSSTINPMK
+5140 
-5150 INGSYYE
+5150 
-5157 VNPNDNKLNN
+5157 
-5167 KITNEDGSVE
+5167 
-5177 FVSAINPINKIE
+5177 
-5189 QDIKSSGVDININN
+5189 
-5203 TNLQQIIEQI
+5203 
-5213 QSRQSIGIY
+5213 
-5222 SFIHFNGDI
+5222 
-5231 SKFEPSKKQIS
+5231 
-5242 DYITQKESEYEDTL
+5242 
-5256 ASDLTKAQRRQFI
+5256 
-5269 SEYSKKLKDEAP
+5269 
-5281 GVLLQK
+5281 
-5287 NVNDKVDSI
+5287 
-5296 IKDLISSN
+5296 
-5304 VTNFTILSTGDG
+5304 
-5316 VIDQA
+5316 
-5321 GAHSAMLNQS
+5321 
-5331 NITSVFGPCRV
+5331 
-5342 YILGKTMSN
+5342 
-5351 PESLETEKQK
+5351 
-5361 YILDYA
+5361 
-5367 DVKTDEQESTE
+5367 
-5378 DDINVLQDAA
+5378 
-5388 DNAVTNTEDI
+5388 
-5398 QNAQSADDLLSQIE
+5398 
-5412 DQNKQESTP
+5412 
-5421 SIDNPNETAGSLDD
+5421 
-5435 LLSQVNA
+5435 
-5442 LSEESKETNDNKNC
+5442 

>member
-1 MANKNKKTF
+1 MANRKKKTF

-16 SRGAQIAQDLQRSV
+16 SRGAQIAQDLQRSM

-63 TTLDKQGKAVVD
+63 STLNEQGKAVVD
-75 QEDGNDG
+75 PEEGDGG
-82 SLRDFL
+82 SLKDFL
-88 FGDSW
+88 LGDSW
-93 DLSKMKERWDKFS
+93 DLSKMKERLDKFS
-106 FKDMYRLTFEKGYG
+106 LKDMYRLTFEKGYG
-120 AYVDSKEK
+120 AYADSKEK
-128 ELDNV
+128 ELDDI
-133 TFQQSSLKIA
+133 TFQQGSLKIA
-143 QDYNNILKQREDLIN
+143 QDYNNLLKQREDLIN
-158 QYKAFKSHGYSSNEQ
+158 QYKAFKSHGYASKEQ
-173 IRQLQD
+173 TRQLQD

-214 GARDYLAALKD
+214 GASDYLAALKD

-230 HQQFNTNGILGTIN
+230 HQKFNTDGILGTVS
-244 NALKYTAGTLSEGL
+244 NALKYTAGTLSESL
-258 ENIALTTQ
+258 ENIALTAQ

-271 VLPEALGGDKNG
+271 VLPEAIGGDKNG

-289 IKSGTSNYDNLFEG
+289 IKNGTSDYNNLFEG

-316 INALKTDLDRE
+316 IDALKTDLDRE
-327 QNKKEISLRSAIN
+327 QNKREISLRSAIN

-345 NWLFDPKKINPEF
+345 NWLFDPKQINPEF
-358 RDLQNQNRGGLIGSI
+358 RNLQNQNRGGLIGSI

-411 AAVKFLTRKIPGLGA
+411 AAVKFLTRKIPGLGTV
-426 ILTAEDMAKAFNSAE
+426 LTAEDMAKAFNSAE
-441 NVDQVA
+441 NVEQVA
-447 NALSRVETA
+447 NTLSRVEMA
-456 RKIIGGSTAA
+456 KNVIGGSTAA
-466 AGMYW
+466 AGIYW

-482 EAINALAQRVLDSS
+482 EAINSLAQRVLNESF
-496 YKTDVDFNKVFNAVD
+496 KTNVDFDKVFNAVD

-534 AYNIPTGDVNFDK
+534 AYNIPTGDNNFDK
-547 IKVDSRNGL
+547 IKVDSRKGL

-583 VISKAANNMFSRTPK
+583 VISKAANNIFSRAPK

-606 DKATKAAATGVIDNA
+606 DKAAKAAATGVIDNA

-667 QLLTSRFGRGEYDN
+667 QLLSSRFERGEYDN
-681 YATGESSFYLPSVFD
+681 YGIGESSFYLPSVFN
-696 NQFLNADAAAA
+696 NQFLNADATAA
-707 YLGISSGDPDNG
+707 YLGISPGDPDNG

-734 LLFRIPHN
+734 LLFRAPHH
-742 IKNILIPYREG
+742 IKNLLTPYKED
-753 SISPFSSS
+753 STNPFNSS
-761 DKYSLRNTV
+761 DKYSLRNTI

-798 FFDAFSRAGVN
+798 FFDAFRRAGVN

-832 DSYIENDKELLNA
+832 DSHIEADKELLNA
-845 AWFSYNNKNLEQS
+845 AWFAYNNKNLEQS
-858 MKDLNISRNSDDHK
+858 MKDLNISRNSEDHK

-886 NAAKDSEKARNNI
+886 NAAKDSEKASNNI
-899 DAIINKTV
+899 GAIINKTV
-907 QDYENATQEDNPALF
+907 QDYESATQENSPALF
-922 NIINKIKQDYQQF
+922 NVINRIKQDYQKF
-935 SESINTRRNQF
+935 NDSINTRRKQF
-946 KNSEEGKKVGQ
+946 KNSEKGKEAGQ
-957 EWIDKNESYYEDD
+957 KWIDENEGYYEDD
-970 SQRTSL
+970 VQRTSL
-976 DKAIENAM
+976 DQAIENVM
-984 NERDEFKIDS
+984 NERDEFKVDS
-994 ENEYTQ
+994 EKEYTQ
-1000 SRLESIFSYREYKA
+1000 SRLKSIFGYREYKA
-1014 AQKLAKDLKD
+1014 AQKLSKELKD

-1046 GMIDYLDKLIQNRK
+1046 GMIDYLDKLIENRK
-1060 NKVENSKEILSYNER
+1060 NKVQNSKEILAYNEK

-1083 SDKKKQHKKITYDS
+1083 SDKKKQYKKITYDS

-1118 LINDALYNVL
+1118 LINDALFNVL

-1164 FTKKVQGLYQEQGKQ
+1164 FTKKIQGLYQEQGKQ
-1179 SPTEAQI
+1179 APTDAQI

-1195 KKRKSIKELSKKY
+1195 KKRKAIKDLSKKY
-1208 SELRD
+1208 AELRD

-1238 AARDLIS
+1238 AARDLIG
-1245 SVIADKKNRMRIARR
+1245 SVLADKKNRMRIANR
-1260 EWDQER
+1260 EWNQER

-1280 SNEDVTQRIKDLAGE
+1280 ASEDVTQRIKDLAGE
-1295 PKSQDVEKE
+1295 PKSPEVERQ
-1304 AEDMNVQPISQDK
+1304 AEDMNTQPMTQDK

-1322 SELDAAMDNSQQGS
+1322 SELDAAMDNSEQGS
-1336 TENERNLEEALGMSP
+1336 TENERNLEDALGMSP
-1351 AEDKQQQKLREKQQK
+1351 TEDKQQQKLREKQQK
-1366 QKSKDEEQS
+1366 QKAKDDQQS

-1385 DNNSDELPPV
+1385 NQQDDELPPV

-1431 KQPEQQQVQ
+1431 KQPEQTQ
-1440 EDDEP
+1440 EEEQP
-1445 ENKDD
+1445 EDKDD
-1450 DNSPDLTPDKTIA
+1450 NNNPPDLTPDKKTA
-1463 DTGLSVERI
+1463 DTGLSVDNI
-1472 QEDQDFPDDNPEDD
+1472 QDDQDFPDDNPEDN
-1486 NDDIYHVPQKE
+1486 NDDIEQAPHKE
-1497 GKTAQVLDPE
+1497 DKTAQVLDPK
-1507 DIDTE
+1507 DMDAE
-1512 DTLNIENPLEHEEPE
+1512 DTFNVEDSSQHEEPE

-1559 SNMDDPTQSTD
+1559 DNMDKPTESTD
-1570 TSGVYDDRKPNPQAV
+1570 TSVAYDDRKPKPWAV
-1585 QESEDIERRYIDHT
+1585 QESEDIERRYADHT

-1604 DAEEPMDIRVDGKD
+1604 DAEEPMKIRVNGKD
-1618 VKLPDG
+1618 VKLPEG
-1624 CTIGTGAEL
+1624 CTIGTGVEL

-1641 WFEKADKFYV
+1641 WFEKAEKFYV
-1651 VSQMQKYQEGN
+1651 VSQMQQYQENN

-1676 RDGNKIYFSALRALG
+1676 RDGNKIYFSTLRAIG
-1691 QYHDNY
+1691 KYHNQYKKN
-1697 RKTDVDL
+1697 TDVDL
-1704 VIELANKLKFIGV
+1704 LLELANKLRFIGV
-1717 DTNAYKVNLFET
+1717 DMGAYKVNLFNT
-1729 AKNYYLLHNN
+1729 VKNYYLLRNN
-1739 VDQSL
+1739 INDSI
-1744 LENDDKLNN
+1744 LENDDKLN
-1753 KVIDWYNNMHE
+1753 KEAIDWYDNLYK
-1764 NDPENSGQIRAY
+1764 NDPENAGQIRAQ
-1776 IDDTARKKSALQGK
+1776 IDDTARKKSALPGK

-1798 IQQLE
+1798 TQQMQK
-1803 RLRDNRNAIIEAYCT
+1803 LRDNRNAIIEAYCT

-1832 DVKPQEASISNGKIQ
+1832 DIKPQEASISNGKIQ
-1847 TRPKLENNLVDF
+1847 TRPKLEDGLVDF

-1872 SDPEELTMQLENGT
+1872 SDPEELTMKLENGA

-1895 MADEGNRFIIRNLY
+1895 MADEGNRFLIRNLY
-1909 KPSGDTIDGKGYSG
+1909 NPSGDTVDGIGLSG
-1923 KLYFTII
+1923 KLYFTIT
-1930 GPSGY
+1930 GPSGQ
-1935 VVPVMLREER
+1935 VVPIMLREER

-1951 KNGKMQFIDPVNMQ
+1951 RNGKMQFIDPVNMQ
-1965 LAINPKTG
+1965 LAIDPKTG
-1973 KINRDT
+1973 KINRNT

-1984 ELILYMVTG
+1984 ELILYMTTG
-1993 RINPEEFGGNHGLI
+1993 QLNPEEFGGNQGLI
-2007 ADLLALIVHTTFATK
+2007 ADLLALSVHTTFATK

-2036 FDDIKNQ
+2036 FDDEKNQ
-2043 LILTRPGTR
+2043 LVLTRPGTK

-2068 KTRRSTIRYI
+2068 KTRRAVIRYI
-2078 ANNLHWN
+2078 SNNLHWN

-2091 VKHFN
+2091 VNHFN
-2096 ESMTQISAFLRQ
+2096 KSMPKLSVFLRQ
-2108 YFEDNPKAKSYKFF
+2108 YFEDNPNAKSYRFF
-2122 GLNQLEFKR
+2122 GLSQLEFKR
-2131 DELFYTNKNGQLNPK
+2131 DELFSTDKNGQLKPK
-2146 KVSLAAWMINNGKLL
+2146 KVSLSAWMINNGKLL

-2173 IYSDGVQAST
+2173 IYSDGVQASE

-2189 KIKKES
+2189 KVKRES
-2195 KKQKNPSVIQAEAN
+2195 KKQENPSVIEAEAN

-2227 KNDSQKQKVTKNDFL
+2227 KSDLQKQKVTKDDFL
-2242 VLSDDARKD
+2242 VLSDEARKS

-2261 YDIVVIDVLKED
+2261 YDIVVMDVLKED
-2273 VEGKSLDEVKRIITQ
+2273 VAGKSLDEVKRIIAE
-2288 HVQKYVDYA
+2288 HVQKYVYYA

-2304 FDVKDLTFVSD
+2304 FNIKDLKFISD
-2315 TMLKNIVSK
+2315 PMLSNIANR
-2324 GYVPILNV
+2324 GFVPILNV
-2332 GVNGKL
+2332 GVDGKL
-2338 HINAQDPL
+2338 YVIAQDPL

-2370 KFDEKAARKWL
+2370 KFNEKAARKWL
-2381 SEKLGLDQ
+2381 SEKLGLDDTN
-2389 SKVVVLDG
+2389 VIVLDG
-2397 VLKSCENNKVYGITS
+2397 ILKSCENSKVYGVTS
-2412 LAADCIDRQVNGV
+2412 LAADYIDRHVNGV

-2489 MRNGKGIINIIK
+2489 MRNGKGIVNIIK
-2501 RLYNNILDFV
+2501 RLYNNVLDFV
-2511 KVSRKKDIVR
+2511 KVSRKRDIVR
-2521 NVFNAINSGQYFD
+2521 NVFNAINNGQYFD

-2591 LSDYGFKTPNDIN
+2591 LNDYGFKTPNDIN
-2604 SKKISKFNDLIE
+2604 SKKVSKFNDLIE
-2616 DLKNNNEFESDPLK
+2616 DLKNNNEFESDPLR

-2640 PKAFE
+2640 PKAFD

-2727 DTETGERE
+2727 DPETGERE
-2735 YQTQFNDIISD
+2735 YETQFNDIISD

-2808 EIEGDIEL
+2808 EVEGDIEL

-2842 SIGIM
+2842 PMSIM

-2853 VSSVVEIP
+2853 VSSVVEVP
-2861 TDEKRN
+2861 TDEKRT

-2905 NPEYVDTLVKMRQDA
+2905 NPEYVDTLVSMRQEA

-2932 QDLSSAYDETAT
+2932 QDLSSAYDQAAT

-2966 YQVKDESDGKNPM
+2966 YQMKDESDAKSPM

-3001 NNYKWKTNKQTGS
+3001 NNYKWKSNKQTGS
-3014 LSYFIDLLDKYKGKP
+3014 LSYFIDLLDKYKGQP

-3050 GYGLKTPISKM
+3050 GYSLKSPISKM

-3120 SSILNI
+3120 SSLLNI

-3202 TKDSEGK
+3202 TKDAQGK

-3220 ITYNHTDEAGKWNA
+3220 ITYIHTDEAGKWNA
-3234 LRFSEGTLNRFV
+3234 MRFSEGTLNRFV

-3280 GKIKDGRM
+3280 GKIKNGRM
-3288 NMSGNG
+3288 NMAGNG

-3306 KDDNGKQ
+3306 KDDNGKE

-3326 QQTIEKNPV
+3326 QQTIEKDPV
-3335 KNGGLGTIREGDN
+3335 KNGGLGTIREGAN

-3353 ELVRR
+3353 ELVRK
-3358 YINDL
+3358 YINEL
-3363 SDQVKLDPS
+3363 SDQVKSDPS
-3372 MLKDGINTMLMSRVS
+3372 MLKDGINTILMSRVS

-3418 LDYYHNRFGKSGRV
+3418 LDYYHSRFGKTGRV
-3432 LSDYYEDEAGNV
+3432 LSDYEDEAGNIK
-3444 ADCTLSAIA
+3444 DCTLSAIA

-3478 WQYNRK
+3478 WQYNKK
-3484 VLDKFTVDGHTE
+3484 VLDEFTIDGHTE
-3496 EVKRLTAKDADKI
+3496 EIRRLTAKDTDKI

-3529 EIQEFKDPIS
+3529 EIKEFKDPIS

-3557 VARSKF
+3557 VAKSKF
-3563 INDVQTQFGRQILA
+3563 IDDVQTQFGRQILA
-3577 DEIRAN
+3577 DEIRSN
-3583 PEWFDKIVE
+3583 PEWFDNIVE
-3592 KESKESGEKLTREGQ
+3592 KEAKDSGEKLTREGQ

-3619 SILDKAPKSVKE
+3619 SILSKAPKSVKE
-3631 AVDIRSKQQMSPY
+3631 AVEIRAKQQMSPY

-3662 KIRMSLGNWTIE
+3662 KIRMSLGNWTTE
-3674 PDESGYSDEEAYK
+3674 PDESGYSDEEAYR

-3710 FPLKMTYFSNS
+3710 FPLKMTYFSNN
-3721 PTELGPGIFQNLPV
+3721 PTELGPDIFQNLPV

-3752 SGRQLYDRMNKE
+3752 SGRQLYERMNKD

-3787 PYNKDVK
+3787 PYNKDVD

-3818 TGEVKANTT
+3818 TGEIKANTT
-3827 EGSKL
+3827 EGNKL
-3832 SVQVQDLNG
+3832 SVQIQDLNG

-3851 EAVERS
+3851 EATERS

-3921 QNNEGRFTHINQRQV
+3921 QNYEGRFTHINQRQV

-3981 KDVIDIQTKGGS
+3981 KDVIDIQTRGGS

-4001 FTGFDDNS
+4001 FTGFDKDNIQQ
-4009 VRSYEDGDYHLLNG
+4009 YEEGDYHLLNG

-4064 IDHDVINGLKSEEY
+4064 IDHDVINGLKSEQY

-4086 QLKGILDSKIEDFN
+4086 HLKGILDTKVEELN
-4100 LSVKLLRI
+4100 LSVKLLNI
-4108 LQKNNVYT
+4108 LQKNKVYT
-4116 IKDVIDKHQ
+4116 IKDVIDKYQ

-4132 NKLQLELKDLLDN
+4132 NKLQSELKDLLDN

-4196 DTIVVPREFTAQ
+4196 DTIIVPREFTAQ

-4238 KQISDIFSSK
+4238 KQIADIFSSK
-4248 VKGSKQNAVQKVLQQ
+4248 VKGSKQSAVQKVLQQ

-4357 THLSMRYGDNQ
+4357 THLSMRYGENQ

-4469 SQIYSYLLNVTRQ
+4469 SQIYNYLLNVTRQ

-4488 GLNKLYNTYK
+4488 GSNKLYNTFK
-4498 KKSGGVSYSLN
+4498 KKSGGVSYKLN
-4509 EDYVK
+4509 EDYVN
-4514 KHRDDI
+4514 KHMDDI
-4520 IDAIKKSLKAD
+4520 IDAIKKSLKTD
-4531 GEKNQDVINKY
+4531 GEKNQKAIDKY
-4542 ATDIFNLIIGN
+4542 ATDIFNLIINN
-4553 DKYIQWKDAMNFDK
+4553 DKDIQWKDAMNFDK
-4567 GIYAIEY
+4567 GIYAIEHA
-4574 IDSTFGLYYQMLSLR
+4574 DSTFGLYYQMLALK

-4652 IDEKTGEELT
+4652 IDDKTGEELT

-4685 STELVQRILQNQ
+4685 ATELVQRILQNQ

-4708 LRTSLASLNADEQ
+4708 LRTALASLNADEQ

-4730 DKDGNYIGTPYD
+4730 DKDGNYTGTPYD
-4742 GYKQVMKDDVVQAIG
+4742 GYKQVMKDDIVQAIG

-4794 QEIERNYKRIL
+4794 QEIERNYRRIL

-4826 MQSIIDDPDSDEA
+4826 MQDIIDDPDSDDA

-4897 HPSEK
+4897 HPSER

-4911 IYAYYST
+4911 VYAYYST

-4956 HKSLEDAQLMAND
+4956 HKSMEDAQSMAND

-4987 YFEDKRDIIKY
+4987 YFEDKKDIIKY
-4998 EGTVLKVNGIKK
+4998 EGTILKVTGIKK
-5010 KVNALLISNSRS
+5010 KVNALLVSNSRN

-5037 VVYRY
+5037 IVYRY
-5042 AGAIEGLN
+5042 AGTIEGLN

-5080 MQGSEGVSIF
+5080 IQGSEGTSIF

-5111 ANDLTESLS
+5111 AKDLTESLS
-5120 KDKKNGKSKSKDE
+5120 KEQKKGKSKPKDE

-5140 RFSSTINPMK
+5140 RFSSVINPLK

-5167 KITNEDGSVE
+5167 KVTNEDGSVE

-5189 QDIKSSGVDININN
+5189 QDIKNSGVDININN
-5203 TNLQQIIEQI
+5203 TNLQQVVEQI
-5213 QSRQSIGIY
+5213 QSRQNIGIY
-5222 SFIHFNGDI
+5222 SFVHFSGDI
-5231 SKFEPSKKQIS
+5231 SKFKPSKKQVS

-5256 ASDLTKAQRRQFI
+5256 APDLTKAQRRQFI
-5269 SEYSKKLKDEAP
+5269 AEYSKKLRDEAP
-5281 GVLLQK
+5281 DVLLQK

-5296 IKDLISSN
+5296 VKDLLSSN
-5304 VTNFTILSTGDG
+5304 AINFTILSTGDG
-5316 VIDQA
+5316 IIEQA
-5321 GAHSAMLNQS
+5321 GAHSAMLNQA
-5331 NITSVFGPCRV
+5331 NITSVLGPCRV
-5342 YILGKTMSN
+5342 YILGKVMSN
-5351 PESLETEKQK
+5351 PESLEAEKQK
-5361 YILDYA
+5361 YILDDA

-5378 DDINVLQDAA
+5378 DDINMLQDAA
-5388 DNAVTNTEDI
+5388 DDAVTNIEDV

-5412 DQNKQESTP
+5412 DQDKQESAP

-5435 LLSQVNA
+5435 LLSQIGA